1 MYKQSNEAKLAYQSA
16 ERTLDIV
23 VNVNGVD
30 YKATDIEQ
38 FDYDSGG
45 YTGDTFSIGSTY
57 ENNITVKFIHLV
69 EGLKRGMIVKPRIG
83 IKLPNGTFEY
93 TPLGVFIIADE
104 IQMDRNN
111 NSTTIKAY
119 DKFVVMEGQYISK
132 LTYPANAVDII
143 TEIAQMCK
151 VDVNTNDLAHLPTIK
166 VSKAITKQ
174 SYRTAIGW
182 IAQLYVGFASFDRD
196 GKLTIRR
203 VAEPNYT
210 IEPSEY
216 EQQGLVKNEAPYII
230 GGISCNVNVVETTN
244 NGETNETT
252 HKLHSGSV
260 NGSQI
265 ELTNDIM
272 TQELLDSIWNSLKAV
287 TFYPFSLNW
296 FGNPAIEAGDWLSLK
311 DMKGNV
317 FVVPN
322 NGYTISFNG
331 GLSSTSKADQNATD
345 SSTVKYTGELTRA
358 IENYSRRQAPDG
370 TNIYT
375 DVKEPTDAKFNDVWF
390 KPNGNSTELW
400 IFERQSDGT
409 GKWVKQP
416 VNGEVEQKIN
426 DALKDFDELDKS
438 FKNNANTQS
447 ATNEL
452 MKSRIDSI
460 SNQIP
465 NLSDEISRVNGSV
478 TSLKTQTDKD
488 RQQLQ
493 STSQNLD
500 QARQD
505 LLSNSDRIDK
515 LSIQTDKDRQ
525 QLQTTSQNLDKARQ
539 DVLSNS
545 SRIDKLSVGLDNVN
559 INVNNVNSKV
569 DNIKVGGTNLAKHT
583 SNTLTNRMQVSEWV
597 FVASGGNVA
606 NFNLDNYKGQ
616 TLTMRAWIDK
626 PTVDAHL
633 QVWTNASNNGYAV
646 GNTIKAGQSGYSS
659 LTFKVPSS
667 FTTWNVAIGNG
678 KATELAYKEFKVEKG
693 TIATDWSPA
702 PEDEIERVAQLRVDL
717 NGMNATVATNKGDIA
732 QIKLT
737 ENGMQQ
743 SIKDAQGN
751 ISTLQNDSKQFK
763 QQFQDVNGNITTIKN
778 DAKSLSSQLSTKVGT
793 SEYNSFK
800 EQTAQELR
808 TKLIASDLNG
818 YAKSADVKVSVD
830 GLNARFDNLNVGGV
844 NLVRNSA
851 HDPINLDHWT
861 TNGVGNVWY
870 ATNAFFRNG
879 TTKMFLLNNPNTDR
893 EMLIQTEYI
902 DIEPDTDYTLS
913 MIVFGASGVSSGDIY
928 YNIKYA
934 DGSNTYFNVDGRFKY
949 NPYRAERKVYHFH
962 TSPNSSGSKATQVF
976 IRVDNNGLIPG
987 HVDGTSM
994 LGDVKLEKGT
1004 IATDWSPAPEDEI
1017 ERVSQLR
1024 VDLNGMNATVATNKG
1039 DIAQIKLTETG
1050 MQQSI
1055 KDAQGNIST
1064 LQNDSKQFKQQ
1075 FLDVNGNITTIKNDA
1090 KSLSSQLSTKVGTSE
1105 YNSFKEQTAQEL
1117 RTKLIASDLNGY
1129 AKSADVKVSVDGL
1142 NARFDNLNVGGTNM
1156 VRNGA
1161 YNSDNTEHW
1170 TTNGVGKLYV
1180 LKHAFFK
1187 NSSVN
1192 HFGLANNTSNEMIIY
1207 SDWIDVQ
1214 PNTSYTL
1221 SYYRYGY
1228 GSVSSGDT
1236 YIQFK
1241 HGDGATRWQGV
1252 ENGYKFNPSYAEYKK
1267 FTFRTDGSDKQ
1278 LQLRFDNNGGGDC
1291 MFAAI
1296 KLEKGTIA
1304 SDYSP
1309 NPEDELEQLEVL
1321 SGKITANSNEF
1332 STVYTKITNAKNDAI
1347 NAIKGDSQWQSI
1359 GKIVTNASFLQNSDG
1374 FAQEVV
1380 KTTTPMVSGG
1390 GVNLVP
1396 LSSNPQLN
1404 DWNGGTVGR
1413 HAFWKNG
1420 SENIFMIYN
1429 RTSNEK
1435 SSSSPRFK
1443 VNSNQKY
1450 TISFYGAMSGNTV
1463 NYDVIFL
1470 GRKNGEKSDY
1480 TQVVSIVN
1488 KQRLSA
1494 SYMEYK
1500 QFIFNVGNSDEGYI
1514 RFDNNGYTGGSD
1526 DSVLLWTCVKVEKG
1540 TVATPYSPAPEDL
1553 ATKLQ
1558 LNQVIDTAD
1567 SHTRTISDYLTGS
1580 NSRFVQMAN
1589 YLNMNVKN
1597 SSVSING
1604 DGVMLSGNRIKIT
1617 GKTLIDNAVI
1627 LDALIKDINAN
1638 TVKTKELDAS
1648 KINVT
1653 NLNANNITTGTISG
1667 TNLNINLDSGDV
1679 SFQKGVLYNNKN
1691 FKIDLTNGFLEIQ
1704 DAKKTRGLLID
1715 DGCIYISK
1723 DLSSIDADKQFGVIG
1738 FNAGEGIM
1746 IDAYKVGK
1754 LNFYYSEIMEK
1765 VNVLQLET
1773 KPVNWVGKE
1782 YGGPELYMHAGET
1795 QNTHTFAIRTN
1806 GDGLGASILGDNDKI
1821 TITASDVSI
1830 SKIKNTYIENLD
1842 ATNLHVYGSKN
1853 SVVPSS
1859 KGYIAIN
1866 AYETAEYYFGDIGES
1881 QTDKQGIKIINLE
1894 PLFLETVNTNVPYQV
1909 FLSSYDD
1916 AKVWVFARNNNMFIV
1931 KSDKPNVKFAWEIKA
1946 KRKDYENVRLETVD
1960 LKNERN

>member
-83 IKLPNGTFEY
+83 IKLPSGTFEY

-119 DKFVVMEGQYISK
+119 DKFVVMEGHYVSK

-252 HKLHSGSV
+252 HKIHSGSV

-272 TQELLDSIWNSLKAV
+272 TQSLLDSIWDSLKTI

-358 IENYSRRQAPDG
+358 IENYSKRQAPDG

-438 FKNNANTQS
+438 FKDNANTQS

-500 QARQD
+500 
-505 LLSNSDRIDK
+505 
-515 LSIQTDKDRQ
+515 
-525 QLQTTSQNLDKARQ
+525 KARQ

-545 SRIDKLSVGLDNVN
+545 SRIDKLSVGLDSVN

-569 DNIKVGGTNLAKHT
+569 DNIKVGGTNLITGTSSDWKTNDKATAMNGGLTEGNGLHTLNWVMTEPTTFTYRAKLWTELHEMT
-583 SNTLTNRMQVSEWV
+583 VKLQYKPKGSNRTVDKYGQPFSN
-597 FVASGGNVA
+597 ANSGERYSSVTV
-606 NFNLDNYKGQ
+606 NLDKGD
-616 TLTMRAWIDK
+616 TL
-626 PTVDAHL
+626 VYVS
-633 QVWTNASNNGYAV
+633 Q
-646 GNTIKAGQSGYSS
+646 
-659 LTFKVPSS
+659 S
-667 FTTWNVAIGNG
+667 FTNNHSDISTYH
-678 KATELAYKEFKVEKG
+678 YKEEKLEKG
-693 TIATDWSPA
+693 NIPTDWSPA

-737 ENGMQQ
+737 EN
-743 SIKDAQGN
+743 
-751 ISTLQNDSKQFK
+751 
-763 QQFQDVNGNITTIKN
+763 
-778 DAKSLSSQLSTKVGT
+778 
-793 SEYNSFK
+793 
-800 EQTAQELR
+800 
-808 TKLIASDLNG
+808 
-818 YAKSADVKVSVD
+818 
-830 GLNARFDNLNVGGV
+830 
-844 NLVRNSA
+844 
-851 HDPINLDHWT
+851 
-861 TNGVGNVWY
+861 
-870 ATNAFFRNG
+870 
-879 TTKMFLLNNPNTDR
+879 
-893 EMLIQTEYI
+893 
-902 DIEPDTDYTLS
+902 
-913 MIVFGASGVSSGDIY
+913 
-928 YNIKYA
+928 
-934 DGSNTYFNVDGRFKY
+934 
-949 NPYRAERKVYHFH
+949 
-962 TSPNSSGSKATQVF
+962 
-976 IRVDNNGLIPG
+976 
-987 HVDGTSM
+987 
-994 LGDVKLEKGT
+994 
-1004 IATDWSPAPEDEI
+1004 
-1017 ERVSQLR
+1017 
-1024 VDLNGMNATVATNKG
+1024 
-1039 DIAQIKLTETG
+1039 G

-1117 RTKLIASDLNGY
+1117 RTKLTASDLSGY

-1142 NARFDNLNVGGTNM
+1142 NARFDNLNVGGTNLLKDSLVPLTASDVWIADGVSNQIVDDY
-1156 VRNGA
+1156 VRIRGNG
-1161 YNSDNTEHW
+1161 DNNRIYQPFSN
-1170 TTNGVGKLYV
+1170 NGLNADGYYSISFW
-1180 LKHAFFK
+1180 AS
-1187 NSSVN
+1187 ND
-1192 HFGLANNTSNEMIIY
+1192 GNNEEF
-1207 SDWIDVQ
+1207 DVQ
-1214 PNTSYTL
+1214 VGTWNSLQTVHITTGMMKQY
-1221 SYYRYGY
+1221 
-1228 GSVSSGDT
+1228 
-1236 YIQFK
+1236 K
-1241 HGDGATRWQGV
+1241 V
-1252 ENGYKFNPSYAEYKK
+1252 ENVWLGGNPSFSFVAPFNKVVRLKK
-1267 FTFRTDGSDKQ
+1267 
-1278 LQLRFDNNGGGDC
+1278 
-1291 MFAAI
+1291 I

-1304 SDYSP
+1304 TDWSP
-1309 NPEDELEQLEVL
+1309 APEDIDNKIEVL
-1321 SGKITANSNEF
+1321 SGEITANSNEF

-1347 NAIKGDSQWQSI
+1347 NAIKGDSQWQSM
-1359 GKIVTNASFLQNSDG
+1359 GKIVTNASFLQNANG

-1380 KTTTPMVSGG
+1380 KTTTPMISGG
-1390 GVNLVP
+1390 GVNLLKDSLIP
-1396 LSSNPQLN
+1396 LTANN
-1404 DWNGGTVGR
+1404 VWIADGV
-1413 HAFWKNG
+1413 
-1420 SENIFMIYN
+1420 
-1429 RTSNEK
+1429 
-1435 SSSSPRFK
+1435 
-1443 VNSNQKY
+1443 SNQIVNDY
-1450 TISFYGAMSGNTV
+1450 VRIRGIGNNNRIYQPFSNNGLNADGYYSISFWASNDGNNEEFDVQVGTWNSLQTV
-1463 NYDVIFL
+1463 HITTGMMKQYKVENVWL
-1470 GRKNGEKSDY
+1470 GGNPSFSFVAPFNK
-1480 TQVVSIVN
+1480 VV
-1488 KQRLSA
+1488 RL
-1494 SYMEYK
+1494 K
-1500 QFIFNVGNSDEGYI
+1500 KIK
-1514 RFDNNGYTGGSD
+1514 
-1526 DSVLLWTCVKVEKG
+1526 LEKG
-1540 TVATPYSPAPEDL
+1540 TIATDWSPAPEDL

-1589 YLNMNVKN
+1589 YLNMNVGN
-1597 SSVSING
+1597 SSVSVNG

-1653 NLNANNITTGTISG
+1653 HLNANNITTGTISG
-1667 TNLNINLDSGDV
+1667 ANLNINLDSGNV
-1679 SFQKGVLYNNKN
+1679 SFQKGRIHSSNDY
-1691 FKIDLTNGFLEIQ
+1691 IDIN
-1704 DAKKTRGLLID
+1704 ID
-1715 DGCIYISK
+1715 QQYISTADNLGRLLFK
-1723 DLSSIDADKQFGVIG
+1723 GSSLQIAGSNIFDNSDDYYLKISNGLSGGSYRGANI
-1738 FNAGEGIM
+1738 
-1746 IDAYKVGK
+1746 VG
-1754 LNFYYSEIMEK
+1754 
-1765 VNVLQLET
+1765 
-1773 KPVNWVGKE
+1773 
-1782 YGGPELYMHAGET
+1782 
-1795 QNTHTFAIRTN
+1795 R
-1806 GDGLGASILGDNDKI
+1806 D
-1821 TITASDVSI
+1821 
-1830 SKIKNTYIENLD
+1830 
-1842 ATNLHVYGSKN
+1842 
-1853 SVVPSS
+1853 
-1859 KGYIAIN
+1859 YIAIAN
-1866 AYETAEYYFGDIGES
+1866 KANYLGDYLTMRIDFSGLAAGES
-1881 QTDKQGIKIINLE
+1881 NTGWQPTLVGGADRGVLIAGGNVFSSNYAIGSSPFIAVGTNNDGPSTLGAREWYGKNIVINGEYTYIPSSYNKTTSSASNVFVDSNGILMRSTSASKYKSDISRTHDMDYGNKLLELPVATWIDKAEFERYARKESEQPPIRHFGMIAEDLADVGLEMLVTRNESGELEGIQYDRIAPALIPVIADLKRRLENLE
-1894 PLFLETVNTNVPYQV
+1894 RKQQTN
-1909 FLSSYDD
+1909 
-1916 AKVWVFARNNNMFIV
+1916 
-1931 KSDKPNVKFAWEIKA
+1931 E
-1946 KRKDYENVRLETVD
+1946 
-1960 LKNERN
+1960 

>member
-83 IKLPNGTFEY
+83 IKLPSGTFEY

-119 DKFVVMEGQYISK
+119 DKFVVMEGQYVSK

-244 NGETNETT
+244 NGEINETT
-252 HKLHSGSV
+252 HKIHSGSV

-272 TQELLDSIWNSLKAV
+272 TQELLDSIWNSLKTV

-409 GKWVKQP
+409 GKWIKQP

-426 DALKDFDELDKS
+426 DALKDFDELDKN
-438 FKNNANTQS
+438 FKDNASTQS

-493 STSQNLD
+493 
-500 QARQD
+500 
-505 LLSNSDRIDK
+505 
-515 LSIQTDKDRQ
+515 
-525 QLQTTSQNLDKARQ
+525 TTSQNLDKARQ

-545 SRIDKLSVGLDNVN
+545 SRIDKLSVGLDSVN
-559 INVNNVNSKV
+559 INVNNINSKV
-569 DNIKVGGTNLAKHT
+569 DGIQIGGGKNLVRGTSGDWTGVGRDEFNGSNNQTHIIGLAYLDQLKVGDSVTVTCNYQYSGVTNSNAEAQIQGWGNVDAWGSGQFPRQTPFAMQTGNDLYKGSINYTFKLTADMVKNRYWQLAWRF
-583 SNTLTNRMQVSEWV
+583 NYVNQGAWFQWV
-597 FVASGGNVA
+597 F
-606 NFNLDNYKGQ
+606 
-616 TLTMRAWIDK
+616 
-626 PTVDAHL
+626 
-633 QVWTNASNNGYAV
+633 
-646 GNTIKAGQSGYSS
+646 
-659 LTFKVPSS
+659 FKM
-667 FTTWNVAIGNG
+667 
-678 KATELAYKEFKVEKG
+678 EKG
-693 TIATDWSPA
+693 TTATPWTPA
-702 PEDEIERVAQLRVDL
+702 PEDEIERVAQLKVDL
-717 NGMNATVATNKGDIA
+717 NGINATVATNKGDIA

-808 TKLIASDLNG
+808 TKLIASDLSG

-830 GLNARFDNLNVGGV
+830 GLNARFDNLNVGGRNLLYKTKDIDV
-844 NLVRNSA
+844 NNKNWYQKGSSA
-851 HDPINLDHWT
+851 YEKRYDKKAIHAWRDWSTYVSNQTIHLEANTDYVVSASLLSYQAG
-861 TNGVGNVWY
+861 NGGSNGSGILFGIYAKNTADNQTFSLGTLETKGKLSNTEWKRFSSVYHNDTAKDITDFRIEAFGDWSTVSGNVWI
-870 ATNAFFRNG
+870 AEIKLETGNIA
-879 TTKMFLLNNPNTDR
+879 
-893 EMLIQTEYI
+893 
-902 DIEPDTDYTLS
+902 TDYT
-913 MIVFGASGVSSGDIY
+913 
-928 YNIKYA
+928 
-934 DGSNTYFNVDGRFKY
+934 
-949 NPYRAERKVYHFH
+949 
-962 TSPNSSGSKATQVF
+962 Q
-976 IRVDNNGLIPG
+976 
-987 HVDGTSM
+987 
-994 LGDVKLEKGT
+994 
-1004 IATDWSPAPEDEI
+1004 APED
-1017 ERVSQLR
+1017 
-1024 VDLNGMNATVATNKG
+1024 M
-1039 DIAQIKLTETG
+1039 
-1050 MQQSI
+1050 
-1055 KDAQGNIST
+1055 
-1064 LQNDSKQFKQQ
+1064 
-1075 FLDVNGNITTIKNDA
+1075 
-1090 KSLSSQLSTKVGTSE
+1090 
-1105 YNSFKEQTAQEL
+1105 
-1117 RTKLIASDLNGY
+1117 
-1129 AKSADVKVSVDGL
+1129 
-1142 NARFDNLNVGGTNM
+1142 
-1156 VRNGA
+1156 
-1161 YNSDNTEHW
+1161 
-1170 TTNGVGKLYV
+1170 
-1180 LKHAFFK
+1180 
-1187 NSSVN
+1187 
-1192 HFGLANNTSNEMIIY
+1192 
-1207 SDWIDVQ
+1207 
-1214 PNTSYTL
+1214 
-1221 SYYRYGY
+1221 
-1228 GSVSSGDT
+1228 
-1236 YIQFK
+1236 
-1241 HGDGATRWQGV
+1241 
-1252 ENGYKFNPSYAEYKK
+1252 
-1267 FTFRTDGSDKQ
+1267 SDKIE
-1278 LQLRFDNNGGGDC
+1278 
-1291 MFAAI
+1291 A
-1296 KLEKGTIA
+1296 
-1304 SDYSP
+1304 
-1309 NPEDELEQLEVL
+1309 L
-1321 SGKITANSNEF
+1321 SGKVTANSNEF

-1347 NAIKGDSQWQSI
+1347 NAIKGDSQWQSM
-1359 GKIVTNASFLQNSDG
+1359 GKIVTNASFLQNSNG

-1380 KTTTPMVSGG
+1380 KTTTPMVNGG
-1390 GVNLVP
+1390 GKNLARGTSDSWTGVYTKEFDGSTNFTKQVADVY
-1396 LSSNPQLN
+1396 LGDLN
-1404 DWNGGTVGR
+1404 VGDKVTVQITYQYSGV
-1413 HAFWKNG
+1413 
-1420 SENIFMIYN
+1420 
-1429 RTSNEK
+1429 TSNNAKCWLQGYGDVTVWGRGQFYGTPTTINMETGTDLK
-1435 SSSSPRFK
+1435 SGSK
-1443 VNSNQKY
+1443 KY
-1450 TISFYGAMSGNTV
+1450 TFTIDSEMK
-1463 NYDVIFL
+1463 
-1470 GRKNGEKSDY
+1470 KNRFWRVTY
-1480 TQVVSIVN
+1480 
-1488 KQRLSA
+1488 
-1494 SYMEYK
+1494 
-1500 QFIFNVGNSDEGYI
+1500 
-1514 RFDNNGYTGGSD
+1514 RFDNVNKGAWFQW
-1526 DSVLLWTCVKVEKG
+1526 LKFKVERG
-1540 TVATPYSPAPEDL
+1540 SVATPWSPAPEDL

-1589 YLNMNVKN
+1589 YLNMNVGN
-1597 SSVSING
+1597 SSVSVNG
-1604 DGVMLSGNRIKIT
+1604 NGVMLSGNRIKIT

-1653 NLNANNITTGTISG
+1653 NLNANNITSGAISG
-1667 TNLNINLDSGDV
+1667 ANLNINLDSGNV
-1679 SFQKGVLYNNKN
+1679 SFQKGRIHSSNDY
-1691 FKIDLTNGFLEIQ
+1691 IDIN
-1704 DAKKTRGLLID
+1704 ID
-1715 DGCIYISK
+1715 QQYISTADNLGRLLFK
-1723 DLSSIDADKQFGVIG
+1723 GSSLQI
-1738 FNAGEGIM
+1738 AGSNIF
-1746 IDAYKVGK
+1746 DDSDD
-1754 LNFYYSEIMEK
+1754 YYLKISNS
-1765 VNVLQLET
+1765 VT
-1773 KPVNWVGKE
+1773 
-1782 YGGPELYMHAGET
+1782 GGSY
-1795 QNTHTFAIRTN
+1795 R
-1806 GDGLGASILGDNDKI
+1806 GASIVGRD
-1821 TITASDVSI
+1821 
-1830 SKIKNTYIENLD
+1830 
-1842 ATNLHVYGSKN
+1842 
-1853 SVVPSS
+1853 
-1859 KGYIAIN
+1859 YIAIAN
-1866 AYETAEYYFGDIGES
+1866 KANYLGDYLIMKINFSGLAAGES
-1881 QTDKQGIKIINLE
+1881 NTGWQPTLVGGADRGVLIAGGNVFSSNYAIGSSPFIAVGTNNDGPSTLGAREWYGKNIVINGEYTYIPSSYNKTTSSASNVFVDSNGILMRSTSASKYKSDISRTYDMDYGNKLLELPIATWIDKAEFERYAKKESEQPPIRHFGMIAEDLADVGLEMLVTRNESGELEGIQYDRIAPALIPVIADLKRRLENLE
-1894 PLFLETVNTNVPYQV
+1894 RKQQTN
-1909 FLSSYDD
+1909 
-1916 AKVWVFARNNNMFIV
+1916 
-1931 KSDKPNVKFAWEIKA
+1931 E
-1946 KRKDYENVRLETVD
+1946 
-1960 LKNERN
+1960 

>member
-69 EGLKRGMIVKPRIG
+69 EGLKRGMIVKPKIG
-83 IKLPNGTFEY
+83 IKLPSGTFEY

-119 DKFVVMEGQYISK
+119 DKFVVMEGQYVSK

-272 TQELLDSIWNSLKAV
+272 TQELLDSIWDSLKTI

-438 FKNNANTQS
+438 FKDNANTQS

-493 STSQNLD
+493 TTSQNLD
-500 QARQD
+500 Q
-505 LLSNSDRIDK
+505 
-515 LSIQTDKDRQ
+515 
-525 QLQTTSQNLDKARQ
+525 ARQ

-545 SRIDKLSVGLDNVN
+545 SRIDKLSVSLDSVN

-569 DNIKVGGTNLAKHT
+569 DNIKVGGTNLVRNSGNPNNTDSWAIGGMSNDRKLIVWSHSFWKNRQENLFSLFNRDSNEVYMCSNRIKVERNTEYTLSYWAFADSKVISSDTFFLCRKNGET
-583 SNTLTNRMQVSEWV
+583 SDFTVIKQLIKERRY
-597 FVASGGNVA
+597 SGGHAEYVSVT
-606 NFNLDNYKGQ
+606 FNTDESDEGYI
-616 TLTMRAWIDK
+616 RFD
-626 PTVDAHL
+626 
-633 QVWTNASNNGYAV
+633 NNGSKEVGKDAV
-646 GNTIKAGQSGYSS
+646 LFLANIK
-659 LTFKVPSS
+659 L
-667 FTTWNVAIGNG
+667 
-678 KATELAYKEFKVEKG
+678 EKG
-693 TIATDWSPA
+693 NIATDWSPA

-763 QQFQDVNGNITTIKN
+763 QQFKDVNGNITTIKN
-778 DAKSLSSQLSTKVGT
+778 GAKSLSSQLSTKVGT

-808 TKLIASDLNG
+808 TKLIASDL
-818 YAKSADVKVSVD
+818 S
-830 GLNARFDNLNVGGV
+830 
-844 NLVRNSA
+844 
-851 HDPINLDHWT
+851 
-861 TNGVGNVWY
+861 
-870 ATNAFFRNG
+870 
-879 TTKMFLLNNPNTDR
+879 
-893 EMLIQTEYI
+893 
-902 DIEPDTDYTLS
+902 
-913 MIVFGASGVSSGDIY
+913 
-928 YNIKYA
+928 
-934 DGSNTYFNVDGRFKY
+934 
-949 NPYRAERKVYHFH
+949 
-962 TSPNSSGSKATQVF
+962 
-976 IRVDNNGLIPG
+976 
-987 HVDGTSM
+987 
-994 LGDVKLEKGT
+994 
-1004 IATDWSPAPEDEI
+1004 
-1017 ERVSQLR
+1017 
-1024 VDLNGMNATVATNKG
+1024 
-1039 DIAQIKLTETG
+1039 
-1050 MQQSI
+1050 
-1055 KDAQGNIST
+1055 
-1064 LQNDSKQFKQQ
+1064 
-1075 FLDVNGNITTIKNDA
+1075 
-1090 KSLSSQLSTKVGTSE
+1090 
-1105 YNSFKEQTAQEL
+1105 
-1117 RTKLIASDLNGY
+1117 GY

-1142 NARFDNLNVGGTNM
+1142 NARFDNLNVGGTNL
-1156 VRNGA
+1156 VRNSG
-1161 YNSDNTEHW
+1161 NPQNTKGWNANGSTDILMVTKHSYWKNGQENLFLLLNRN
-1170 TTNGVGKLYV
+1170 TNGNG
-1180 LKHAFFK
+1180 AIF
-1187 NSSVN
+1187 SSDIIKVDR
-1192 HFGLANNTSNEMIIY
+1192 NT
-1207 SDWIDVQ
+1207 D
-1214 PNTSYTL
+1214 YTL
-1221 SYYRYGY
+1221 SYWAFEDSYVPNSNTWFLGRKNGETSNFNVIKRLVRERKY
-1228 GSVSSGDT
+1228 SGG
-1236 YIQFK
+1236 
-1241 HGDGATRWQGV
+1241 H
-1252 ENGYKFNPSYAEYKK
+1252 AEYVSV
-1267 FTFRTDGSDKQ
+1267 TFNTGDCDEGYI
-1278 LQLRFDNNGGGDC
+1278 RFDNNGNSGNNQSGLYI
-1291 MFAAI
+1291 ANI
-1296 KLEKGTIA
+1296 KLEKGNIA
-1304 SDYSP
+1304 TDWSP
-1309 NPEDELEQLEVL
+1309 APEDIDNKIEVL

-1332 STVYTKITNAKNDAI
+1332 STVYSKITNAKNDAV
-1347 NAIKGDSQWQSI
+1347 NAIKGDSQWQSM
-1359 GKIVTNASFLQNSDG
+1359 GKIVTNAAFLQNSDG

-1380 KTTTPMVSGG
+1380 KTTTPMVNGG
-1390 GVNLVP
+1390 GKNLARGTSDSWTGVGT
-1396 LSSNPQLN
+1396 QEF
-1404 DWNGGTVGR
+1404 NGGTNFAKHVAYVYLDELSVGDR
-1413 HAFWKNG
+1413 VSVQIIYQYSGVTSTNAKCWLQGYGDVTVWGRGQFYGTPTTINMETGTDLKSG
-1420 SENIFMIYN
+1420 S
-1429 RTSNEK
+1429 K
-1435 SSSSPRFK
+1435 
-1443 VNSNQKY
+1443 KY
-1450 TISFYGAMSGNTV
+1450 TFTIDSEMK
-1463 NYDVIFL
+1463 
-1470 GRKNGEKSDY
+1470 KNRFWR
-1480 TQVVSIVN
+1480 V
-1488 KQRLSA
+1488 A
-1494 SYMEYK
+1494 W
-1500 QFIFNVGNSDEGYI
+1500 
-1514 RFDNNGYTGGSD
+1514 RFDNVNKGARFQW
-1526 DSVLLWTCVKVEKG
+1526 LKFKVEKG

-1604 DGVMLSGNRIKIT
+1604 NGVMLSGNRIKIT

-1638 TVKTKELDAS
+1638 TVKTKTLDAS

-1667 TNLNINLDSGDV
+1667 ANLNINLDSGDV

-1691 FKIDLTNGFLEIQ
+1691 LKIDLTNGFLEIQ
-1704 DAKKTRGLLID
+1704 DTKKTRGLLIT
-1715 DGCIYISK
+1715 DGNIFISK
-1723 DLSSIDADKQFGVIG
+1723 DLSSIDPSKQIANIG
-1738 FNAGEGIM
+1738 YNDGSGMDLDVFN
-1746 IDAYKVGK
+1746 VGK
-1754 LNFYYSEIMEK
+1754 MSFTYSEIVDK
-1765 VNVLQLET
+1765 SNNVSLET
-1773 KPVNWVGKE
+1773 RPVNWRNKD
-1782 YGGPELYMHAGET
+1782 YLGPQLYMKAGEYK
-1795 QNTHTFAIRTN
+1795 NTHTFAIRTN

-1821 TITASDVSI
+1821 TISASDVSI
-1830 SKIKNTYIENLD
+1830 SKIKYTYIENLD

-1881 QTDKQGIKIINLE
+1881 QTDKQGVKIINLD
-1894 PLFLETVNTNVPYQV
+1894 PLFLETVNTSVPYQV

-1916 AKVWVFARNNNMFIV
+1916 AKVWVFARNDNMFIV

-1946 KRKDYENVRLETVD
+1946 KRKDYENVRLKTVD

>member
-69 EGLKRGMIVKPRIG
+69 EGLKRGMIVKPKIG
-83 IKLPNGTFEY
+83 IKLPSGTFEY

-119 DKFVVMEGQYISK
+119 DKFVVMEGQYVSK

-252 HKLHSGSV
+252 HKIHSGSV

-272 TQELLDSIWNSLKAV
+272 TQELLDSIWNSLKTV

-358 IENYSRRQAPDG
+358 IEDYSRRQAPDG

-438 FKNNANTQS
+438 FKDNASTQS

-493 STSQNLD
+493 TTSQNLD

-505 LLSNSDRIDK
+505 
-515 LSIQTDKDRQ
+515 
-525 QLQTTSQNLDKARQ
+525 
-539 DVLSNS
+539 VLSNS
-545 SRIDKLSVGLDNVN
+545 NRIDKLSVGLDSVN

-569 DNIKVGGTNLAKHT
+569 DNIKVGGVNLVRNSAHDPSSLDHWITNGVGKIWYGTHLFFRNGTTKMFILNNPNTNQEMLIQTEYMDIEPDTDYTLSMVVFGASGVSSGDVYYNIKYADGSNTYFNVDGRFKYNPYRAERKAYKFHT
-583 SNTLTNRMQVSEWV
+583 SPNSSGSKATQV
-597 FVASGGNVA
+597 FI
-606 NFNLDNYKGQ
+606 
-616 TLTMRAWIDK
+616 R
-626 PTVDAHL
+626 VD
-633 QVWTNASNNGYAV
+633 NNGL
-646 GNTIKAGQSGYSS
+646 IPGYS
-659 LTFKVPSS
+659 
-667 FTTWNVAIGNG
+667 NG
-678 KATELAYKEFKVEKG
+678 TSMLGDVKLEKG
-693 TIATDWSPA
+693 TIATDWSPS
-702 PEDEIERVAQLRVDL
+702 PEDEIERVSQLKVDL

-751 ISTLQNDSKQFK
+751 ISTLQNDSKQFR

-808 TKLIASDLNG
+808 TKLTASDL
-818 YAKSADVKVSVD
+818 S
-830 GLNARFDNLNVGGV
+830 
-844 NLVRNSA
+844 
-851 HDPINLDHWT
+851 
-861 TNGVGNVWY
+861 
-870 ATNAFFRNG
+870 
-879 TTKMFLLNNPNTDR
+879 
-893 EMLIQTEYI
+893 
-902 DIEPDTDYTLS
+902 
-913 MIVFGASGVSSGDIY
+913 
-928 YNIKYA
+928 
-934 DGSNTYFNVDGRFKY
+934 
-949 NPYRAERKVYHFH
+949 
-962 TSPNSSGSKATQVF
+962 
-976 IRVDNNGLIPG
+976 
-987 HVDGTSM
+987 
-994 LGDVKLEKGT
+994 
-1004 IATDWSPAPEDEI
+1004 
-1017 ERVSQLR
+1017 
-1024 VDLNGMNATVATNKG
+1024 
-1039 DIAQIKLTETG
+1039 
-1050 MQQSI
+1050 
-1055 KDAQGNIST
+1055 
-1064 LQNDSKQFKQQ
+1064 
-1075 FLDVNGNITTIKNDA
+1075 
-1090 KSLSSQLSTKVGTSE
+1090 
-1105 YNSFKEQTAQEL
+1105 
-1117 RTKLIASDLNGY
+1117 GY

-1142 NARFDNLNVGGTNM
+1142 NARFDNLNVGGTNL

-1161 YNSDNTEHW
+1161 YNSNDTSHW
-1170 TTNGVGKLYV
+1170 TTNGKGRLYV
-1180 LKHAFFK
+1180 LKHAYIK

-1192 HFGLANNTSNEMIIY
+1192 HFGLKNNTSDEMCIF
-1207 SDWIDVQ
+1207 SDWIDIQ

-1228 GSVSSGDT
+1228 SSVSSGDT

-1241 HGDGATRWQGV
+1241 HGDGATRWQGI
-1252 ENGYKFNPSYAEYKK
+1252 ETGYKFNPNYAEYKK

-1309 NPEDELEQLEVL
+1309 NPEDELEQLQVL

-1420 SENIFMIYN
+1420 SENVFIIRN

-1435 SSSSPRFK
+1435 LSSSPRFK
-1443 VNSNQKY
+1443 VDSNQKY

-1463 NYDVIFL
+1463 NYDVLFL
-1470 GRKNGEKSDY
+1470 GRKNGETSDF
-1480 TQVVSIVN
+1480 TQIVSIVN

-1500 QFIFNVGNSDEGYI
+1500 QFTFNVGNSDEGYI

-1540 TVATPYSPAPEDL
+1540 TIATPYSPAPEDL

-1638 TVKTKELDAS
+1638 TVKTKTLDAS

-1653 NLNANNITTGTISG
+1653 NLNANNITSG
-1667 TNLNINLDSGDV
+1667 TLSGPNFSLNLD
-1679 SFQKGVLYNNKN
+1679 KGNMKIGIADKSKSIVLDNG
-1691 FKIDLTNGFLEIQ
+1691 KIDLYSSDVLSSSDYVGTITTVKGGPVNHAIRIAGNDGFLIGTE
-1704 DAKKTRGLLID
+1704 DFTNNFFA
-1715 DGCIYISK
+1715 DGGYSWGTTPSNYISGAGIFGHNQNLTIAAGPTRDHNTLAMVAGAIPSTDLGNIFGARAQPGFYVYGRDEAHK
-1723 DLSSIDADKQFGVIG
+1723 DLSFSAAVAPLGVTLSSSYGSI
-1738 FNAGEGIM
+1738 
-1746 IDAYKVGK
+1746 KVGNTSITAGTNK
-1754 LNFYYSEIMEK
+1754 TDTSLSSSEIS
-1765 VNVLQLET
+1765 L
-1773 KPVNWVGKE
+1773 
-1782 YGGPELYMHAGET
+1782 ELYAPNNKHPGLTIKPTYITLGEL
-1795 QNTHTFAIRTN
+1795 A
-1806 GDGLGASILGDNDKI
+1806 DGLGGLGNPELSLQLDNKSLHLEADNI
-1821 TITASDVSI
+1821 TVNANKELVLINLKTLYVESTVTTNRISADHTSTKDLYVS
-1830 SKIKNTYIENLD
+1830 
-1842 ATNLHVYGSKN
+1842 GSKN
-1853 SVVPSS
+1853 AVVPSS

-1881 QTDKQGIKIINLE
+1881 QTDKQGVKIINLD
-1894 PLFLETVNTNVPYQV
+1894 PLFLETVNTSVPYQV

-1916 AKVWVFARNNNMFIV
+1916 AKVWVFARNDNMFIV

-1946 KRKDYENVRLETVD
+1946 KRKDYENVRLKTVNY
-1960 LKNERN
+1960 KGERN

>member
-83 IKLPNGTFEY
+83 IKLPNETFEY

-119 DKFVVMEGQYISK
+119 DKFVVMEGQYVSK

-151 VDVNTNDLAHLPTIK
+151 VDVNTDDLAHLPTIK

-272 TQELLDSIWNSLKAV
+272 TQSLLDSIWDSLKSI

-331 GLSSTSKADQNATD
+331 GLSSKSKADQNATD

-375 DVKEPTDAKFNDVWF
+375 DVQEPTDAKFNDVWF

-400 IFERQSDGT
+400 IFERQTDGS

-426 DALKDFDELDKS
+426 DTLKEFDELDKS
-438 FKNNANTQS
+438 FKDNANAQS
-447 ATNEL
+447 STNEL

-465 NLSDEISRVNGSV
+465 NLSDEISRVNGNV

-488 RQQLQ
+488 HQQLQ
-493 STSQNLD
+493 TTSQNLD

-505 LLSNSDRIDK
+505 LLSNSNRIDK
-515 LSIQTDKDRQ
+515 LTVD
-525 QLQTTSQNLDKARQ
+525 LD
-539 DVLSNS
+539 S
-545 SRIDKLSVGLDNVN
+545 VN
-559 INVNNVNSKV
+559 INVNNINSKV
-569 DNIKVGGTNLAKHT
+569 DNMQVGGTNLIPHSEVDTIKEGIDYWVFST
-583 SNTLTNRMQVSEWV
+583 GSNTNY
-597 FVASGGNVA
+597 GGRYNS
-606 NFNLDNYKGQ
+606 
-616 TLTMRAWIDK
+616 TDK
-626 PTVDAHL
+626 SLELEAHL
-633 QVWTNASNNGYAV
+633 KDTNYQFMQWQQQNNV
-646 GNTIKAGQSGYSS
+646 LLN
-659 LTFKVPSS
+659 
-667 FTTWNVAIGNG
+667 
-678 KATELAYKEFKVEKG
+678 TELAHLKVGDTITVSAEVYIENKDMSGNITLGFRVNPKTNYDNYFSTERAIDLRDLKNGWQRVSATGTITQKYLDCMNNLQLMRVLLAANGIKVNTKIAFRKIKVEKG
-693 TIATDWSPA
+693 NVPTDWSPA

-763 QQFQDVNGNITTIKN
+763 QQFQDINGNIADIN
-778 DAKSLSSQLSTKVGT
+778 NNAKSLNSQLSTKVGT

-808 TKLIASDLNG
+808 TKLTASDLNG
-818 YAKSADVKVSVD
+818 YAKSV
-830 GLNARFDNLNVGGV
+830 
-844 NLVRNSA
+844 
-851 HDPINLDHWT
+851 
-861 TNGVGNVWY
+861 
-870 ATNAFFRNG
+870 
-879 TTKMFLLNNPNTDR
+879 
-893 EMLIQTEYI
+893 
-902 DIEPDTDYTLS
+902 
-913 MIVFGASGVSSGDIY
+913 
-928 YNIKYA
+928 
-934 DGSNTYFNVDGRFKY
+934 
-949 NPYRAERKVYHFH
+949 
-962 TSPNSSGSKATQVF
+962 
-976 IRVDNNGLIPG
+976 
-987 HVDGTSM
+987 
-994 LGDVKLEKGT
+994 
-1004 IATDWSPAPEDEI
+1004 
-1017 ERVSQLR
+1017 
-1024 VDLNGMNATVATNKG
+1024 
-1039 DIAQIKLTETG
+1039 
-1050 MQQSI
+1050 
-1055 KDAQGNIST
+1055 
-1064 LQNDSKQFKQQ
+1064 
-1075 FLDVNGNITTIKNDA
+1075 
-1090 KSLSSQLSTKVGTSE
+1090 
-1105 YNSFKEQTAQEL
+1105 
-1117 RTKLIASDLNGY
+1117 
-1129 AKSADVKVSVDGL
+1129 DVKVSVDGL
-1142 NARFDNLNVGGTNM
+1142 NARFDNLNVGGTNLLKKTS
-1156 VRNGA
+1156 N
-1161 YNSDNTEHW
+1161 DWKTW
-1170 TTNGVGKLYV
+1170 TGTGW
-1180 LKHAFFK
+1180 
-1187 NSSVN
+1187 
-1192 HFGLANNTSNEMIIY
+1192 ANNTVDGGYINLEPGTY
-1207 SDWIDVQ
+1207 TFRAEID
-1214 PNTSYTL
+1214 NTGNTQRGVHTELYVVSEKKFLDQIAKSYTQTFVNAG
-1221 SYYRYGY
+1221 SKGY
-1228 GSVSSGDT
+1228 VTTTFTIDKALTDVAIHPHAAVNSA
-1236 YIQFK
+1236 I
-1241 HGDGATRWQGV
+1241 
-1252 ENGYKFNPSYAEYKK
+1252 PSTVTIKWRRE
-1267 FTFRTDGSDKQ
+1267 
-1278 LQLRFDNNGGGDC
+1278 
-1291 MFAAI
+1291 
-1296 KLEKGTIA
+1296 KLEKGNIA
-1304 SDYSP
+1304 TDWSP
-1309 NPEDELEQLEVL
+1309 APEDMTDRIEVL
-1321 SGKITANSNEF
+1321 SGKITTNSNEF

-1347 NAIKGDSQWQSI
+1347 NTIKGDSQWQSM
-1359 GKIVTNASFLQNSDG
+1359 GKIVTNASFLQNANG
-1374 FAQEVV
+1374 FAQEVSKRITNDTGQTNLYYNSEFTYSGNDPHNIDGISSTGNVAYSKNDRWSNYKGSNAVFASTRGTLSDYYYIEHKKDKYV
-1380 KTTTPMVSGG
+1380 KVQPGEVVSASVVTWVTGG
-1390 GVNLVP
+1390 SDVP
-1396 LSSNPQLN
+1396 R
-1404 DWNGGTVGR
+1404 DGY
-1413 HAFWKNG
+1413 A
-1420 SENIFMIYN
+1420 IC
-1429 RTSNEK
+1429 
-1435 SSSSPRFK
+1435 
-1443 VNSNQKY
+1443 
-1450 TISFYGAMSGNTV
+1450 TISFYKDLNSSRMGYKETSVAAKDI
-1463 NYDVIFL
+1463 NYPYYRTL
-1470 GRKNGEKSDY
+1470 
-1480 TQVVSIVN
+1480 
-1488 KQRLSA
+1488 
-1494 SYMEYK
+1494 
-1500 QFIFNVGNSDEGYI
+1500 
-1514 RFDNNGYTGGSD
+1514 
-1526 DSVLLWTCVKVEKG
+1526 KVENV
-1540 TVATPYSPAPEDL
+1540 TVPDGANYMTLHLIIRGASNWQFSQPMLVKDDHVGVYVPS
-1553 ATKLQ
+1553 TQLQ

-1567 SHTRTISDYLTGS
+1567 SHTRTITDYLTGS

-1589 YLNMNVKN
+1589 YLNMNVGN

-1638 TVKTKELDAS
+1638 TIKTKTLDAS

-1653 NLNANNITTGTISG
+1653 NLNANNITSG
-1667 TNLNINLDSGDV
+1667 TLSGPNFRLNLDEGNMKIGIADKSKSIILDNG
-1679 SFQKGVLYNNKN
+1679 
-1691 FKIDLTNGFLEIQ
+1691 KIDLYSSDVLSSSDYVGTITTVKGGPANHAIRIAGNDGFLIGTEDFTNNFFADGGYPWGTDPKNYVSGSGIFGYKQ
-1704 DAKKTRGLLID
+1704 NMTITTGPTRDNSTLAMVAGAIPSDNLGNIF
-1715 DGCIYISK
+1715 GARAQPGVYIFGRDNAHK
-1723 DLSSIDADKQFGVIG
+1723 DLSFAAITAPLATAFNTRYGSIRVGNRLFTAGWDGTDTSLDKGEIALSLYAPNNNYPGLSIKPWRISLGAVPGGFVVSDPELSLDLENKKANLNATSISISADKELDLFG
-1738 FNAGEGIM
+1738 
-1746 IDAYKVGK
+1746 
-1754 LNFYYSEIMEK
+1754 
-1765 VNVLQLET
+1765 
-1773 KPVNWVGKE
+1773 KPVSV
-1782 YGGPELYMHAGET
+1782 YGDL
-1795 QNTHTFAIRTN
+1795 
-1806 GDGLGASILGDNDKI
+1806 S
-1821 TITASDVSI
+1821 V
-1830 SKIKNTYIENLD
+1830 
-1842 ATNLHVYGSKN
+1842 VGSKN
-1853 SVVPSS
+1853 AVVPSS

-1881 QTDKQGIKIINLE
+1881 QTDKQGVKIINLD
-1894 PLFLETVNTNVPYQV
+1894 PLFLETVNTSVPYQV

-1946 KRKDYENVRLETVD
+1946 KRKDYENVRLKTVD

>member
-119 DKFVVMEGQYISK
+119 DKFVVMEGQYVSK
-132 LTYPANAVDII
+132 LAYPANAVDII

-252 HKLHSGSV
+252 HKIHSGSV

-272 TQELLDSIWNSLKAV
+272 TQELLDSIWNSLKTI

-438 FKNNANTQS
+438 FKDNANTQS

-493 STSQNLD
+493 TTSQNLD

-505 LLSNSDRIDK
+505 LLSNSNR
-515 LSIQTDKDRQ
+515 L
-525 QLQTTSQNLDKARQ
+525 
-539 DVLSNS
+539 
-545 SRIDKLSVGLDNVN
+545 DKLSVGLDSVN

-569 DNIKVGGTNLAKHT
+569 DNIKIGGTNLMQNTTKDYVKFTGNGWSVSFMTLNNQPIDVSVEGGETYTFSAWVKNDSSSAGRIDLEIYQYNAKGENNPNGSSSEVSAWVSPGEEKRLVFTKTLLADTTRVRLHT
-583 SNTLTNRMQVSEWV
+583 RNRDNNGTVTYWTKMAKIEK
-597 FVASGGNVA
+597 GNV
-606 NFNLDNYKGQ
+606 
-616 TLTMRAWIDK
+616 
-626 PTVDAHL
+626 P
-633 QVWTNASNNGYAV
+633 
-646 GNTIKAGQSGYSS
+646 
-659 LTFKVPSS
+659 
-667 FTTWNVAIGNG
+667 
-678 KATELAYKEFKVEKG
+678 
-693 TIATDWSPA
+693 TDWSPA
-702 PEDEIERVAQLRVDL
+702 PEDEIERVSQLRVDL
-717 NGMNATVATNKGDIA
+717 DGLSGTVANNKGDIA

-763 QQFQDVNGNITTIKN
+763 QQFQDVNGSIATITNTAN
-778 DAKSLSSQLSTKVGT
+778 SLSSQLSTKVGT

-808 TKLIASDLNG
+808 TKLTASDL
-818 YAKSADVKVSVD
+818 S
-830 GLNARFDNLNVGGV
+830 
-844 NLVRNSA
+844 
-851 HDPINLDHWT
+851 
-861 TNGVGNVWY
+861 
-870 ATNAFFRNG
+870 
-879 TTKMFLLNNPNTDR
+879 
-893 EMLIQTEYI
+893 
-902 DIEPDTDYTLS
+902 
-913 MIVFGASGVSSGDIY
+913 
-928 YNIKYA
+928 
-934 DGSNTYFNVDGRFKY
+934 
-949 NPYRAERKVYHFH
+949 
-962 TSPNSSGSKATQVF
+962 
-976 IRVDNNGLIPG
+976 
-987 HVDGTSM
+987 
-994 LGDVKLEKGT
+994 
-1004 IATDWSPAPEDEI
+1004 
-1017 ERVSQLR
+1017 
-1024 VDLNGMNATVATNKG
+1024 
-1039 DIAQIKLTETG
+1039 
-1050 MQQSI
+1050 
-1055 KDAQGNIST
+1055 
-1064 LQNDSKQFKQQ
+1064 
-1075 FLDVNGNITTIKNDA
+1075 
-1090 KSLSSQLSTKVGTSE
+1090 
-1105 YNSFKEQTAQEL
+1105 
-1117 RTKLIASDLNGY
+1117 GY

-1142 NARFDNLNVGGTNM
+1142 NARFDNLNVGGTNLLKDSLVPLTASDVWIADGVSNQIVDDY
-1156 VRNGA
+1156 VRIRGNGDNNRIYQPFSNNGLNA
-1161 YNSDNTEHW
+1161 DGYYSISFWASNDGNNEEFDVQVGTWNSLQTVHI
-1170 TTNGVGKLYV
+1170 TGSFKLYKLENV
-1180 LKHAFFK
+1180 WLGGTPMFSFVAPFNKVVRLKK
-1187 NSSVN
+1187 
-1192 HFGLANNTSNEMIIY
+1192 
-1207 SDWIDVQ
+1207 
-1214 PNTSYTL
+1214 
-1221 SYYRYGY
+1221 
-1228 GSVSSGDT
+1228 
-1236 YIQFK
+1236 
-1241 HGDGATRWQGV
+1241 
-1252 ENGYKFNPSYAEYKK
+1252 
-1267 FTFRTDGSDKQ
+1267 
-1278 LQLRFDNNGGGDC
+1278 
-1291 MFAAI
+1291 I

-1304 SDYSP
+1304 TDWSP
-1309 NPEDELEQLEVL
+1309 APEDIDNKIEVL
-1321 SGKITANSNEF
+1321 SGKVTANSNEF

-1347 NAIKGDSQWQSI
+1347 NTIKGDNNWQKM
-1359 GKIVTNASFLQNSDG
+1359 GKIVTNASFLQNANG

-1380 KTTTPMVSGG
+1380 KTTTPMISGG
-1390 GVNLVP
+1390 GVNLLKDSSVP
-1396 LSSNPQLN
+1396 LTTSNIWMNDGVSNQIVDDYVRIRGNGDNNRIYQPFSNNGLN
-1404 DWNGGTVGR
+1404 ADGYYSISFWASNDGNNEEFDVQVGTWNSLQTVHITGSFKLYKLENVWLGGTPMFSFV
-1413 HAFWKNG
+1413 APFN
-1420 SENIFMIYN
+1420 
-1429 RTSNEK
+1429 
-1435 SSSSPRFK
+1435 K
-1443 VNSNQKY
+1443 V
-1450 TISFYGAMSGNTV
+1450 V
-1463 NYDVIFL
+1463 
-1470 GRKNGEKSDY
+1470 
-1480 TQVVSIVN
+1480 
-1488 KQRLSA
+1488 RL
-1494 SYMEYK
+1494 K
-1500 QFIFNVGNSDEGYI
+1500 KIK
-1514 RFDNNGYTGGSD
+1514 
-1526 DSVLLWTCVKVEKG
+1526 LEKG
-1540 TVATPYSPAPEDL
+1540 TIATDWSPAPEDL

-1638 TVKTKELDAS
+1638 TVKTKTLDAS

-1653 NLNANNITTGTISG
+1653 NLNANNITSG
-1667 TNLNINLDSGDV
+1667 TLNGPNFSLNLD
-1679 SFQKGVLYNNKN
+1679 KGNMKIGIADKSKSIVLDNG
-1691 FKIDLTNGFLEIQ
+1691 KIDLYSSDVLSSSDYVGTITTVKGGPANHAIRIAGNDGFLIGTEDFTNNFFADGGYPWGTDPKNYVSGSGIFGYKQ
-1704 DAKKTRGLLID
+1704 NMTIATGPTRDHSTLAMVAGAIPSDNLGNMFGSRTQPGVYIYGRDDAH
-1715 DGCIYISK
+1715 K
-1723 DLSSIDADKQFGVIG
+1723 DLSFATMAAPLAATFNTRYGSIGVGNRLIFSGLDTTDTSLDYGKISLTLNAPNKKYPGLSITPNSINLGIDPDGIIPNNPYFSMRLNENRVFLDANKISIAAD
-1738 FNAGEGIM
+1738 EEL
-1746 IDAYKVGK
+1746 Y
-1754 LNFYYSEIMEK
+1754 
-1765 VNVLQLET
+1765 LQG
-1773 KPVNWVGKE
+1773 KPVS
-1782 YGGPELYMHAGET
+1782 
-1795 QNTHTFAIRTN
+1795 IN
-1806 GDGLGASILGDNDKI
+1806 GDLSVI
-1821 TITASDVSI
+1821 
-1830 SKIKNTYIENLD
+1830 
-1842 ATNLHVYGSKN
+1842 GSKN
-1853 SVVPSS
+1853 AIVPSS

-1881 QTDKQGIKIINLE
+1881 QTDKQGVKIINLD
-1894 PLFLETVNTNVPYQV
+1894 PLFLETVNTSVPYQV

-1946 KRKDYENVRLETVD
+1946 KRKDYENVRLKTVNY
-1960 LKNERN
+1960 KGERN

>member
-69 EGLKRGMIVKPRIG
+69 EGLKRGMIVKPKIG
-83 IKLPNGTFEY
+83 IKLPSGTFEY

-119 DKFVVMEGQYISK
+119 DKFVVMEGHYVSK

-230 GGISCNVNVVETTN
+230 GGISCNVTVVETTN
-244 NGETNETT
+244 NGETSETT
-252 HKLHSGSV
+252 HKIHSGSV

-272 TQELLDSIWNSLKAV
+272 TQELLDSIWNSLKTV

-438 FKNNANTQS
+438 FKENANTQS

-493 STSQNLD
+493 TTSQNLD
-500 QARQD
+500 QTRQD
-505 LLSNSDRIDK
+505 LLSNS
-515 LSIQTDKDRQ
+515 
-525 QLQTTSQNLDKARQ
+525 N
-539 DVLSNS
+539 
-545 SRIDKLSVGLDNVN
+545 RIDKLSVGLDSVN

-569 DNIKVGGTNLAKHT
+569 DNIKVGGTNLVRNSAHDPSSLEHWTTNNIGKVWYATHSFFRNNTTKMFFLSNTNTNQEMTIQTEYIDIEPDTDYTLSMVVFGASGVSSGDVYYNIKYKDGSNTYFIVDGRFKYNPYHAERKVYKFHT
-583 SNTLTNRMQVSEWV
+583 SPNSSGSPATQV
-597 FVASGGNVA
+597 FI
-606 NFNLDNYKGQ
+606 
-616 TLTMRAWIDK
+616 RID
-626 PTVDAHL
+626 
-633 QVWTNASNNGYAV
+633 NNGMLA
-646 GNTIKAGQSGYSS
+646 GYSDGTS
-659 LTFKVPSS
+659 MLGDVK
-667 FTTWNVAIGNG
+667 
-678 KATELAYKEFKVEKG
+678 LEKG

-702 PEDEIERVAQLRVDL
+702 PEDEIERVAQIKIDL
-717 NGMNATVATNKGDIA
+717 NGINATVATNKGDIA

-737 ENGMQQ
+737 ETGMQQ

-793 SEYNSFK
+793 SEYSSFK

-808 TKLIASDLNG
+808 TKLTASDL
-818 YAKSADVKVSVD
+818 S
-830 GLNARFDNLNVGGV
+830 
-844 NLVRNSA
+844 
-851 HDPINLDHWT
+851 
-861 TNGVGNVWY
+861 
-870 ATNAFFRNG
+870 
-879 TTKMFLLNNPNTDR
+879 
-893 EMLIQTEYI
+893 
-902 DIEPDTDYTLS
+902 
-913 MIVFGASGVSSGDIY
+913 
-928 YNIKYA
+928 
-934 DGSNTYFNVDGRFKY
+934 
-949 NPYRAERKVYHFH
+949 
-962 TSPNSSGSKATQVF
+962 
-976 IRVDNNGLIPG
+976 
-987 HVDGTSM
+987 
-994 LGDVKLEKGT
+994 
-1004 IATDWSPAPEDEI
+1004 
-1017 ERVSQLR
+1017 
-1024 VDLNGMNATVATNKG
+1024 
-1039 DIAQIKLTETG
+1039 
-1050 MQQSI
+1050 
-1055 KDAQGNIST
+1055 
-1064 LQNDSKQFKQQ
+1064 
-1075 FLDVNGNITTIKNDA
+1075 
-1090 KSLSSQLSTKVGTSE
+1090 
-1105 YNSFKEQTAQEL
+1105 
-1117 RTKLIASDLNGY
+1117 GY

-1142 NARFDNLNVGGTNM
+1142 NARFDNLNVGGTNLLKGTS
-1156 VRNGA
+1156 RDLQQK
-1161 YNSDNTEHW
+1161 S
-1170 TTNGVGKLYV
+1170 TTNDWVRLPYNTD
-1180 LKHAFFK
+1180 FFRSIYPLDNFTVRVWIEK
-1187 NSSVN
+1187 PNKDSWLQTYIGGNGLFKGNVIKAGQSGYSEVHGTLN
-1192 HFGLANNTSNEMIIY
+1192 KDTDLANLVIGAG
-1207 SDWIDVQ
+1207 DRV
-1214 PNTSYTL
+1214 
-1221 SYYRYGY
+1221 
-1228 GSVSSGDT
+1228 SVSLSW
-1236 YIQFK
+1236 K
-1241 HGDGATRWQGV
+1241 
-1252 ENGYKFNPSYAEYKK
+1252 E
-1267 FTFRTDGSDKQ
+1267 
-1278 LQLRFDNNGGGDC
+1278 L
-1291 MFAAI
+1291 

-1304 SDYSP
+1304 TDWSP
-1309 NPEDELEQLEVL
+1309 SPEDMTDKIEVL
-1321 SGKITANSNEF
+1321 SGKVTANSNEF

-1347 NAIKGDSQWQSI
+1347 NAIKGDSQWQSM
-1359 GKIVTNASFLQNSDG
+1359 GKIVTNASFLQNANG

-1380 KTTTPMVSGG
+1380 RTATPMIEGG
-1390 GVNLVP
+1390 GINL
-1396 LSSNPQLN
+1396 LRNSGNPKNTDGWQN
-1404 DWNGGTVGR
+1404 TNGSILTVTK
-1413 HAFWKNG
+1413 HSYWKNG
-1420 SENIFMIYN
+1420 QENLFLLTN
-1429 RTSNEK
+1429 RLTNGSGVSF
-1435 SSSSPRFK
+1435 SSGRIKVERNTNYTLSYWAFK
-1443 VNSNQKY
+1443 DSYVPNSDTY
-1450 TISFYGAMSGNTV
+1450 
-1463 NYDVIFL
+1463 FL
-1470 GRKNGEKSDY
+1470 GRRNGETSDFTIIKRLVRERVY
-1480 TQVVSIVN
+1480 SGGHAEYVSVT
-1488 KQRLSA
+1488 
-1494 SYMEYK
+1494 
-1500 QFIFNVGNSDEGYI
+1500 FNTDESDEGYI
-1514 RFDNNGYTGGSD
+1514 RFDNKGNTGTQSG
-1526 DSVLLWTCVKVEKG
+1526 LYIANIKLEKG
-1540 TVATPYSPAPEDL
+1540 TIATDWSPAPEDL

-1567 SHTRTISDYLTGS
+1567 SHTRTINDYLTGS

-1667 TNLNINLDSGDV
+1667 ANLNINLDSGNV
-1679 SFQKGVLYNNKN
+1679 SFQKGRIHSSNDY
-1691 FKIDLTNGFLEIQ
+1691 IDIN
-1704 DAKKTRGLLID
+1704 ID
-1715 DGCIYISK
+1715 QQYISTADNLGRLLFK
-1723 DLSSIDADKQFGVIG
+1723 GSSLQIAGSNIFDNSDDYYLKISNGLSGGSYRGANI
-1738 FNAGEGIM
+1738 
-1746 IDAYKVGK
+1746 VG
-1754 LNFYYSEIMEK
+1754 
-1765 VNVLQLET
+1765 
-1773 KPVNWVGKE
+1773 
-1782 YGGPELYMHAGET
+1782 
-1795 QNTHTFAIRTN
+1795 R
-1806 GDGLGASILGDNDKI
+1806 D
-1821 TITASDVSI
+1821 
-1830 SKIKNTYIENLD
+1830 
-1842 ATNLHVYGSKN
+1842 
-1853 SVVPSS
+1853 
-1859 KGYIAIN
+1859 YIAIAN
-1866 AYETAEYYFGDIGES
+1866 KANYLGDYLTMRIDFSGLAAGKSDTGWQPTLVGGADRGVLIAGGNVFSSNYAIGSSPFIAVGTNNDGPSTLGAREWYGKNIVINGEYTYI
-1881 QTDKQGIKIINLE
+1881 
-1894 PLFLETVNTNVPYQV
+1894 P
-1909 FLSSYDD
+1909 SSYNKTTSS
-1916 AKVWVFARNNNMFIV
+1916 APNVFVDSKGTLMRSTSASKY
-1931 KSDKPNVKFAWEIKA
+1931 KSDISRTYDMDYGNKLLELPIATWIDKA
-1946 KRKDYENVRLETVD
+1946 EFERYAKKESEQPPIRHFGMIAEDLADVGLEMLVTRNESGELEGIQYDRIAPALIPVIADLKRRLEILERKQQT
-1960 LKNERN
+1960 NE

>member
-182 IAQLYVGFASFDRD
+182 IAQLYVGFASFDRN

-216 EQQGLVKNEAPYII
+216 EQQGLIKNEAPYII
-230 GGISCNVNVVETTN
+230 GGISCNVNAVETTN

-252 HKLHSGSV
+252 HKIHSGSV

-272 TQELLDSIWNSLKAV
+272 TQELLDSIWNSLKTV

-317 FVVPN
+317 FIVPN

-400 IFERQSDGT
+400 IFEQQSDGT

-438 FKNNANTQS
+438 FKDNANTQS

-452 MKSRIDSI
+452 MKSRIDGI

-478 TSLKTQTDKD
+478 TSLKTQ
-488 RQQLQ
+488 
-493 STSQNLD
+493 
-500 QARQD
+500 A
-505 LLSNSDRIDK
+505 
-515 LSIQTDKDRQ
+515 DKDRQ

-539 DVLSNS
+539 DLLSNS
-545 SRIDKLSVGLDNVN
+545 NRIDKLTVGLDSVN

-569 DNIKVGGTNLAKHT
+569 DNIKIGGTNLMQNTTKDYVKFTGDGWGVSYLTPNNQAIPVIGGETYTFSAWVKNDSSSAGRVDLEIYQYNAKGENKQNGSSSEFSVWASPGEEKRLVFTKTLLADTTKVRLHT
-583 SNTLTNRMQVSEWV
+583 RNR
-597 FVASGGNVA
+597 
-606 NFNLDNYKGQ
+606 
-616 TLTMRAWIDK
+616 DK
-626 PTVDAHL
+626 NGTVTY
-633 QVWTNASNNGYAV
+633 WTKMA
-646 GNTIKAGQSGYSS
+646 
-659 LTFKVPSS
+659 
-667 FTTWNVAIGNG
+667 
-678 KATELAYKEFKVEKG
+678 KVEKG
-693 TIATDWSPA
+693 NVPTDWSPA
-702 PEDEIERVAQLRVDL
+702 PEDEIERVSQLKVDL

-737 ENGMQQ
+737 ESGMQQ

-751 ISTLQNDSKQFK
+751 ISALQNDSKQFK
-763 QQFQDVNGNITTIKN
+763 QQFQDVNGSIATITNTAN
-778 DAKSLSSQLSTKVGT
+778 SLSSQLSTKVGT

-808 TKLIASDLNG
+808 AKLTASDLSG
-818 YAKSADVKVSVD
+818 YAKSADVRVSVD
-830 GLNARFDNLNVGGV
+830 GLNARFDSLNVGGT
-844 NLVRNSA
+844 NLLRKTSNDWKTWTGTGWA
-851 HDPINLDHWT
+851 NQTLDA
-861 TNGVGNVWY
+861 GSIDLEP
-870 ATNAFFRNG
+870 G
-879 TTKMFLLNNPNTDR
+879 T
-893 EMLIQTEYI
+893 
-902 DIEPDTDYTLS
+902 YT
-913 MIVFGASGVSSGDIY
+913 F
-928 YNIKYA
+928 
-934 DGSNTYFNVDGRFKY
+934 
-949 NPYRAERKVYHFH
+949 RAEIDNTGNTQRGVHVEVYV
-962 TSPNSSGSKATQVF
+962 NSENKFLDKIAKTYTQTFVNAGSKGYVTTTFTIDRSLTDARIHPHAAV
-976 IRVDNNGLIPG
+976 NSPIPST
-987 HVDGTSM
+987 VTIKWRRE
-994 LGDVKLEKGT
+994 KLEKGNV
-1004 IATDWSPAPEDEI
+1004 ATDWSPAPED
-1017 ERVSQLR
+1017 
-1024 VDLNGMNATVATNKG
+1024 M
-1039 DIAQIKLTETG
+1039 
-1050 MQQSI
+1050 
-1055 KDAQGNIST
+1055 
-1064 LQNDSKQFKQQ
+1064 
-1075 FLDVNGNITTIKNDA
+1075 
-1090 KSLSSQLSTKVGTSE
+1090 
-1105 YNSFKEQTAQEL
+1105 
-1117 RTKLIASDLNGY
+1117 
-1129 AKSADVKVSVDGL
+1129 
-1142 NARFDNLNVGGTNM
+1142 
-1156 VRNGA
+1156 
-1161 YNSDNTEHW
+1161 
-1170 TTNGVGKLYV
+1170 
-1180 LKHAFFK
+1180 
-1187 NSSVN
+1187 
-1192 HFGLANNTSNEMIIY
+1192 
-1207 SDWIDVQ
+1207 
-1214 PNTSYTL
+1214 
-1221 SYYRYGY
+1221 
-1228 GSVSSGDT
+1228 
-1236 YIQFK
+1236 
-1241 HGDGATRWQGV
+1241 
-1252 ENGYKFNPSYAEYKK
+1252 
-1267 FTFRTDGSDKQ
+1267 TDK
-1278 LQLRFDNNGGGDC
+1278 
-1291 MFAAI
+1291 I
-1296 KLEKGTIA
+1296 
-1304 SDYSP
+1304 
-1309 NPEDELEQLEVL
+1309 EVL
-1321 SGKITANSNEF
+1321 SGKVTANSNEF
-1332 STVYTKITNAKNDAI
+1332 STVYSKITNVRDIANSTGGGINLAKHTSNKLANVTASPWLYVGSEGSSSFNKLKDYQGKYMTVRVWIERPSRDTWVRIWTDKGAIEGNVIKAGQSGYSTASGVIPTGFSQWNIPVGNSNNGTTTTFGWKEFKIELGNVATPWSPNPDDVDNNIDTAANNARTNAKNDAV
-1347 NAIKGDSQWQSI
+1347 NAIKSDSQWQSM

-1374 FAQEVV
+1374 FAQEVSKRIV
-1380 KTTTPMVSGG
+1380 GSTGQT
-1390 GVNLVP
+1390 NLYYNSEFAYTGTDPHNMDGIHSTRNVAY
-1396 LSSNPQLN
+1396 SKNDRWANYKGSNAVFASTRGTLN
-1404 DWNGGTVGR
+1404 DYYYIEHKKDKYVKVQPGEVVSASVVTWVTGGSYV
-1413 HAFWKNG
+1413 
-1420 SENIFMIYN
+1420 
-1429 RTSNEK
+1429 
-1435 SSSSPRFK
+1435 PRDG
-1443 VNSNQKY
+1443 Y
-1450 TISFYGAMSGNTV
+1450 AICTISFYKDLNSSRMGYKETSVAAKDI
-1463 NYDVIFL
+1463 NYPHYRTL
-1470 GRKNGEKSDY
+1470 
-1480 TQVVSIVN
+1480 
-1488 KQRLSA
+1488 
-1494 SYMEYK
+1494 
-1500 QFIFNVGNSDEGYI
+1500 
-1514 RFDNNGYTGGSD
+1514 
-1526 DSVLLWTCVKVEKG
+1526 KVENV
-1540 TVATPYSPAPEDL
+1540 TVPNGANYMILHLIARGSSNWQFSQPMLVKDNHVGVYVPSTQ
-1553 ATKLQ
+1553 LQ

-1638 TVKTKELDAS
+1638 TIKTKKLDAS

-1653 NLNANNITTGTISG
+1653 NLNANNITSGTISG

-1691 FKIDLTNGFLEIQ
+1691 LKIDLTNGFLEIQ
-1704 DAKKTRGLLID
+1704 DTKKTRGLLIT
-1715 DGCIYISK
+1715 DGNIFISK
-1723 DLSSIDADKQFGVIG
+1723 DLSSIDPSKQIANIG
-1738 FNAGEGIM
+1738 YNGGSGI
-1746 IDAYKVGK
+1746 DLDVYNVGK
-1754 LNFYYSEIMEK
+1754 MSFTYSEIVDK
-1765 VNVLQLET
+1765 SNNVSLET
-1773 KPVNWVGKE
+1773 RPVNWRSK
-1782 YGGPELYMHAGET
+1782 YYLGPQLYMKAGEYK
-1795 QNTHTFAIRTN
+1795 NTHTFAIRTN

-1821 TITASDVSI
+1821 TITASEVSI

-1859 KGYIAIN
+1859 KGYVAIN

-1881 QTDKQGIKIINLE
+1881 QTDKQGVKIINLE
-1894 PLFLETVNTNVPYQV
+1894 PLFLETVNTSVPYQV

-1946 KRKDYENVRLETVD
+1946 KRKGYENVRLETVD

>member
-83 IKLPNGTFEY
+83 IKLPSGTFEY

-119 DKFVVMEGQYISK
+119 DKFVVMEGQYVSK

-151 VDVNTNDLAHLPTIK
+151 IDVNTNDLAHLPTIK

-244 NGETNETT
+244 NGETSETT

-272 TQELLDSIWNSLKAV
+272 TQGLLDSIWDSLKTI

-438 FKNNANTQS
+438 FKDNANTQS

-478 TSLKTQTDKD
+478 TSLKTQADKD

-493 STSQNLD
+493 L
-500 QARQD
+500 
-505 LLSNSDRIDK
+505 
-515 LSIQTDKDRQ
+515 
-525 QLQTTSQNLDKARQ
+525 TSQNLDKARQ

-545 SRIDKLSVGLDNVN
+545 SRIDKLSVGLDSVN

-569 DNIKVGGTNLAKHT
+569 DNIKIGGTNLMQNTTKDYVKFTGNGWGVSFMTLNNQPIDVSVEGGETYTFSAWVKNDSSSAGRIDLEIYQYNAKGENKENGSSSEVGVWVSPGEEKRLVFTKTLLADTTRVKFHT
-583 SNTLTNRMQVSEWV
+583 RNRDKNGTVTYWTKMAKIEK
-597 FVASGGNVA
+597 GNV
-606 NFNLDNYKGQ
+606 
-616 TLTMRAWIDK
+616 
-626 PTVDAHL
+626 P
-633 QVWTNASNNGYAV
+633 
-646 GNTIKAGQSGYSS
+646 
-659 LTFKVPSS
+659 
-667 FTTWNVAIGNG
+667 
-678 KATELAYKEFKVEKG
+678 
-693 TIATDWSPA
+693 TDWSPA
-702 PEDEIERVAQLRVDL
+702 PEDEIERVAQLKVDL

-830 GLNARFDNLNVGGV
+830 GLNARFDNLNIGGTNLMQNTTKDYVKFTGNGWGVSFMTLNNQPIDVSVEGGETYTFSAWVKNDSSSAGRIDLEIYQYNAKGENKENGSSSEVGVWVSPGEEKR
-844 NLVRNSA
+844 LVFTKTLLADTTRVKFHTRNR
-851 HDPINLDHWT
+851 DKNGTVTYWT
-861 TNGVGNVWY
+861 KMAKIEKGNV
-870 ATNAFFRNG
+870 
-879 TTKMFLLNNPNTDR
+879 P
-893 EMLIQTEYI
+893 
-902 DIEPDTDYTLS
+902 
-913 MIVFGASGVSSGDIY
+913 
-928 YNIKYA
+928 
-934 DGSNTYFNVDGRFKY
+934 
-949 NPYRAERKVYHFH
+949 
-962 TSPNSSGSKATQVF
+962 
-976 IRVDNNGLIPG
+976 
-987 HVDGTSM
+987 
-994 LGDVKLEKGT
+994 
-1004 IATDWSPAPEDEI
+1004 TDWSPAPED
-1017 ERVSQLR
+1017 
-1024 VDLNGMNATVATNKG
+1024 M
-1039 DIAQIKLTETG
+1039 
-1050 MQQSI
+1050 
-1055 KDAQGNIST
+1055 
-1064 LQNDSKQFKQQ
+1064 
-1075 FLDVNGNITTIKNDA
+1075 
-1090 KSLSSQLSTKVGTSE
+1090 
-1105 YNSFKEQTAQEL
+1105 
-1117 RTKLIASDLNGY
+1117 
-1129 AKSADVKVSVDGL
+1129 
-1142 NARFDNLNVGGTNM
+1142 
-1156 VRNGA
+1156 
-1161 YNSDNTEHW
+1161 
-1170 TTNGVGKLYV
+1170 
-1180 LKHAFFK
+1180 
-1187 NSSVN
+1187 
-1192 HFGLANNTSNEMIIY
+1192 
-1207 SDWIDVQ
+1207 
-1214 PNTSYTL
+1214 
-1221 SYYRYGY
+1221 
-1228 GSVSSGDT
+1228 
-1236 YIQFK
+1236 
-1241 HGDGATRWQGV
+1241 
-1252 ENGYKFNPSYAEYKK
+1252 
-1267 FTFRTDGSDKQ
+1267 TDK
-1278 LQLRFDNNGGGDC
+1278 
-1291 MFAAI
+1291 I
-1296 KLEKGTIA
+1296 
-1304 SDYSP
+1304 
-1309 NPEDELEQLEVL
+1309 EVL
-1321 SGKITANSNEF
+1321 SGKVTANSNEF

-1374 FAQEVV
+1374 FAQEVSKRITNDTGQTNLYYNSEFAYTGTDPHNMDGIQSTRNVAFSRNDRWSNYKGSNAVFALTRGTLSDYYYIEHKKDKYV
-1380 KTTTPMVSGG
+1380 KVQPGEVVSASVVTWVTGG
-1390 GVNLVP
+1390 SDVP
-1396 LSSNPQLN
+1396 RDGYALC
-1404 DWNGGTVGR
+1404 
-1413 HAFWKNG
+1413 
-1420 SENIFMIYN
+1420 
-1429 RTSNEK
+1429 
-1435 SSSSPRFK
+1435 
-1443 VNSNQKY
+1443 
-1450 TISFYGAMSGNTV
+1450 TISFYKDLSSSRISWKEASAAAKDMAYP
-1463 NYDVIFL
+1463 NYKTL
-1470 GRKNGEKSDY
+1470 
-1480 TQVVSIVN
+1480 
-1488 KQRLSA
+1488 
-1494 SYMEYK
+1494 
-1500 QFIFNVGNSDEGYI
+1500 
-1514 RFDNNGYTGGSD
+1514 
-1526 DSVLLWTCVKVEKG
+1526 KVENV
-1540 TVATPYSPAPEDL
+1540 TVPDGANYMTLHLIIRGASNWQFSQPMLVKDDHVGVYVPS
-1553 ATKLQ
+1553 TQLQ

-1580 NSRFVQMAN
+1580 NSRLVQMAN
-1589 YLNMNVKN
+1589 YFNMNVGN
-1597 SSVSING
+1597 SSVSVNG

-1638 TVKTKELDAS
+1638 TIKTKTLDAS

-1653 NLNANNITTGTISG
+1653 NLNANNITSGTISG

-1679 SFQKGVLYNNKN
+1679 SFQKGRIHDSNNY
-1691 FKIDLTNGFLEIQ
+1691 IDIN
-1704 DAKKTRGLLID
+1704 ID
-1715 DGCIYISK
+1715 QRYISTSNLFTRVILK
-1723 DLSSIDADKQFGVIG
+1723 NGKMQLMDQKLFDITDDYYFEISNEGKGGTQWLTGATLLGKNSVFLGTKNGAANGSVTEASPMGQTKSSGISVDDYQPTLITGSSRGVMIKGGKTFRLATGDTTPYISVGTGQGGISKNRIIIDADYVHFPSVNLKTTSSSPNVYVASDGALVRSTSASKYKSDISRTHDMDYGNKLLELPVATWIDKAEFERYAKKESEQPPIRHFGMIAEDLADVG
-1738 FNAGEGIM
+1738 LEMLVTRNESGELEGIQYDR
-1746 IDAYKVGK
+1746 IAPA
-1754 LNFYYSEIMEK
+1754 LI
-1765 VNVLQLET
+1765 
-1773 KPVNWVGKE
+1773 PVIADLKKR
-1782 YGGPELYMHAGET
+1782 L
-1795 QNTHTFAIRTN
+1795 
-1806 GDGLGASILGDNDKI
+1806 
-1821 TITASDVSI
+1821 
-1830 SKIKNTYIENLD
+1830 ENLERKQQ
-1842 ATNLHVYGSKN
+1842 TN
-1853 SVVPSS
+1853 
-1859 KGYIAIN
+1859 
-1866 AYETAEYYFGDIGES
+1866 E
-1881 QTDKQGIKIINLE
+1881 
-1894 PLFLETVNTNVPYQV
+1894 
-1909 FLSSYDD
+1909 
-1916 AKVWVFARNNNMFIV
+1916 
-1931 KSDKPNVKFAWEIKA
+1931 
-1946 KRKDYENVRLETVD
+1946 
-1960 LKNERN
+1960 

>member
-119 DKFVVMEGQYISK
+119 DKFVVMEGQYVSK

-151 VDVNTNDLAHLPTIK
+151 VDINTDDLAHLPTIK

-252 HKLHSGSV
+252 HKIHSGSV

-272 TQELLDSIWNSLKAV
+272 TQELLDSIWDSLKTI

-438 FKNNANTQS
+438 FKDNASTQS

-465 NLSDEISRVNGSV
+465 NLSDEISRVNGNV
-478 TSLKTQTDKD
+478 TSLKT
-488 RQQLQ
+488 
-493 STSQNLD
+493 
-500 QARQD
+500 
-505 LLSNSDRIDK
+505 
-515 LSIQTDKDRQ
+515 QTDKDRQ
-525 QLQTTSQNLDKARQ
+525 QLQTTSQNLDQARK
-539 DVLSNS
+539 DLLSNS
-545 SRIDKLSVGLDNVN
+545 NRIDKLSVGLDSVN
-559 INVNNVNSKV
+559 INVNNVNIKV
-569 DNIKVGGTNLAKHT
+569 DGIQIGGGKNLVRGTSGDWTGVGRDEFYGSNNQTHIIGLAYLDQLKVGDSVTVTCNYQYSGVTNSNAEAQIQGWGNVTKWESGQFPRQTPFAMQTGNDLYKGSINYTFKLTADMLKNRYWELAWRF
-583 SNTLTNRMQVSEWV
+583 NYVNQGAWFQWV
-597 FVASGGNVA
+597 F
-606 NFNLDNYKGQ
+606 
-616 TLTMRAWIDK
+616 
-626 PTVDAHL
+626 
-633 QVWTNASNNGYAV
+633 
-646 GNTIKAGQSGYSS
+646 
-659 LTFKVPSS
+659 FKM
-667 FTTWNVAIGNG
+667 
-678 KATELAYKEFKVEKG
+678 EKG
-693 TIATDWSPA
+693 TTATPWTPA
-702 PEDEIERVAQLRVDL
+702 PEDEIERVSQLKVDL
-717 NGMNATVATNKGDIA
+717 DGLSGTVANNKGDIA

-800 EQTAQELR
+800 TQTAQELR
-808 TKLIASDLNG
+808 TKLTASDLSG

-830 GLNARFDNLNVGGV
+830 GLNARFD
-844 NLVRNSA
+844 S
-851 HDPINLDHWT
+851 
-861 TNGVGNVWY
+861 
-870 ATNAFFRNG
+870 
-879 TTKMFLLNNPNTDR
+879 
-893 EMLIQTEYI
+893 
-902 DIEPDTDYTLS
+902 
-913 MIVFGASGVSSGDIY
+913 
-928 YNIKYA
+928 
-934 DGSNTYFNVDGRFKY
+934 
-949 NPYRAERKVYHFH
+949 
-962 TSPNSSGSKATQVF
+962 
-976 IRVDNNGLIPG
+976 
-987 HVDGTSM
+987 
-994 LGDVKLEKGT
+994 
-1004 IATDWSPAPEDEI
+1004 
-1017 ERVSQLR
+1017 
-1024 VDLNGMNATVATNKG
+1024 
-1039 DIAQIKLTETG
+1039 
-1050 MQQSI
+1050 
-1055 KDAQGNIST
+1055 
-1064 LQNDSKQFKQQ
+1064 
-1075 FLDVNGNITTIKNDA
+1075 
-1090 KSLSSQLSTKVGTSE
+1090 
-1105 YNSFKEQTAQEL
+1105 
-1117 RTKLIASDLNGY
+1117 
-1129 AKSADVKVSVDGL
+1129 
-1142 NARFDNLNVGGTNM
+1142 LNVGGTNLLYKTKDIDINNKNWYQKGNNVYYDKRYDKKAIHAWGDWSTYASNQTIHLEANTDYTVSAYLM
-1156 VRNGA
+1156 SYQKGTGSSNGSGILFGIYA
-1161 YNSDNTEHW
+1161 KNTADNQGFTIGFLQNTKGNLSNTEWRRFSTVYHN
-1170 TTNGVGKLYV
+1170 TNAKDITDFRIE
-1180 LKHAFFK
+1180 AF
-1187 NSSVN
+1187 
-1192 HFGLANNTSNEMIIY
+1192 G
-1207 SDWIDVQ
+1207 DWS
-1214 PNTSYTL
+1214 T
-1221 SYYRYGY
+1221 
-1228 GSVSSGDT
+1228 VSGNVW
-1236 YIQFK
+1236 I
-1241 HGDGATRWQGV
+1241 
-1252 ENGYKFNPSYAEYKK
+1252 AE
-1267 FTFRTDGSDKQ
+1267 
-1278 LQLRFDNNGGGDC
+1278 
-1291 MFAAI
+1291 I
-1296 KLEKGTIA
+1296 KLETGNIA
-1304 SDYSP
+1304 TDYTQA
-1309 NPEDELEQLEVL
+1309 PEDMSDKIEAL

-1380 KTTTPMVSGG
+1380 KTATPAFNGG
-1390 GVNLVP
+1390 GKNLARGTSDSWTGVSTQEFNGGTNFTKKVADVYLDD
-1396 LSSNPQLN
+1396 LSVGDRVSVQIIYQYSGVTTSNAKAWLQGSG
-1404 DWNGGTVGR
+1404 DVTGWNGGNFYGTPTTINMQTGTGV
-1413 HAFWKNG
+1413 KND
-1420 SENIFMIYN
+1420 SF
-1429 RTSNEK
+1429 
-1435 SSSSPRFK
+1435 
-1443 VNSNQKY
+1443 KY
-1450 TISFYGAMSGNTV
+1450 TFDITSDMK
-1463 NYDVIFL
+1463 
-1470 GRKNGEKSDY
+1470 KNRFWG
-1480 TQVVSIVN
+1480 V
-1488 KQRLSA
+1488 A
-1494 SYMEYK
+1494 W
-1500 QFIFNVGNSDEGYI
+1500 
-1514 RFDNNGYTGGSD
+1514 RFDNVNKGAWFQW
-1526 DSVLLWTCVKVEKG
+1526 LKFKVEKG
-1540 TVATPYSPAPEDL
+1540 TVATPWSPAPEDL

-1589 YLNMNVKN
+1589 YLNMNVNN

-1638 TVKTKELDAS
+1638 TIKTKKLDAS

-1653 NLNANNITTGTISG
+1653 NLNANNITSG
-1667 TNLNINLDSGDV
+1667 TLSGPNFSLNLD
-1679 SFQKGVLYNNKN
+1679 KGNMKIGIADKSKSIVLDNG
-1691 FKIDLTNGFLEIQ
+1691 KIDLYSSDVLSSSDYVGTITTVKGGPANHAIRIAGNDGFLIGTEDFTNNFFADGGYPWGTDPKNYVSGSGIFGYKQ
-1704 DAKKTRGLLID
+1704 NMTIATGPTRDHSTLAMVAGAIPSDNLGNMFGSRAQPGVYIYGRDDAH
-1715 DGCIYISK
+1715 K
-1723 DLSSIDADKQFGVIG
+1723 DLSFATMAAPLAAAFNTRYGSIGVGNRLIFSGLDTTDTSLDYGKISLTLNAPNKKYPGLSITPSSINLGIDPDGIIPDNPYFSMRLNENRVFLDANKISIAADEELYLRG
-1738 FNAGEGIM
+1738 
-1746 IDAYKVGK
+1746 
-1754 LNFYYSEIMEK
+1754 
-1765 VNVLQLET
+1765 
-1773 KPVNWVGKE
+1773 KPVSI
-1782 YGGPELYMHAGET
+1782 GGDLSV
-1795 QNTHTFAIRTN
+1795 
-1806 GDGLGASILGDNDKI
+1806 L
-1821 TITASDVSI
+1821 
-1830 SKIKNTYIENLD
+1830 
-1842 ATNLHVYGSKN
+1842 GSKN
-1853 SVVPSS
+1853 AVVPSS

-1881 QTDKQGIKIINLE
+1881 QTDKQGVKIINLD
-1894 PLFLETVNTNVPYQV
+1894 PLFLETVNTSVPYQV
-1909 FLSSYDD
+1909 FLSPYDD

-1946 KRKDYENVRLETVD
+1946 KRKDYENVRLKTVD

>member
-83 IKLPNGTFEY
+83 IKLSNGTFEY

-119 DKFVVMEGQYISK
+119 DKFVVMEGQYVSK

-151 VDVNTNDLAHLPTIK
+151 VDVNTDDLAHLPTIK

-230 GGISCNVNVVETTN
+230 GGISCNVNVIETTN

-272 TQELLDSIWNSLKAV
+272 TQSLLDSIWDSLKSI

-400 IFERQSDGT
+400 IFERQADGS

-426 DALKDFDELDKS
+426 DALKEFDELDKS
-438 FKNNANTQS
+438 FKDNANTQS
-447 ATNEL
+447 STNEL
-452 MKSRIDSI
+452 MKSQIDSI

-465 NLSDEISRVNGSV
+465 NLSDEISRVNGNV
-478 TSLKTQTDKD
+478 TSLKT
-488 RQQLQ
+488 
-493 STSQNLD
+493 
-500 QARQD
+500 
-505 LLSNSDRIDK
+505 
-515 LSIQTDKDRQ
+515 QTDKDRQ

-545 SRIDKLSVGLDNVN
+545 NRIDKLSVDLDSVN
-559 INVNNVNSKV
+559 INVNNVNNKV
-569 DNIKVGGTNLAKHT
+569 DGIQIGGGKNIVRGTSADWQGVRTNEFDGSNNQTHLIGLAYLDQLKVGDSITVTCNYQYSGVTNA
-583 SNTLTNRMQVSEWV
+583 NAEAQIQGE
-597 FVASGGNVA
+597 GNVTEWGSGQFPHQKPFA
-606 NFNLDNYKGQ
+606 MQTGNDLYKGS
-616 TLTMRAWIDK
+616 I
-626 PTVDAHL
+626 
-633 QVWTNASNNGYAV
+633 NY
-646 GNTIKAGQSGYSS
+646 
-659 LTFKVPSS
+659 TFKLTADMVKNRY
-667 FTTWNVAIGNG
+667 W
-678 KATELAYKEFKVEKG
+678 ELAWRFNYVNQGAWFQWAFFKMEKG
-693 TIATDWSPA
+693 TTATPWSPA
-702 PEDEIERVAQLRVDL
+702 PEDEIERVSQLKVDL
-717 NGMNATVATNKGDIA
+717 NGITETVATNKGDIA

-751 ISTLQNDSKQFK
+751 ISALQNDSKQFK
-763 QQFQDVNGNITTIKN
+763 QQFQDVNGSIATITNTAN
-778 DAKSLSSQLSTKVGT
+778 SLSSQLSTKVGT

-800 EQTAQELR
+800 NQTAQELR
-808 TKLIASDLNG
+808 AKLTASDL
-818 YAKSADVKVSVD
+818 S
-830 GLNARFDNLNVGGV
+830 
-844 NLVRNSA
+844 
-851 HDPINLDHWT
+851 
-861 TNGVGNVWY
+861 
-870 ATNAFFRNG
+870 
-879 TTKMFLLNNPNTDR
+879 
-893 EMLIQTEYI
+893 
-902 DIEPDTDYTLS
+902 
-913 MIVFGASGVSSGDIY
+913 
-928 YNIKYA
+928 
-934 DGSNTYFNVDGRFKY
+934 
-949 NPYRAERKVYHFH
+949 
-962 TSPNSSGSKATQVF
+962 
-976 IRVDNNGLIPG
+976 
-987 HVDGTSM
+987 
-994 LGDVKLEKGT
+994 
-1004 IATDWSPAPEDEI
+1004 
-1017 ERVSQLR
+1017 
-1024 VDLNGMNATVATNKG
+1024 
-1039 DIAQIKLTETG
+1039 
-1050 MQQSI
+1050 
-1055 KDAQGNIST
+1055 
-1064 LQNDSKQFKQQ
+1064 
-1075 FLDVNGNITTIKNDA
+1075 
-1090 KSLSSQLSTKVGTSE
+1090 
-1105 YNSFKEQTAQEL
+1105 
-1117 RTKLIASDLNGY
+1117 GY

-1142 NARFDNLNVGGTNM
+1142 NARFDNLNVGGTNLLFKTKDM
-1156 VRNGA
+1156 DTNNKNWYQKGSNTYYEKRQDKKAIHSWRDWSTYASNQTIHLEANTDYTVSAYIMSYQEGNKGSNGSGIQFGIYA
-1161 YNSDNTEHW
+1161 KNTADNQSFTFGVLQNTKGNLSNTEWRRFSDVYHN
-1170 TTNGVGKLYV
+1170 TTAKDITDFRIE
-1180 LKHAFFK
+1180 A
-1187 NSSVN
+1187 
-1192 HFGLANNTSNEMIIY
+1192 
-1207 SDWIDVQ
+1207 
-1214 PNTSYTL
+1214 
-1221 SYYRYGY
+1221 
-1228 GSVSSGDT
+1228 SGDWST
-1236 YIQFK
+1236 VSGNI
-1241 HGDGATRWQGV
+1241 WI
-1252 ENGYKFNPSYAEYKK
+1252 AE
-1267 FTFRTDGSDKQ
+1267 
-1278 LQLRFDNNGGGDC
+1278 
-1291 MFAAI
+1291 I

-1304 SDYSP
+1304 TDWSP
-1309 NPEDELEQLEVL
+1309 APEDMTDKIEVL
-1321 SGKITANSNEF
+1321 SGKVTANSNEF

-1347 NAIKGDSQWQSI
+1347 NAIKGDSQWQSM

-1380 KTTTPMVSGG
+1380 RTATPMVNGG
-1390 GVNLVP
+1390 GKNLARGTSDAWVGVGT
-1396 LSSNPQLN
+1396 QEF
-1404 DWNGGTVGR
+1404 NGGTNFTKQVADVYLDDLNVGD
-1413 HAFWKNG
+1413 NVTVQITYQYSG
-1420 SENIFMIYN
+1420 V
-1429 RTSNEK
+1429 TSNNAHCWLQG
-1435 SSSSPRFK
+1435 SGDTTGW
-1443 VNSNQKY
+1443 NSGKFNGGTNGVINMQTGTGVKRGSMKY
-1450 TISFYGAMSGNTV
+1450 TFTIDSDMK
-1463 NYDVIFL
+1463 
-1470 GRKNGEKSDY
+1470 KNRYWSVAY
-1480 TQVVSIVN
+1480 
-1488 KQRLSA
+1488 
-1494 SYMEYK
+1494 
-1500 QFIFNVGNSDEGYI
+1500 
-1514 RFDNNGYTGGSD
+1514 RFDNVNKGAWFQW
-1526 DSVLLWTCVKVEKG
+1526 LKFKVEKG
-1540 TVATPYSPAPEDL
+1540 SIATPWSPAPEDL

-1567 SHTRTISDYLTGS
+1567 SHTRTITDYLTGS

-1589 YLNMNVKN
+1589 YFNMNVGN

-1604 DGVMLSGNRIKIT
+1604 NGVMLEGNRIKIT

-1638 TVKTKELDAS
+1638 TIKTKTLDAS

-1653 NLNANNITTGTISG
+1653 NLNANNITSG
-1667 TNLNINLDSGDV
+1667 TLSGANFSLNLD
-1679 SFQKGVLYNNKN
+1679 KGNMKIGVADKSKSIVLDNG
-1691 FKIDLTNGFLEIQ
+1691 KIDLYSSDVLSTTDYVGTITTVKGGPANHAIRIAGNDGFLIGTEDFTNNFFADGGYPWGTDPKNYVSGSGIFGYKQ
-1704 DAKKTRGLLID
+1704 NMTIATGPTRDHSTLAMVAGAIPSDNLGNMFGSRAQPGLY
-1715 DGCIYISK
+1715 IYGRDNAHK
-1723 DLSSIDADKQFGVIG
+1723 DLSFATIAAPLAAAFNTRYGSIGVGNRLIFAGLDTTDTSLDYGKISLTLNAPNKKNPGLSIVPSSINLGIDPDGIIPDNPYFSMRLNENRVFLSASKISITAD
-1738 FNAGEGIM
+1738 EEL
-1746 IDAYKVGK
+1746 Y
-1754 LNFYYSEIMEK
+1754 
-1765 VNVLQLET
+1765 LQG
-1773 KPVNWVGKE
+1773 KPVS
-1782 YGGPELYMHAGET
+1782 
-1795 QNTHTFAIRTN
+1795 IN
-1806 GDGLGASILGDNDKI
+1806 GDLSVI
-1821 TITASDVSI
+1821 
-1830 SKIKNTYIENLD
+1830 
-1842 ATNLHVYGSKN
+1842 GSKN
-1853 SVVPSS
+1853 AIVPSS

-1881 QTDKQGIKIINLE
+1881 QTDKQGVKIINLD
-1894 PLFLETVNTNVPYQV
+1894 PLFLETVNTSVPYQV

-1946 KRKDYENVRLETVD
+1946 KRKDYENVRLKTVNY
-1960 LKNERN
+1960 KGERN

>member
-93 TPLGVFIIADE
+93 TPLGIFIIADE

-119 DKFVVMEGQYISK
+119 DKFVVMEGQYVSK

-252 HKLHSGSV
+252 HKIHSGSV

-272 TQELLDSIWNSLKAV
+272 TQELLDSIWDSLKTI

-438 FKNNANTQS
+438 FKDNANTQS

-505 LLSNSDRIDK
+505 LLSNS
-515 LSIQTDKDRQ
+515 
-525 QLQTTSQNLDKARQ
+525 N
-539 DVLSNS
+539 
-545 SRIDKLSVGLDNVN
+545 RIDKLSVDLDSVN

-569 DNIKVGGTNLAKHT
+569 DNIKVGGTNLVRNSGNPQNTNGWYANGTTDILTVTKHSYWKNGQENLFLLLNRNTNSNGAIFSSDIIKVDRNTDYTLSYWAFEDSYVQNSDTYFLGRKNGET
-583 SNTLTNRMQVSEWV
+583 SNFNVIKRLVRERRY
-597 FVASGGNVA
+597 SGGHAEYVSVT
-606 NFNLDNYKGQ
+606 FNTGDCDEGYI
-616 TLTMRAWIDK
+616 RFD
-626 PTVDAHL
+626 
-633 QVWTNASNNGYAV
+633 NNGNN
-646 GNTIKAGQSGYSS
+646 GNQSGLYIANIK
-659 LTFKVPSS
+659 L
-667 FTTWNVAIGNG
+667 
-678 KATELAYKEFKVEKG
+678 EKG
-693 TIATDWSPA
+693 TVATDWSPA
-702 PEDEIERVAQLRVDL
+702 PEDEIERVAQIKVDL
-717 NGMNATVATNKGDIA
+717 NGINATVATNKGDIA

-737 ENGMQQ
+737 ESGMQQ

-763 QQFQDVNGNITTIKN
+763 QQFQDVNGSIATITNTAN
-778 DAKSLSSQLSTKVGT
+778 SLSSQLSTKVGT

-808 TKLIASDLNG
+808 TKLIASDLSG

-830 GLNARFDNLNVGGV
+830 GLNARFDNLNIGGT
-844 NLVRNSA
+844 NLLRKTSNEWKTWTGTGWANNMVDA
-851 HDPINLDHWT
+851 GLINLD
-861 TNGVGNVWY
+861 
-870 ATNAFFRNG
+870 AG
-879 TTKMFLLNNPNTDR
+879 T
-893 EMLIQTEYI
+893 
-902 DIEPDTDYTLS
+902 YT
-913 MIVFGASGVSSGDIY
+913 F
-928 YNIKYA
+928 
-934 DGSNTYFNVDGRFKY
+934 
-949 NPYRAERKVYHFH
+949 RAEIDNTGNTQREVRVEVYVNSEKKFLSQIA
-962 TSPNSSGSKATQVF
+962 TSYVQTSVNAGSKGYVTTTFTIDRPLTDVKIQPHTAK
-976 IRVDNNGLIPG
+976 DSPIPST
-987 HVDGTSM
+987 VTIKWRRE
-994 LGDVKLEKGT
+994 KLEKGNMP
-1004 IATDWSPAPEDEI
+1004 TDWSPAPED
-1017 ERVSQLR
+1017 
-1024 VDLNGMNATVATNKG
+1024 
-1039 DIAQIKLTETG
+1039 TE
-1050 MQQSI
+1050 
-1055 KDAQGNIST
+1055 NE
-1064 LQNDSKQFKQQ
+1064 LQ
-1075 FLDVNGNITTIKNDA
+1075 
-1090 KSLSSQLSTKVGTSE
+1090 
-1105 YNSFKEQTAQEL
+1105 
-1117 RTKLIASDLNGY
+1117 
-1129 AKSADVKVSVDGL
+1129 
-1142 NARFDNLNVGGTNM
+1142 
-1156 VRNGA
+1156 
-1161 YNSDNTEHW
+1161 
-1170 TTNGVGKLYV
+1170 
-1180 LKHAFFK
+1180 
-1187 NSSVN
+1187 
-1192 HFGLANNTSNEMIIY
+1192 
-1207 SDWIDVQ
+1207 
-1214 PNTSYTL
+1214 
-1221 SYYRYGY
+1221 
-1228 GSVSSGDT
+1228 
-1236 YIQFK
+1236 
-1241 HGDGATRWQGV
+1241 
-1252 ENGYKFNPSYAEYKK
+1252 
-1267 FTFRTDGSDKQ
+1267 
-1278 LQLRFDNNGGGDC
+1278 
-1291 MFAAI
+1291 
-1296 KLEKGTIA
+1296 
-1304 SDYSP
+1304 
-1309 NPEDELEQLEVL
+1309 VL

-1332 STVYTKITNAKNDAI
+1332 SSVYTKITNAKNDAI
-1347 NAIKGDSQWQSI
+1347 NAIKSDSQWQSM

-1390 GVNLVP
+1390 GVNLVRN
-1396 LSSNPQLN
+1396 SGNPQN
-1404 DWNGGTVGR
+1404 ISGWYANGTTDILTVTK
-1413 HAFWKNG
+1413 HSYWKNG
-1420 SENIFMIYN
+1420 QENLFLLLN
-1429 RTSNEK
+1429 RNT
-1435 SSSSPRFK
+1435 
-1443 VNSNQKY
+1443 NSNGAIFSSDIIKVDRNTDY
-1450 TISFYGAMSGNTV
+1450 TLSYWAFEDSYVQNSDT
-1463 NYDVIFL
+1463 YFL
-1470 GRKNGEKSDY
+1470 GRKNGETS
-1480 TQVVSIVN
+1480 N
-1488 KQRLSA
+1488 
-1494 SYMEYK
+1494 
-1500 QFIFNVGNSDEGYI
+1500 FNVIKRLVRERRYSGGHAEYVSVTFNTGDCDEGYI
-1514 RFDNNGYTGGSD
+1514 RFDNNGNNGNQSGLYIANIK
-1526 DSVLLWTCVKVEKG
+1526 LEKG
-1540 TVATPYSPAPEDL
+1540 TVATPWSPAPEDL

-1567 SHTRTISDYLTGS
+1567 SHTRTITDYLTGS
-1580 NSRFVQMAN
+1580 NSRFIQMAN

-1638 TVKTKELDAS
+1638 TIKTKTLDAS

-1691 FKIDLTNGFLEIQ
+1691 FKMDLTNGFLEIQ
-1704 DAKKTRGLLID
+1704 DTKKTRGLLIT
-1715 DGCIYISK
+1715 DGNIFISK
-1723 DLSSIDADKQFGVIG
+1723 DLSSIDPSKQIANIG
-1738 FNAGEGIM
+1738 YNDGSGMDLDVFN
-1746 IDAYKVGK
+1746 VGK
-1754 LNFYYSEIMEK
+1754 MSFTYSEIVDK
-1765 VNVLQLET
+1765 SNNVSLET
-1773 KPVNWVGKE
+1773 RPVNWRSKD
-1782 YGGPELYMHAGET
+1782 YLGPQLYMKAGEYK
-1795 QNTHTFAIRTN
+1795 NTHTFAIRTN

-1821 TITASDVSI
+1821 TITASEVSI

-1859 KGYIAIN
+1859 KGYVAIN

-1881 QTDKQGIKIINLE
+1881 QTDKQGVKIINLE
-1894 PLFLETVNTNVPYQV
+1894 PLFLETVNTSVPYQV

>member
-119 DKFVVMEGQYISK
+119 DKFVVMEGQYVSK

-244 NGETNETT
+244 NGETSETT

-272 TQELLDSIWNSLKAV
+272 TQELLDSIWNSLKTV

-390 KPNGNSTELW
+390 KPNGNSAELW

-426 DALKDFDELDKS
+426 DALKDFDELDKN
-438 FKNNANTQS
+438 FKDNASTQS

-493 STSQNLD
+493 
-500 QARQD
+500 
-505 LLSNSDRIDK
+505 
-515 LSIQTDKDRQ
+515 
-525 QLQTTSQNLDKARQ
+525 TTSQNLDKARQ

-545 SRIDKLSVGLDNVN
+545 SRIDKLSVGLDSVN
-559 INVNNVNSKV
+559 INVNNINSKV
-569 DNIKVGGTNLAKHT
+569 DGIQIGGGKNLVRGTSGDWTGVGRDEFNGSNNQTHIIGLAYLDQLKVGDSVTVTCNYQYSGVTNSNAEAQIQGWGNVDAWGSGQFPRQTPFAMQTGNDLYKGSINYTFKLTADMVKNRYWQLAWRF
-583 SNTLTNRMQVSEWV
+583 NYVNQGAWFQWV
-597 FVASGGNVA
+597 F
-606 NFNLDNYKGQ
+606 
-616 TLTMRAWIDK
+616 
-626 PTVDAHL
+626 
-633 QVWTNASNNGYAV
+633 
-646 GNTIKAGQSGYSS
+646 
-659 LTFKVPSS
+659 FKM
-667 FTTWNVAIGNG
+667 
-678 KATELAYKEFKVEKG
+678 EKG
-693 TIATDWSPA
+693 TTATPWTPA
-702 PEDEIERVAQLRVDL
+702 PEDEIERVAQLKVDL
-717 NGMNATVATNKGDIA
+717 NGINATVATNKGDIA

-808 TKLIASDLNG
+808 TKLIASDLSG

-830 GLNARFDNLNVGGV
+830 GLNARFDNLNVGGRNLLYKTKDIDV
-844 NLVRNSA
+844 NNKNWYQKGSSA
-851 HDPINLDHWT
+851 YEKRYDKKAIHAWRDWSTYVSNQTIHLEANTDYVVSASLLSYQAG
-861 TNGVGNVWY
+861 NGGSNGSGILFGIYAKNTADNQTFSLGTLETKGKLSNTEWKRFSSVYHNDTAKDITDFRIEAFGDWSTVSGNVWI
-870 ATNAFFRNG
+870 AEIKLETGNIA
-879 TTKMFLLNNPNTDR
+879 
-893 EMLIQTEYI
+893 
-902 DIEPDTDYTLS
+902 TDYT
-913 MIVFGASGVSSGDIY
+913 
-928 YNIKYA
+928 
-934 DGSNTYFNVDGRFKY
+934 
-949 NPYRAERKVYHFH
+949 
-962 TSPNSSGSKATQVF
+962 Q
-976 IRVDNNGLIPG
+976 
-987 HVDGTSM
+987 
-994 LGDVKLEKGT
+994 
-1004 IATDWSPAPEDEI
+1004 APED
-1017 ERVSQLR
+1017 
-1024 VDLNGMNATVATNKG
+1024 M
-1039 DIAQIKLTETG
+1039 
-1050 MQQSI
+1050 
-1055 KDAQGNIST
+1055 
-1064 LQNDSKQFKQQ
+1064 
-1075 FLDVNGNITTIKNDA
+1075 
-1090 KSLSSQLSTKVGTSE
+1090 
-1105 YNSFKEQTAQEL
+1105 
-1117 RTKLIASDLNGY
+1117 
-1129 AKSADVKVSVDGL
+1129 
-1142 NARFDNLNVGGTNM
+1142 
-1156 VRNGA
+1156 
-1161 YNSDNTEHW
+1161 
-1170 TTNGVGKLYV
+1170 
-1180 LKHAFFK
+1180 
-1187 NSSVN
+1187 
-1192 HFGLANNTSNEMIIY
+1192 
-1207 SDWIDVQ
+1207 
-1214 PNTSYTL
+1214 
-1221 SYYRYGY
+1221 
-1228 GSVSSGDT
+1228 
-1236 YIQFK
+1236 
-1241 HGDGATRWQGV
+1241 
-1252 ENGYKFNPSYAEYKK
+1252 
-1267 FTFRTDGSDKQ
+1267 SDKIE
-1278 LQLRFDNNGGGDC
+1278 
-1291 MFAAI
+1291 A
-1296 KLEKGTIA
+1296 
-1304 SDYSP
+1304 
-1309 NPEDELEQLEVL
+1309 L
-1321 SGKITANSNEF
+1321 SGKVTANSNEF

-1347 NAIKGDSQWQSI
+1347 NAIKGDSQWQSM
-1359 GKIVTNASFLQNSDG
+1359 GKIVTNASFLQNSNG

-1380 KTTTPMVSGG
+1380 KTTTPMVNGG
-1390 GVNLVP
+1390 GKNLARGTSDSWTGVYTKEFDGSTNFTKQVADVY
-1396 LSSNPQLN
+1396 LGDLN
-1404 DWNGGTVGR
+1404 VGDKVTVQITYQYSGV
-1413 HAFWKNG
+1413 
-1420 SENIFMIYN
+1420 
-1429 RTSNEK
+1429 TSNNAKCWLQGYGDVTVWGRGQFYGTPTTINMETGTDLK
-1435 SSSSPRFK
+1435 SGSK
-1443 VNSNQKY
+1443 KY
-1450 TISFYGAMSGNTV
+1450 TFTIDSEMK
-1463 NYDVIFL
+1463 
-1470 GRKNGEKSDY
+1470 KNRFWRVTY
-1480 TQVVSIVN
+1480 
-1488 KQRLSA
+1488 
-1494 SYMEYK
+1494 
-1500 QFIFNVGNSDEGYI
+1500 
-1514 RFDNNGYTGGSD
+1514 RFDNVNKGAWFQW
-1526 DSVLLWTCVKVEKG
+1526 LKFKVERG
-1540 TVATPYSPAPEDL
+1540 SVATPWSPAPEDL

-1567 SHTRTISDYLTGS
+1567 SHTRTINDYLTGS

-1597 SSVSING
+1597 SSVSIN
-1604 DGVMLSGNRIKIT
+1604 DNGVMLSGNRIKIT

-1653 NLNANNITTGTISG
+1653 NLNANNITSGTISG

-1691 FKIDLTNGFLEIQ
+1691 LKIDLTNGFLEIQ
-1704 DAKKTRGLLID
+1704 DTKKTRGLLIT
-1715 DGCIYISK
+1715 DGNIFISK
-1723 DLSSIDADKQFGVIG
+1723 DLSSIDPSKQIANIG
-1738 FNAGEGIM
+1738 YNDGSGM
-1746 IDAYKVGK
+1746 DLDVYNVGK
-1754 LNFYYSEIMEK
+1754 MSFTYSEIVDK
-1765 VNVLQLET
+1765 SNNVSLET
-1773 KPVNWVGKE
+1773 RPVNWRSKD
-1782 YGGPELYMHAGET
+1782 YLGPQLYMKAGEYK
-1795 QNTHTFAIRTN
+1795 NTHTFAIRTN

-1821 TITASDVSI
+1821 TISASDVSI

-1859 KGYIAIN
+1859 KGYVAIN

-1881 QTDKQGIKIINLE
+1881 QTDKQGVKIINLE
-1894 PLFLETVNTNVPYQV
+1894 PLFLETVNTSVPYQV

-1946 KRKDYENVRLETVD
+1946 KRKDYENVRLKTVD

>member
-57 ENNITVKFIHLV
+57 ENSITVKFIHLV

-119 DKFVVMEGQYISK
+119 DKFVVMEGQYVSK

-252 HKLHSGSV
+252 HKIHSGSV

-272 TQELLDSIWNSLKAV
+272 TQELLDSIWNSLKTV

-317 FVVPN
+317 FIVPN

-400 IFERQSDGT
+400 IFEQQSDGT

-438 FKNNANTQS
+438 FKDNANTQS

-452 MKSRIDSI
+452 MKSRIDGI

-465 NLSDEISRVNGSV
+465 NLSDEISRVNGNV

-500 QARQD
+500 KTRQD
-505 LLSNSDRIDK
+505 LLSNSNRIDK
-515 LSIQTDKDRQ
+515 LSTQTDKDRQ

-583 SNTLTNRMQVSEWV
+583 SNTLTNRMQVSDWV
-597 FVASGGNVA
+597 FVASGGNAA

-667 FTTWNVAIGNG
+667 FTAWNVAIGNG

-717 NGMNATVATNKGDIA
+717 NGINATVATNKGDIA

-737 ENGMQQ
+737 EN
-743 SIKDAQGN
+743 
-751 ISTLQNDSKQFK
+751 
-763 QQFQDVNGNITTIKN
+763 
-778 DAKSLSSQLSTKVGT
+778 
-793 SEYNSFK
+793 
-800 EQTAQELR
+800 
-808 TKLIASDLNG
+808 
-818 YAKSADVKVSVD
+818 
-830 GLNARFDNLNVGGV
+830 
-844 NLVRNSA
+844 
-851 HDPINLDHWT
+851 
-861 TNGVGNVWY
+861 
-870 ATNAFFRNG
+870 
-879 TTKMFLLNNPNTDR
+879 
-893 EMLIQTEYI
+893 
-902 DIEPDTDYTLS
+902 
-913 MIVFGASGVSSGDIY
+913 
-928 YNIKYA
+928 
-934 DGSNTYFNVDGRFKY
+934 
-949 NPYRAERKVYHFH
+949 
-962 TSPNSSGSKATQVF
+962 
-976 IRVDNNGLIPG
+976 
-987 HVDGTSM
+987 
-994 LGDVKLEKGT
+994 
-1004 IATDWSPAPEDEI
+1004 
-1017 ERVSQLR
+1017 
-1024 VDLNGMNATVATNKG
+1024 
-1039 DIAQIKLTETG
+1039 G

-1142 NARFDNLNVGGTNM
+1142 NARFDNLNIGGVNLVRNSAHDPSGLEHWITNNVGKIWYGTHSFFRNGTTKMFFLNNPNTDKEMTIQTEYMDIEPDTDYTLSMVVFGASGVSSGDVYYNIKYADGSNTYFNVDRAFKYNPHHAERKVYKFHTSPNSSGSKATQVFIRVDNNGLIHGYSDGTSMLGDVKLEKGNIATDWSPAPEDEIERVAQLRVDLNGINATVATNKGDIAQIKLTENGMQQSIKDAQGNISTLQNDSKQFKQQFLDVNGNITTIKNDAKSLSSQLSTKVGTNEYNSFKEQTAQELRTKLTASDLSGYAKSADVKVSVDGLNARFDNLNLGGTNM

-1161 YNSDNTEHW
+1161 YNSNDTSHW
-1170 TTNGVGKLYV
+1170 STNGRGRLYV
-1180 LKHAFFK
+1180 LKHSYFK

-1228 GSVSSGDT
+1228 SSVQSGDT

-1304 SDYSP
+1304 TDWSP
-1309 NPEDELEQLEVL
+1309 SPEDELEQLQVL

-1332 STVYTKITNAKNDAI
+1332 STVYTKITTAKNDAI

-1463 NYDVIFL
+1463 NYDVFFL

-1500 QFIFNVGNSDEGYI
+1500 QFTFNVGNSDEGYI

-1638 TVKTKELDAS
+1638 TIKTKKLDAS

-1653 NLNANNITTGTISG
+1653 NLNANNITSGTISG

-1691 FKIDLTNGFLEIQ
+1691 LKIDLTNGFLEIQ
-1704 DAKKTRGLLID
+1704 DTKKTRGLLIT
-1715 DGCIYISK
+1715 DGNIFISK
-1723 DLSSIDADKQFGVIG
+1723 DLSSIDPSKQIANIG
-1738 FNAGEGIM
+1738 YNDGSGM
-1746 IDAYKVGK
+1746 DLDVYNVGK
-1754 LNFYYSEIMEK
+1754 MSFTYSEIVDK
-1765 VNVLQLET
+1765 SNNVSLET
-1773 KPVNWVGKE
+1773 RPVNWRSKD
-1782 YGGPELYMHAGET
+1782 YLGPQLYMKAGEYK
-1795 QNTHTFAIRTN
+1795 NTHTFAIRTN

-1821 TITASDVSI
+1821 TITASEVSI

-1859 KGYIAIN
+1859 KGYVAIN

-1881 QTDKQGIKIINLE
+1881 QTDKQGVKIINLE
-1894 PLFLETVNTNVPYQV
+1894 PLFLETVNTSVPYQV

>member
-119 DKFVVMEGQYISK
+119 DKFVVMEGQYVSK

-272 TQELLDSIWNSLKAV
+272 TQSLLDSIWNSLKSI

-400 IFERQSDGT
+400 IFERQADGS

-426 DALKDFDELDKS
+426 DALKEFDELDKS
-438 FKNNANTQS
+438 FKDNANTQS
-447 ATNEL
+447 STNEL
-452 MKSRIDSI
+452 MKSQIDSI

-465 NLSDEISRVNGSV
+465 NLSDEISRVNGNV
-478 TSLKTQTDKD
+478 TSLKT
-488 RQQLQ
+488 
-493 STSQNLD
+493 
-500 QARQD
+500 
-505 LLSNSDRIDK
+505 
-515 LSIQTDKDRQ
+515 QTDKDRQ

-545 SRIDKLSVGLDNVN
+545 NRIDKLSVGLDNVN

-569 DNIKVGGTNLAKHT
+569 DNIKVGGTNLMR
-583 SNTLTNRMQVSEWV
+583 NTTRDYV
-597 FVASGGNVA
+597 
-606 NFNLDNYKGQ
+606 K
-616 TLTMRAWIDK
+616 
-626 PTVDAHL
+626 
-633 QVWTNASNNGYAV
+633 
-646 GNTIKAGQSGYSS
+646 
-659 LTFKVPSS
+659 
-667 FTTWNVAIGNG
+667 FTGNG
-678 KATELAYKEFKVEKG
+678 SWGVDYLTPNHQAVDVAVEGGGTYTFSAWVKNDSSSAGRIDLEIYQWNANGENKQNGSSSEVSAWVSPGEEKRLVFTKTLLSDTTRIRLHARNKDRDGIVTYWTKMAQVEKG
-693 TIATDWSPA
+693 NIATDWSPA
-702 PEDEIERVAQLRVDL
+702 PEDEIERVSQLKVDL
-717 NGMNATVATNKGDIA
+717 DGLSGTVANNKGDIA

-763 QQFQDVNGNITTIKN
+763 QQFQNVNGSIATITNTAN
-778 DAKSLSSQLSTKVGT
+778 SLSSQLSTKVGT

-808 TKLIASDLNG
+808 TKLIASDL
-818 YAKSADVKVSVD
+818 S
-830 GLNARFDNLNVGGV
+830 
-844 NLVRNSA
+844 
-851 HDPINLDHWT
+851 
-861 TNGVGNVWY
+861 
-870 ATNAFFRNG
+870 
-879 TTKMFLLNNPNTDR
+879 
-893 EMLIQTEYI
+893 
-902 DIEPDTDYTLS
+902 
-913 MIVFGASGVSSGDIY
+913 
-928 YNIKYA
+928 
-934 DGSNTYFNVDGRFKY
+934 
-949 NPYRAERKVYHFH
+949 
-962 TSPNSSGSKATQVF
+962 
-976 IRVDNNGLIPG
+976 
-987 HVDGTSM
+987 
-994 LGDVKLEKGT
+994 
-1004 IATDWSPAPEDEI
+1004 
-1017 ERVSQLR
+1017 
-1024 VDLNGMNATVATNKG
+1024 
-1039 DIAQIKLTETG
+1039 
-1050 MQQSI
+1050 
-1055 KDAQGNIST
+1055 
-1064 LQNDSKQFKQQ
+1064 
-1075 FLDVNGNITTIKNDA
+1075 
-1090 KSLSSQLSTKVGTSE
+1090 
-1105 YNSFKEQTAQEL
+1105 
-1117 RTKLIASDLNGY
+1117 GY

-1142 NARFDNLNVGGTNM
+1142 NARFDNLNVGGTNLL
-1156 VRNGA
+1156 RKTSNEWK
-1161 YNSDNTEHW
+1161 TW
-1170 TTNGVGKLYV
+1170 TGTGW
-1180 LKHAFFK
+1180 
-1187 NSSVN
+1187 
-1192 HFGLANNTSNEMIIY
+1192 ANNTVDAGAINLDAGTYTFRVE
-1207 SDWIDVQ
+1207 ID
-1214 PNTSYTL
+1214 NTGNTQRGVHVEAWVNSESKFMDGIAKSYTQTFVNAG
-1221 SYYRYGY
+1221 SKGY
-1228 GSVSSGDT
+1228 
-1236 YIQFK
+1236 
-1241 HGDGATRWQGV
+1241 ATTTFTIDRPLTDV
-1252 ENGYKFNPSYAEYKK
+1252 RIHPHTAVNSAIPSTVTIKWRKE
-1267 FTFRTDGSDKQ
+1267 
-1278 LQLRFDNNGGGDC
+1278 
-1291 MFAAI
+1291 
-1296 KLEKGTIA
+1296 KLEKGTVPT
-1304 SDYSP
+1304 DWSP
-1309 NPEDELEQLEVL
+1309 APEDVTDKIEVL

-1332 STVYTKITNAKNDAI
+1332 STVYSKITNVQNVVNSDGGGINLAKHTSNKLANVTASPWLYVGGSGSNSFNNLQDYQGKYMTVRVWIEKPSKDAWVQIWTDKKTIGGNVIKAGQSGYSTASGIIPTGFSAWNIPIGRNDSGSVTFGWKELKIELGKVATTWTPNPDDIDNNIDTAANNARTNAKNDAI
-1347 NAIKGDSQWQSI
+1347 NAIKGDSQWQSM

-1374 FAQEVV
+1374 FAQEVSKRLV
-1380 KTTTPMVSGG
+1380 GSTGQTNLYYNSEFTYTGNDPHNIDGIRSTGNVAYSRNGRWVNYKGSNSVFASTRGG
-1390 GVNLVP
+1390 
-1396 LSSNPQLN
+1396 LN
-1404 DWNGGTVGR
+1404 DYYWI
-1413 HAFWKNG
+1413 
-1420 SENIFMIYN
+1420 EQ
-1429 RTSNEK
+1429 EK
-1435 SSSSPRFK
+1435 DK
-1443 VNSNQKY
+1443 YVN
-1450 TISFYGAMSGNTV
+1450 V
-1463 NYDVIFL
+1463 NP
-1470 GRKNGEKSDY
+1470 GE
-1480 TQVVSIVN
+1480 IV
-1488 KQRLSA
+1488 SA
-1494 SYMEYK
+1494 S
-1500 QFIFNVGNSDEGYI
+1500 VVTWV
-1514 RFDNNGYTGGSD
+1514 TGGSD
-1526 DSVLLWTCVKVEKG
+1526 VPRDGYAICSIAFYKDLTSNRLSYKEVSVAAKDINFPNFRTLKVENV
-1540 TVATPYSPAPEDL
+1540 TVPDGANYMALQLIIRGSSNWQFSQPMLVRDSHVGVYVPSTQ
-1553 ATKLQ
+1553 LQ

-1638 TVKTKELDAS
+1638 TIKTKKLDAS

-1691 FKIDLTNGFLEIQ
+1691 LKIDLTNGFLEIQ
-1704 DAKKTRGLLID
+1704 DTKKTRGLLIT
-1715 DGCIYISK
+1715 DGNIFISK
-1723 DLSSIDADKQFGVIG
+1723 DLSSIDPSKQIANIG
-1738 FNAGEGIM
+1738 YNDGSGMDLDVFN
-1746 IDAYKVGK
+1746 VGK
-1754 LNFYYSEIMEK
+1754 MSFTYSEIVDK
-1765 VNVLQLET
+1765 SNNVSLET
-1773 KPVNWVGKE
+1773 RPVNWRSKD
-1782 YGGPELYMHAGET
+1782 YLGPQLYMKAGEYK
-1795 QNTHTFAIRTN
+1795 NTHTFAIRTN

-1821 TITASDVSI
+1821 TITASEVSI

-1859 KGYIAIN
+1859 KGYVAIN

>member
-83 IKLPNGTFEY
+83 IKLPSGTFEY

-119 DKFVVMEGQYISK
+119 DKFVVMEGQYVSK

-252 HKLHSGSV
+252 HKIHSGSV

-272 TQELLDSIWNSLKAV
+272 TQELLDSIWNSLKTV

-317 FVVPN
+317 FIVPN

-438 FKNNANTQS
+438 FKDNANTQS

-465 NLSDEISRVNGSV
+465 NLNDEISRVNGNV

-500 QARQD
+500 KTRQD
-505 LLSNSDRIDK
+505 LLSNSNRIDK

-545 SRIDKLSVGLDNVN
+545 SRIDKLSVGLDSVN
-559 INVNNVNSKV
+559 INVNNINSKV
-569 DNIKVGGTNLAKHT
+569 DGIQIGGGKNLVRGTSGDWTGVGRDEFNGSNNQTHIIGLAYLDQLKVGDSVTVTCNYQYSGVTNSNAEAQIQGWGNVDGWGSGQFPRQTPFAMQTGNDLYKGSINYTFKLTADMVKNRYWQLAWRF
-583 SNTLTNRMQVSEWV
+583 NYVNQGAWFQWV
-597 FVASGGNVA
+597 F
-606 NFNLDNYKGQ
+606 
-616 TLTMRAWIDK
+616 
-626 PTVDAHL
+626 
-633 QVWTNASNNGYAV
+633 
-646 GNTIKAGQSGYSS
+646 
-659 LTFKVPSS
+659 FKM
-667 FTTWNVAIGNG
+667 
-678 KATELAYKEFKVEKG
+678 EKG
-693 TIATDWSPA
+693 TTATPWTPA
-702 PEDEIERVAQLRVDL
+702 PEDEIERVAQLKVDL
-717 NGMNATVATNKGDIA
+717 NGINATVATNKGDIA

-800 EQTAQELR
+800 EQTAQQLQ
-808 TKLIASDLNG
+808 TKLTASDLSG

-830 GLNARFDNLNVGGV
+830 GLNARFDNLSVGGT
-844 NLVRNSA
+844 NLLRKTSNEWKTWTGTGWANDVVDAGS
-851 HDPINLDHWT
+851 INLDAGT
-861 TNGVGNVWY
+861 YTFRVEIDNTGNTQQRVHAEAYVFSESRFLDQIAKSYTQTFVNARSKGY
-870 ATNAFFRNG
+870 ATITF
-879 TTKMFLLNNPNTDR
+879 TIDKPLTDVRIHPHAAADSPITSTVTIKWRR
-893 EMLIQTEYI
+893 E
-902 DIEPDTDYTLS
+902 
-913 MIVFGASGVSSGDIY
+913 
-928 YNIKYA
+928 
-934 DGSNTYFNVDGRFKY
+934 
-949 NPYRAERKVYHFH
+949 
-962 TSPNSSGSKATQVF
+962 
-976 IRVDNNGLIPG
+976 
-987 HVDGTSM
+987 
-994 LGDVKLEKGT
+994 KLEKGT

-1017 ERVSQLR
+1017 ERVAQLR
-1024 VDLNGMNATVATNKG
+1024 VDLNGINATVATNKG
-1039 DIAQIKLTETG
+1039 DIAQIKLTENG

-1075 FLDVNGNITTIKNDA
+1075 FQDVNGNITTIKNDA

-1105 YNSFKEQTAQEL
+1105 YNSFKEQTAQQL
-1117 RTKLIASDLNGY
+1117 QTKLTASDLSGY

-1142 NARFDNLNVGGTNM
+1142 NARFDSLNVGGTNLLYKTKDIDINNKNWYQKGGNVYYDKRYDKKAIHAWGDWSTYVSNQTVHLESNTDYTVSAYLM
-1156 VRNGA
+1156 SYQKGTGNGIQFGVYA
-1161 YNSDNTEHW
+1161 KNTADNQEFTIGFLQNTKGNLSNTEWRRFSTVYHN
-1170 TTNGVGKLYV
+1170 TTAKDITDFRIE
-1180 LKHAFFK
+1180 A
-1187 NSSVN
+1187 
-1192 HFGLANNTSNEMIIY
+1192 
-1207 SDWIDVQ
+1207 
-1214 PNTSYTL
+1214 
-1221 SYYRYGY
+1221 
-1228 GSVSSGDT
+1228 SGDWST
-1236 YIQFK
+1236 VSGNVWI
-1241 HGDGATRWQGV
+1241 
-1252 ENGYKFNPSYAEYKK
+1252 AE
-1267 FTFRTDGSDKQ
+1267 
-1278 LQLRFDNNGGGDC
+1278 
-1291 MFAAI
+1291 I
-1296 KLEKGTIA
+1296 KLETGNIA
-1304 SDYSP
+1304 TDYTQA
-1309 NPEDELEQLEVL
+1309 PEDTENELQVL

-1347 NAIKGDSQWQSI
+1347 NAIKGDSQWQSM

-1380 KTTTPMVSGG
+1380 RTATPMVNGGSKNLARGTSDSWTGVSKQEFNGGTNFTKNVADVYLDDLSVGDRVSVQIIYQYSG
-1390 GVNLVP
+1390 VT
-1396 LSSNPQLN
+1396 SNNAQCWLQGPG
-1404 DWNGGTVGR
+1404 DVTGWNGGNFYGTPSVINMQTGTDVK
-1413 HAFWKNG
+1413 HG
-1420 SENIFMIYN
+1420 SA
-1429 RTSNEK
+1429 
-1435 SSSSPRFK
+1435 
-1443 VNSNQKY
+1443 KY
-1450 TISFYGAMSGNTV
+1450 TFDITADMK
-1463 NYDVIFL
+1463 
-1470 GRKNGEKSDY
+1470 KNRFWRVAY
-1480 TQVVSIVN
+1480 
-1488 KQRLSA
+1488 
-1494 SYMEYK
+1494 
-1500 QFIFNVGNSDEGYI
+1500 
-1514 RFDNNGYTGGSD
+1514 RFDNVNKGAWFQW
-1526 DSVLLWTCVKVEKG
+1526 LRFKVEKG
-1540 TVATPYSPAPEDL
+1540 TVATPWSPAPEDL

-1589 YLNMNVKN
+1589 YLNMNVGS
-1597 SSVSING
+1597 SSVSVNG

-1638 TVKTKELDAS
+1638 TIKTKKLDAS

-1653 NLNANNITTGTISG
+1653 NLNANNITSGTISG
-1667 TNLNINLDSGDV
+1667 ANLNINLDSGNV
-1679 SFQKGVLYNNKN
+1679 SFQKGRIHSSNDY
-1691 FKIDLTNGFLEIQ
+1691 IDIN
-1704 DAKKTRGLLID
+1704 ID
-1715 DGCIYISK
+1715 QQYISTADNLGRLLFK
-1723 DLSSIDADKQFGVIG
+1723 GSSLQI
-1738 FNAGEGIM
+1738 AGSNIFDNSDDYYLKISNGL
-1746 IDAYKVGK
+1746 VGGSYRGA
-1754 LNFYYSEIMEK
+1754 NI
-1765 VNVLQLET
+1765 
-1773 KPVNWVGKE
+1773 VG
-1782 YGGPELYMHAGET
+1782 
-1795 QNTHTFAIRTN
+1795 R
-1806 GDGLGASILGDNDKI
+1806 D
-1821 TITASDVSI
+1821 
-1830 SKIKNTYIENLD
+1830 
-1842 ATNLHVYGSKN
+1842 
-1853 SVVPSS
+1853 
-1859 KGYIAIN
+1859 YIAIAN
-1866 AYETAEYYFGDIGES
+1866 KANYLGDYLTMRIDFSGLAAGKSNTGWQPTLVGGADRGVLIAGGNVFSSNYSIGSSPFIAVGTNNDGPSTLGAREWYGKNIVINGEYTYIPSSYNKTTSSASNVFVDSNGILMRSTSASKYKSDISRTHDMDYGNKLLELPVATWIDKAEFERYARKESEQPPIRHFGMIAEDLADVGLEMLVTRNESGELE
-1881 QTDKQGIKIINLE
+1881 GIQYDRIAPALIPVIADLKRRLENLE
-1894 PLFLETVNTNVPYQV
+1894 RKQQTN
-1909 FLSSYDD
+1909 
-1916 AKVWVFARNNNMFIV
+1916 
-1931 KSDKPNVKFAWEIKA
+1931 E
-1946 KRKDYENVRLETVD
+1946 
-1960 LKNERN
+1960 

>member
-83 IKLPNGTFEY
+83 IKLPSGTFEY

-119 DKFVVMEGQYISK
+119 DKFVVMEGQYVSK

-252 HKLHSGSV
+252 HKIHSGSV

-272 TQELLDSIWNSLKAV
+272 TQELLDSIWNSLKTV

-409 GKWVKQP
+409 GKWIKQP

-426 DALKDFDELDKS
+426 DALKDFDELDKN
-438 FKNNANTQS
+438 FKDNASTQS

-493 STSQNLD
+493 
-500 QARQD
+500 
-505 LLSNSDRIDK
+505 
-515 LSIQTDKDRQ
+515 
-525 QLQTTSQNLDKARQ
+525 TTSQNLDKARQ

-545 SRIDKLSVGLDNVN
+545 SRIDKLSVGLDSVN
-559 INVNNVNSKV
+559 INVNNINSKV
-569 DNIKVGGTNLAKHT
+569 DGIQIGGGKNLVRGTSGDWTGVGRDEFNGSNNQTHIIGLAYLDQLKVGDSVTVTCNYQYSGVTNSNAEAQIQGWGNVDAWGSGQFPRQTPFAMQTGNDLYKGSINYTFKLTADMVKNRYWQLAWRF
-583 SNTLTNRMQVSEWV
+583 NYVNQGAWFQWV
-597 FVASGGNVA
+597 F
-606 NFNLDNYKGQ
+606 
-616 TLTMRAWIDK
+616 
-626 PTVDAHL
+626 
-633 QVWTNASNNGYAV
+633 
-646 GNTIKAGQSGYSS
+646 
-659 LTFKVPSS
+659 FKM
-667 FTTWNVAIGNG
+667 
-678 KATELAYKEFKVEKG
+678 EKG
-693 TIATDWSPA
+693 TTATPWTPA
-702 PEDEIERVAQLRVDL
+702 PEDEIERVAQLKVDL
-717 NGMNATVATNKGDIA
+717 NGINATVATNKGDIA

-808 TKLIASDLNG
+808 TKLIASDLSG

-830 GLNARFDNLNVGGV
+830 GLNARFDNLNVGGRNLLYKTKDIDV
-844 NLVRNSA
+844 NNKNWYQKGSSA
-851 HDPINLDHWT
+851 YEKRYDKKAIHAWRDWSTYVSNQTIHLEANTDYVVSASLLSYQAG
-861 TNGVGNVWY
+861 NGGSNGSGILFGIYAKNTADNQTFSLGTLETKGKLSNTEWKRFSSVYHNDTAKDITDFRIEAFGDWSTVSGNVWI
-870 ATNAFFRNG
+870 AEIKLETGNIA
-879 TTKMFLLNNPNTDR
+879 
-893 EMLIQTEYI
+893 
-902 DIEPDTDYTLS
+902 TDYT
-913 MIVFGASGVSSGDIY
+913 
-928 YNIKYA
+928 
-934 DGSNTYFNVDGRFKY
+934 
-949 NPYRAERKVYHFH
+949 
-962 TSPNSSGSKATQVF
+962 Q
-976 IRVDNNGLIPG
+976 
-987 HVDGTSM
+987 
-994 LGDVKLEKGT
+994 
-1004 IATDWSPAPEDEI
+1004 APED
-1017 ERVSQLR
+1017 
-1024 VDLNGMNATVATNKG
+1024 M
-1039 DIAQIKLTETG
+1039 
-1050 MQQSI
+1050 
-1055 KDAQGNIST
+1055 
-1064 LQNDSKQFKQQ
+1064 
-1075 FLDVNGNITTIKNDA
+1075 
-1090 KSLSSQLSTKVGTSE
+1090 
-1105 YNSFKEQTAQEL
+1105 
-1117 RTKLIASDLNGY
+1117 
-1129 AKSADVKVSVDGL
+1129 
-1142 NARFDNLNVGGTNM
+1142 
-1156 VRNGA
+1156 
-1161 YNSDNTEHW
+1161 
-1170 TTNGVGKLYV
+1170 
-1180 LKHAFFK
+1180 
-1187 NSSVN
+1187 
-1192 HFGLANNTSNEMIIY
+1192 
-1207 SDWIDVQ
+1207 
-1214 PNTSYTL
+1214 
-1221 SYYRYGY
+1221 
-1228 GSVSSGDT
+1228 
-1236 YIQFK
+1236 
-1241 HGDGATRWQGV
+1241 
-1252 ENGYKFNPSYAEYKK
+1252 
-1267 FTFRTDGSDKQ
+1267 SDKIE
-1278 LQLRFDNNGGGDC
+1278 
-1291 MFAAI
+1291 A
-1296 KLEKGTIA
+1296 
-1304 SDYSP
+1304 
-1309 NPEDELEQLEVL
+1309 L
-1321 SGKITANSNEF
+1321 SGKVTANSNEF

-1347 NAIKGDSQWQSI
+1347 NAIKGDSQWQSM
-1359 GKIVTNASFLQNSDG
+1359 GKIVTNASFLQNSNG

-1380 KTTTPMVSGG
+1380 KTTTPMVNGG
-1390 GVNLVP
+1390 GKNLARGTSDSWTGVYTKEFDGSTNFTKQVADVY
-1396 LSSNPQLN
+1396 LGDLN
-1404 DWNGGTVGR
+1404 VGDKVTVQITYQYSGV
-1413 HAFWKNG
+1413 
-1420 SENIFMIYN
+1420 
-1429 RTSNEK
+1429 TSNNAKCWLQGYGDVTVWGRGQFYGTPTTINMETGTDLK
-1435 SSSSPRFK
+1435 SGSK
-1443 VNSNQKY
+1443 KY
-1450 TISFYGAMSGNTV
+1450 TFTIDSEMK
-1463 NYDVIFL
+1463 
-1470 GRKNGEKSDY
+1470 KNRFWRVTY
-1480 TQVVSIVN
+1480 
-1488 KQRLSA
+1488 
-1494 SYMEYK
+1494 
-1500 QFIFNVGNSDEGYI
+1500 
-1514 RFDNNGYTGGSD
+1514 RFDNVNKGAWFQW
-1526 DSVLLWTCVKVEKG
+1526 LKFKVERG
-1540 TVATPYSPAPEDL
+1540 SVATPWSPAPEDL

-1589 YLNMNVKN
+1589 YLNMNVGN
-1597 SSVSING
+1597 SSVSVNG
-1604 DGVMLSGNRIKIT
+1604 NGVMLSGNRIKIT

-1653 NLNANNITTGTISG
+1653 NLNANNITSGAISG
-1667 TNLNINLDSGDV
+1667 ANLNINLDSGNV
-1679 SFQKGVLYNNKN
+1679 SFQKGRIHSSNDY
-1691 FKIDLTNGFLEIQ
+1691 IDIN
-1704 DAKKTRGLLID
+1704 ID
-1715 DGCIYISK
+1715 QQYISTADNLGRLLFK
-1723 DLSSIDADKQFGVIG
+1723 GSSLQI
-1738 FNAGEGIM
+1738 AGSNIF
-1746 IDAYKVGK
+1746 DDSDD
-1754 LNFYYSEIMEK
+1754 YYLKISNS
-1765 VNVLQLET
+1765 VT
-1773 KPVNWVGKE
+1773 
-1782 YGGPELYMHAGET
+1782 GGSY
-1795 QNTHTFAIRTN
+1795 R
-1806 GDGLGASILGDNDKI
+1806 GASIVGRD
-1821 TITASDVSI
+1821 
-1830 SKIKNTYIENLD
+1830 
-1842 ATNLHVYGSKN
+1842 
-1853 SVVPSS
+1853 
-1859 KGYIAIN
+1859 YIAIAN
-1866 AYETAEYYFGDIGES
+1866 KANYLGDYLIMKINFSGLAAGES
-1881 QTDKQGIKIINLE
+1881 NTGWQPTLVGGADRGVLIAGGNVFSSNYAIGSSPFIAVGTNNDGPSTLGAREWYGKNIVINGEYTYIPSSYNKTTSSASNVFVDSNGILMRSTSASKYKSDISRTYDMDYGNKLLELPIATWIDKAEFERYAKKESEQPPIRHFGMIAEDLADVGLEMLVTRNESGELEGIQYDRIAPALIPVIADLKRRLENLE
-1894 PLFLETVNTNVPYQV
+1894 RKQQTN
-1909 FLSSYDD
+1909 
-1916 AKVWVFARNNNMFIV
+1916 
-1931 KSDKPNVKFAWEIKA
+1931 E
-1946 KRKDYENVRLETVD
+1946 
-1960 LKNERN
+1960 

>member
-119 DKFVVMEGQYISK
+119 DKFVVMEGQYVSK

-230 GGISCNVNVVETTN
+230 GGISCNVNVVETTT

-272 TQELLDSIWNSLKAV
+272 TQELLDSIWNSLKTV

-311 DMKGNV
+311 DTKGNV

-500 QARQD
+500 QVRQD
-505 LLSNSDRIDK
+505 LLSNS
-515 LSIQTDKDRQ
+515 
-525 QLQTTSQNLDKARQ
+525 N
-539 DVLSNS
+539 
-545 SRIDKLSVGLDNVN
+545 RIDKLSVGLDSVN

-569 DNIKVGGTNLAKHT
+569 DNIKVGGTNILRNTDPT
-583 SNTLTNRMQVSEWV
+583 SLKGSFSPDGWSLG
-597 FVASGGNVA
+597 SGGDGRAEIIELNDSSLRVKHGYRLYNNNKGNKDFIQTNVTLEKA
-606 NFNLDNYKGQ
+606 DYTFSVYVKLDNNTNITTPNMLFRYFNPNQNIVYSEMNKKG
-616 TLTMRAWIDK
+616 LSKND
-626 PTVDAHL
+626 
-633 QVWTNASNNGYAV
+633 WTKISATFNPSSWG
-646 GNTIKAGQSGYSS
+646 TQSG
-659 LTFKVPSS
+659 S
-667 FTTWNVAIGNG
+667 FQFGITDAGSVIFAQP
-678 KATELAYKEFKVEKG
+678 KLEKG
-693 TIATDWSPA
+693 NIATDWSPA
-702 PEDEIERVAQLRVDL
+702 PEDEIERVSQLIVDL
-717 NGMNATVATNKGDIA
+717 DGLSGTVANNKGDIA

-800 EQTAQELR
+800 EQTAQKLR
-808 TKLIASDLNG
+808 TKLTASDL
-818 YAKSADVKVSVD
+818 S
-830 GLNARFDNLNVGGV
+830 
-844 NLVRNSA
+844 
-851 HDPINLDHWT
+851 
-861 TNGVGNVWY
+861 
-870 ATNAFFRNG
+870 
-879 TTKMFLLNNPNTDR
+879 
-893 EMLIQTEYI
+893 
-902 DIEPDTDYTLS
+902 
-913 MIVFGASGVSSGDIY
+913 
-928 YNIKYA
+928 
-934 DGSNTYFNVDGRFKY
+934 
-949 NPYRAERKVYHFH
+949 
-962 TSPNSSGSKATQVF
+962 
-976 IRVDNNGLIPG
+976 
-987 HVDGTSM
+987 
-994 LGDVKLEKGT
+994 
-1004 IATDWSPAPEDEI
+1004 
-1017 ERVSQLR
+1017 
-1024 VDLNGMNATVATNKG
+1024 
-1039 DIAQIKLTETG
+1039 
-1050 MQQSI
+1050 
-1055 KDAQGNIST
+1055 
-1064 LQNDSKQFKQQ
+1064 
-1075 FLDVNGNITTIKNDA
+1075 
-1090 KSLSSQLSTKVGTSE
+1090 
-1105 YNSFKEQTAQEL
+1105 
-1117 RTKLIASDLNGY
+1117 GY

-1142 NARFDNLNVGGTNM
+1142 NARFDNLNVGGTNLLKGTS
-1156 VRNGA
+1156 RDLQQK
-1161 YNSDNTEHW
+1161 S
-1170 TTNGVGKLYV
+1170 TTNDWVRLPYNTDFFRSIYPLDNFTARVWIENPNKDSWLQAYVGG
-1180 LKHAFFK
+1180 
-1187 NSSVN
+1187 N
-1192 HFGLANNTSNEMIIY
+1192 GLFRGNVIKAGQSGYSEVHGTLNKDITGANMVIGAG
-1207 SDWIDVQ
+1207 DRV
-1214 PNTSYTL
+1214 
-1221 SYYRYGY
+1221 
-1228 GSVSSGDT
+1228 SVSLSW
-1236 YIQFK
+1236 K
-1241 HGDGATRWQGV
+1241 
-1252 ENGYKFNPSYAEYKK
+1252 E
-1267 FTFRTDGSDKQ
+1267 
-1278 LQLRFDNNGGGDC
+1278 L
-1291 MFAAI
+1291 
-1296 KLEKGTIA
+1296 KLEKGNVAT
-1304 SDYSP
+1304 DWSP
-1309 NPEDELEQLEVL
+1309 APEDTENELQVL

-1332 STVYTKITNAKNDAI
+1332 STVYSKITNVQDIANSVGGGINLAKHTSNKLANVTASPWLYVGSESSSSFNNLKDYQGKYMTVRVWIEKPSRDTRVRIWTDKWAIEGNVIKAGQSGYSTASGVIPTGFSAWNIPVGNNNNGTTTTFGWKEFKIELGNVATPWSPNPDDVDSDINTAANNARTNAKNDAI
-1347 NAIKGDSQWQSI
+1347 NAIKGDSQWQSM

-1374 FAQEVV
+1374 FAQEVSKRIVGSTGQTNLYYNSEFAYSNGNNHNVDGITSTGNIAYSVNGRYANYRGSNSIYEHTTGGMTDYKYIEHTKDNYV
-1380 KTTTPMVSGG
+1380 KVSPGEIVSASVTVWTTGD
-1390 GVNLVP
+1390 
-1396 LSSNPQLN
+1396 SSIPR
-1404 DWNGGTVGR
+1404 NGY
-1413 HAFWKNG
+1413 A
-1420 SENIFMIYN
+1420 MC
-1429 RTSNEK
+1429 
-1435 SSSSPRFK
+1435 
-1443 VNSNQKY
+1443 
-1450 TISFYGAMSGNTV
+1450 TISFYKDLSSSRMGWKEVSVAAKDMAYP
-1463 NYDVIFL
+1463 NYKTL
-1470 GRKNGEKSDY
+1470 
-1480 TQVVSIVN
+1480 
-1488 KQRLSA
+1488 
-1494 SYMEYK
+1494 
-1500 QFIFNVGNSDEGYI
+1500 
-1514 RFDNNGYTGGSD
+1514 
-1526 DSVLLWTCVKVEKG
+1526 KVENVTIPTGANYMMLQLIVRGAADWHFSQPMLVKDDHVG
-1540 TVATPYSPAPEDL
+1540 VYVPSTQ
-1553 ATKLQ
+1553 LQ

-1604 DGVMLSGNRIKIT
+1604 NGVMLSGNRIKIT

-1638 TVKTKELDAS
+1638 TIKTKKLDAS

-1653 NLNANNITTGTISG
+1653 NLNANNITSGTISG

-1691 FKIDLTNGFLEIQ
+1691 FKIDLTNGFLAIQ
-1704 DAKKTRGLLID
+1704 DTKKTRGLLID

-1723 DLSSIDADKQFGVIG
+1723 NLDSVNSETNIG
-1738 FNAGEGIM
+1738 AIGYDGSEGLELNT
-1746 IDAYKVGK
+1746 YKVGT
-1754 LNFYYSEIMEK
+1754 LHFYYSELMGKENI
-1765 VNVLQLET
+1765 LQLET
-1773 KPVNWVGKE
+1773 RPVGWTGKGYVG
-1782 YGGPELYMHAGET
+1782 PSLYMQAGET
-1795 QNTHTFAIRTN
+1795 QNTHNFALRTN

-1821 TITASDVSI
+1821 TITASEVSI

-1881 QTDKQGIKIINLE
+1881 QTDKKGVKIINLD
-1894 PLFLETVNTNVPYQV
+1894 PLFLETVNTSVPYQV

-1916 AKVWVFARNNNMFIV
+1916 AKIWVFARNDNMFIV

-1946 KRKDYENVRLETVD
+1946 KRKDYENVRLKTVD

>member
-119 DKFVVMEGQYISK
+119 DKFVVMEGQYVSK

-182 IAQLYVGFASFDRD
+182 IAQLYVGFASFDRN

-244 NGETNETT
+244 NGETSETT

-272 TQELLDSIWNSLKAV
+272 TQSLLDSIWDSLKSI

-311 DMKGNV
+311 DIKGNV

-358 IENYSRRQAPDG
+358 IENYSKRQAPDG

-416 VNGEVEQKIN
+416 VNGEVEKKIN

-438 FKNNANTQS
+438 FKDNANTQS

-478 TSLKTQTDKD
+478 TSLKTQ
-488 RQQLQ
+488 
-493 STSQNLD
+493 
-500 QARQD
+500 A
-505 LLSNSDRIDK
+505 
-515 LSIQTDKDRQ
+515 DKDRQ

-545 SRIDKLSVGLDNVN
+545 SRIDKLSVGLDSVN

-569 DNIKVGGTNLAKHT
+569 DSIQIGGGKNLVRGTSGDWTGVGRDEFNGSNNQTHIIGLAYLDQLKVGDSVTVTCNYQYSGVTNSNAEAQIQGWGNVTKWESGQFPRQTPFAIQTGNDLYKGSINYTFKLTADMLKNRYWELAWRF
-583 SNTLTNRMQVSEWV
+583 NYVNQGAWFQWV
-597 FVASGGNVA
+597 F
-606 NFNLDNYKGQ
+606 
-616 TLTMRAWIDK
+616 
-626 PTVDAHL
+626 
-633 QVWTNASNNGYAV
+633 
-646 GNTIKAGQSGYSS
+646 
-659 LTFKVPSS
+659 FKM
-667 FTTWNVAIGNG
+667 
-678 KATELAYKEFKVEKG
+678 EKG
-693 TIATDWSPA
+693 TTATPWTPA
-702 PEDEIERVAQLRVDL
+702 PEDEIERVAQLKVDL
-717 NGMNATVATNKGDIA
+717 NGINATVATNKGDIA

-763 QQFQDVNGNITTIKN
+763 QQFQDVNGNIADIN
-778 DAKSLSSQLSTKVGT
+778 NNAKSLSSQLSTKVGT

-808 TKLIASDLNG
+808 TKLIASDLSG

-830 GLNARFDNLNVGGV
+830 GLNARFD
-844 NLVRNSA
+844 S
-851 HDPINLDHWT
+851 
-861 TNGVGNVWY
+861 
-870 ATNAFFRNG
+870 
-879 TTKMFLLNNPNTDR
+879 
-893 EMLIQTEYI
+893 
-902 DIEPDTDYTLS
+902 
-913 MIVFGASGVSSGDIY
+913 
-928 YNIKYA
+928 
-934 DGSNTYFNVDGRFKY
+934 
-949 NPYRAERKVYHFH
+949 
-962 TSPNSSGSKATQVF
+962 
-976 IRVDNNGLIPG
+976 
-987 HVDGTSM
+987 
-994 LGDVKLEKGT
+994 
-1004 IATDWSPAPEDEI
+1004 
-1017 ERVSQLR
+1017 
-1024 VDLNGMNATVATNKG
+1024 
-1039 DIAQIKLTETG
+1039 
-1050 MQQSI
+1050 
-1055 KDAQGNIST
+1055 
-1064 LQNDSKQFKQQ
+1064 
-1075 FLDVNGNITTIKNDA
+1075 
-1090 KSLSSQLSTKVGTSE
+1090 
-1105 YNSFKEQTAQEL
+1105 
-1117 RTKLIASDLNGY
+1117 
-1129 AKSADVKVSVDGL
+1129 
-1142 NARFDNLNVGGTNM
+1142 LNVGGTNLLYKTKDIDINNKNWYQKGSNVYYDKRYDKKAIHAWGDWSTYVSNQTIHLESNTDYTVSAYLM
-1156 VRNGA
+1156 SYQKGTGVADGNGIQFGVYA
-1161 YNSDNTEHW
+1161 KNTADNQAFTVGVLQNTKGNLSNTEWRRFSTVYHN
-1170 TTNGVGKLYV
+1170 TNAKDITDFRIE
-1180 LKHAFFK
+1180 AF
-1187 NSSVN
+1187 
-1192 HFGLANNTSNEMIIY
+1192 G
-1207 SDWIDVQ
+1207 DWS
-1214 PNTSYTL
+1214 T
-1221 SYYRYGY
+1221 
-1228 GSVSSGDT
+1228 VSGNVW
-1236 YIQFK
+1236 I
-1241 HGDGATRWQGV
+1241 
-1252 ENGYKFNPSYAEYKK
+1252 AE
-1267 FTFRTDGSDKQ
+1267 
-1278 LQLRFDNNGGGDC
+1278 
-1291 MFAAI
+1291 I
-1296 KLEKGTIA
+1296 KLETGNIA
-1304 SDYSP
+1304 TDYTQA
-1309 NPEDELEQLEVL
+1309 PEDMSDKIEAL

-1380 KTTTPMVSGG
+1380 KTATPAFNGG
-1390 GVNLVP
+1390 GKNLARGTSDSWTGVYTQEFNGGTNFTKKVADVYLDD
-1396 LSSNPQLN
+1396 LSVGDRVSVQIIYQYSGVTTSNAKAWLQGSG
-1404 DWNGGTVGR
+1404 DVTGWNGGNFYGTPTTINMQTGTGV
-1413 HAFWKNG
+1413 KNG
-1420 SENIFMIYN
+1420 SF
-1429 RTSNEK
+1429 
-1435 SSSSPRFK
+1435 
-1443 VNSNQKY
+1443 KY
-1450 TISFYGAMSGNTV
+1450 TFDITSDMK
-1463 NYDVIFL
+1463 
-1470 GRKNGEKSDY
+1470 KNRFWR
-1480 TQVVSIVN
+1480 V
-1488 KQRLSA
+1488 A
-1494 SYMEYK
+1494 W
-1500 QFIFNVGNSDEGYI
+1500 
-1514 RFDNNGYTGGSD
+1514 RFDNVNKGARFQW
-1526 DSVLLWTCVKVEKG
+1526 LKFKVEKG
-1540 TVATPYSPAPEDL
+1540 KVATPYSPAPEDL

-1567 SHTRTISDYLTGS
+1567 SHTRTINDYLTGS

-1638 TVKTKELDAS
+1638 TIKTKKLDAS

-1653 NLNANNITTGTISG
+1653 NLNANNITSGTISG

-1691 FKIDLTNGFLEIQ
+1691 LKIDLTNGFLEIQ
-1704 DAKKTRGLLID
+1704 DTKKTRGLLIT
-1715 DGCIYISK
+1715 DGNIFISK
-1723 DLSSIDADKQFGVIG
+1723 DLSSIDPSKQIANIG
-1738 FNAGEGIM
+1738 YNGGSGI
-1746 IDAYKVGK
+1746 DLDVYNVGK
-1754 LNFYYSEIMEK
+1754 MSFTYSEIVDK
-1765 VNVLQLET
+1765 SNNVSLET
-1773 KPVNWVGKE
+1773 RPVNWRSK
-1782 YGGPELYMHAGET
+1782 YYLGPQLYMKAGEYK
-1795 QNTHTFAIRTN
+1795 NTHTFAIRTN
-1806 GDGLGASILGDNDKI
+1806 GDGLGASILGNNDKI
-1821 TITASDVSI
+1821 TISASDVSI
-1830 SKIKNTYIENLD
+1830 SKIKYTYIENLD

-1859 KGYIAIN
+1859 KGYVAIN

-1881 QTDKQGIKIINLE
+1881 QTDKQGVKIINLD
-1894 PLFLETVNTNVPYQV
+1894 PLFLETVNTSVPYQV

-1946 KRKDYENVRLETVD
+1946 KRKDYENVRLKTVNY
-1960 LKNERN
+1960 KGERN

>member
-23 VNVNGVD
+23 VNVNGID

-119 DKFVVMEGQYISK
+119 DKFVVMEGQYVSK

-182 IAQLYVGFASFDRD
+182 IAQLYVGFASFDRE

-252 HKLHSGSV
+252 HKIHSGSV

-272 TQELLDSIWNSLKAV
+272 TQELLDSIWNSLKTV

-358 IENYSRRQAPDG
+358 IENYSRRQSPDG

-400 IFERQSDGT
+400 IFERQADGS

-438 FKNNANTQS
+438 FKDNANTQS

-465 NLSDEISRVNGSV
+465 NLNDEISRVNGSV

-493 STSQNLD
+493 TTSQNLD

-515 LSIQTDKDRQ
+515 LSTQTDKDRQ

-569 DNIKVGGTNLAKHT
+569 NSIQIGGGKNIVRGTSADWQGVRTNEFNGSNNQTYLIGLAYLDQLKVGDSVTVTCNYQYSGVTN
-583 SNTLTNRMQVSEWV
+583 SNAEAQIQGWGNVDGWGPGQLPRQTPFAMQTGNDLYKGSINYTFKLTANMLKNRYWELHWRFNYVNKGAWFQWV
-597 FVASGGNVA
+597 F
-606 NFNLDNYKGQ
+606 
-616 TLTMRAWIDK
+616 
-626 PTVDAHL
+626 
-633 QVWTNASNNGYAV
+633 
-646 GNTIKAGQSGYSS
+646 
-659 LTFKVPSS
+659 FKM
-667 FTTWNVAIGNG
+667 
-678 KATELAYKEFKVEKG
+678 EKG
-693 TIATDWSPA
+693 TTATPWSPA
-702 PEDEIERVAQLRVDL
+702 PEDEIERASQLRVDL
-717 NGMNATVATNKGDIA
+717 DGLSGTVANNKGDIA

-763 QQFQDVNGNITTIKN
+763 QQFQDVNGSIATIKN
-778 DAKSLSSQLSTKVGT
+778 DAKSLGSQLSTKVGT
-793 SEYNSFK
+793 SEYISFK

-808 TKLIASDLNG
+808 TKLIASDLSG
-818 YAKSADVKVSVD
+818 YAKSADVKISVD
-830 GLNARFDNLNVGGV
+830 GLNARFD
-844 NLVRNSA
+844 S
-851 HDPINLDHWT
+851 
-861 TNGVGNVWY
+861 
-870 ATNAFFRNG
+870 
-879 TTKMFLLNNPNTDR
+879 
-893 EMLIQTEYI
+893 
-902 DIEPDTDYTLS
+902 
-913 MIVFGASGVSSGDIY
+913 
-928 YNIKYA
+928 
-934 DGSNTYFNVDGRFKY
+934 
-949 NPYRAERKVYHFH
+949 
-962 TSPNSSGSKATQVF
+962 
-976 IRVDNNGLIPG
+976 
-987 HVDGTSM
+987 
-994 LGDVKLEKGT
+994 
-1004 IATDWSPAPEDEI
+1004 
-1017 ERVSQLR
+1017 
-1024 VDLNGMNATVATNKG
+1024 
-1039 DIAQIKLTETG
+1039 
-1050 MQQSI
+1050 
-1055 KDAQGNIST
+1055 
-1064 LQNDSKQFKQQ
+1064 
-1075 FLDVNGNITTIKNDA
+1075 
-1090 KSLSSQLSTKVGTSE
+1090 
-1105 YNSFKEQTAQEL
+1105 
-1117 RTKLIASDLNGY
+1117 
-1129 AKSADVKVSVDGL
+1129 
-1142 NARFDNLNVGGTNM
+1142 LNVGGTNLLYKTKDIDINNKNWYQKGSNVYYDKRYDKKAIHAWGNWSTYVSNQTIHLESNTDYTVSAYLM
-1156 VRNGA
+1156 SYQKGTGIADGNGIQFGVYA
-1161 YNSDNTEHW
+1161 KNTADNQGFTVGVLQNTKGNLSNSEWRRFSTVYHNTNAKDITDFRIE
-1170 TTNGVGKLYV
+1170 
-1180 LKHAFFK
+1180 A
-1187 NSSVN
+1187 
-1192 HFGLANNTSNEMIIY
+1192 
-1207 SDWIDVQ
+1207 
-1214 PNTSYTL
+1214 
-1221 SYYRYGY
+1221 
-1228 GSVSSGDT
+1228 SGDWST
-1236 YIQFK
+1236 VSGNVWI
-1241 HGDGATRWQGV
+1241 
-1252 ENGYKFNPSYAEYKK
+1252 AE
-1267 FTFRTDGSDKQ
+1267 
-1278 LQLRFDNNGGGDC
+1278 
-1291 MFAAI
+1291 I
-1296 KLEKGTIA
+1296 KLETGNIA
-1304 SDYSP
+1304 TDYTQA
-1309 NPEDELEQLEVL
+1309 PEDMSDKIEAL
-1321 SGKITANSNEF
+1321 SGKVTANSNEF

-1347 NAIKGDSQWQSI
+1347 NAIKGDSQWQSM

-1380 KTTTPMVSGG
+1380 KTATPMVNGG
-1390 GVNLVP
+1390 GKNLARGTSDSWQGVYTQEFNGGTNFVKKVADVYLDD
-1396 LSSNPQLN
+1396 LSVGDRVSVQIIYQYSSVTTSNAKAWLQGPG
-1404 DWNGGTVGR
+1404 DVTGWNGGNFYGTPTTINMQTGTDVK
-1413 HAFWKNG
+1413 HG
-1420 SENIFMIYN
+1420 SF
-1429 RTSNEK
+1429 
-1435 SSSSPRFK
+1435 
-1443 VNSNQKY
+1443 KY
-1450 TISFYGAMSGNTV
+1450 TFDITA
-1463 NYDVIFL
+1463 DAK
-1470 GRKNGEKSDY
+1470 KNHFWG
-1480 TQVVSIVN
+1480 V
-1488 KQRLSA
+1488 A
-1494 SYMEYK
+1494 W
-1500 QFIFNVGNSDEGYI
+1500 
-1514 RFDNNGYTGGSD
+1514 RFDNVNKGAWFQW
-1526 DSVLLWTCVKVEKG
+1526 LKFKVEKG
-1540 TVATPYSPAPEDL
+1540 TVATPWNPAPEDL

-1589 YLNMNVKN
+1589 YLNMNVGN
-1597 SSVSING
+1597 SSVSVNG

-1638 TVKTKELDAS
+1638 TIKTKKLDAS

-1679 SFQKGVLYNNKN
+1679 SFQKGLLYNNKN

-1723 DLSSIDADKQFGVIG
+1723 DLSSIDADKQLGVIG
-1738 FNAGEGIM
+1738 FNASEGIM

>member
-119 DKFVVMEGQYISK
+119 DKFVVMEGQYVSK

-166 VSKAITKQ
+166 VSKAITRQ

-252 HKLHSGSV
+252 HKIHSGSV

-272 TQELLDSIWNSLKAV
+272 TQELLDSIWNSLKTV

-438 FKNNANTQS
+438 FKDNASTQS

-493 STSQNLD
+493 TTSQNLD
-500 QARQD
+500 Q
-505 LLSNSDRIDK
+505 
-515 LSIQTDKDRQ
+515 
-525 QLQTTSQNLDKARQ
+525 ARQ

-569 DNIKVGGTNLAKHT
+569 DGIQIGGGKNLVRGTSGDWTGVGRDEFNGSNNQTHRIGIAYLDQLKVGDSVTVTCNYQYSGVTNA
-583 SNTLTNRMQVSEWV
+583 NAEAQIQGW
-597 FVASGGNVA
+597 GNVTEWGPGQFPRQTPFA
-606 NFNLDNYKGQ
+606 MQTGNDLYKGS
-616 TLTMRAWIDK
+616 I
-626 PTVDAHL
+626 
-633 QVWTNASNNGYAV
+633 NY
-646 GNTIKAGQSGYSS
+646 
-659 LTFKVPSS
+659 TFKLTADMVKNRYWQLQWR
-667 FTTWNVAIGNG
+667 FNYVNQGAWFQWCF
-678 KATELAYKEFKVEKG
+678 FKMEKG
-693 TIATDWSPA
+693 TTATPWSPA
-702 PEDEIERVAQLRVDL
+702 PEDEIERVSQLRVDL
-717 NGMNATVATNKGDIA
+717 NGTNATVATNKGDIA

-830 GLNARFDNLNVGGV
+830 GLNARFDNLNVGGR
-844 NLVRNSA
+844 NL
-851 HDPINLDHWT
+851 L
-861 TNGVGNVWY
+861 Y
-870 ATNAFFRNG
+870 K
-879 TTKMFLLNNPNTDR
+879 TKD
-893 EMLIQTEYI
+893 I
-902 DIEPDTDYTLS
+902 DINNKNWYQ
-913 MIVFGASGVSSGDIY
+913 
-928 YNIKYA
+928 K
-934 DGSNTYFNVDGRFKY
+934 GSNTYYDKKYDKKAIHSWGNWSTYVSNQTIHLEANTDYVVSAYLLSYQAGNGGSNGSGILFGIYAKNTADNQTFSLGTLETKGKLSNTEWRRFGS
-949 NPYRAERKVYHFH
+949 VYHNDTAKDITDFRIEAAGDWS
-962 TSPNSSGSKATQVF
+962 TVSGNVWIAE
-976 IRVDNNGLIPG
+976 I
-987 HVDGTSM
+987 
-994 LGDVKLEKGT
+994 KLETGN
-1004 IATDWSPAPEDEI
+1004 IATDYTQAPED
-1017 ERVSQLR
+1017 
-1024 VDLNGMNATVATNKG
+1024 M
-1039 DIAQIKLTETG
+1039 
-1050 MQQSI
+1050 
-1055 KDAQGNIST
+1055 
-1064 LQNDSKQFKQQ
+1064 
-1075 FLDVNGNITTIKNDA
+1075 
-1090 KSLSSQLSTKVGTSE
+1090 
-1105 YNSFKEQTAQEL
+1105 
-1117 RTKLIASDLNGY
+1117 
-1129 AKSADVKVSVDGL
+1129 
-1142 NARFDNLNVGGTNM
+1142 
-1156 VRNGA
+1156 
-1161 YNSDNTEHW
+1161 
-1170 TTNGVGKLYV
+1170 
-1180 LKHAFFK
+1180 
-1187 NSSVN
+1187 
-1192 HFGLANNTSNEMIIY
+1192 
-1207 SDWIDVQ
+1207 
-1214 PNTSYTL
+1214 
-1221 SYYRYGY
+1221 
-1228 GSVSSGDT
+1228 
-1236 YIQFK
+1236 
-1241 HGDGATRWQGV
+1241 
-1252 ENGYKFNPSYAEYKK
+1252 
-1267 FTFRTDGSDKQ
+1267 SDKIE
-1278 LQLRFDNNGGGDC
+1278 
-1291 MFAAI
+1291 A
-1296 KLEKGTIA
+1296 
-1304 SDYSP
+1304 
-1309 NPEDELEQLEVL
+1309 L
-1321 SGKITANSNEF
+1321 SGKVTVNSNEF

-1347 NAIKGDSQWQSI
+1347 NAIKGDSQWQSM

-1380 KTTTPMVSGG
+1380 KTTTPMVNGG
-1390 GVNLVP
+1390 GKNLARGTSDSWTGVYTQEFNGGTNFTKKVADVYLDD
-1396 LSSNPQLN
+1396 LSVGDRVSVQIIYQYSGVTTSNAKAWLQGSG
-1404 DWNGGTVGR
+1404 DVTGWNGGNFYGTPTTINMQTGTGV
-1413 HAFWKNG
+1413 KNG
-1420 SENIFMIYN
+1420 SF
-1429 RTSNEK
+1429 
-1435 SSSSPRFK
+1435 
-1443 VNSNQKY
+1443 KY
-1450 TISFYGAMSGNTV
+1450 TFDITSDMK
-1463 NYDVIFL
+1463 
-1470 GRKNGEKSDY
+1470 KNRFWG
-1480 TQVVSIVN
+1480 V
-1488 KQRLSA
+1488 A
-1494 SYMEYK
+1494 W
-1500 QFIFNVGNSDEGYI
+1500 
-1514 RFDNNGYTGGSD
+1514 RFDNVNKGAWFQW
-1526 DSVLLWTCVKVEKG
+1526 LKFKVEKG
-1540 TVATPYSPAPEDL
+1540 KVATPWSPAPEDL

-1567 SHTRTISDYLTGS
+1567 SHTRTINDYLTGS
-1580 NSRFVQMAN
+1580 NSRFIQMAN

-1617 GKTLIDNAVI
+1617 GRTLIDNAVI

-1638 TVKTKELDAS
+1638 TVKTKTLDAS

-1653 NLNANNITTGTISG
+1653 NLNANNITSGTISG

-1691 FKIDLTNGFLEIQ
+1691 FKIDLTNGFLAIQ
-1704 DAKKTRGLLID
+1704 DTKKTRGLLID

-1723 DLSSIDADKQFGVIG
+1723 NLDSVNPETSIGAIG
-1738 FNAGEGIM
+1738 YDGSEGLELN
-1746 IDAYKVGK
+1746 AYKVGT
-1754 LNFYYSEIMEK
+1754 LHFYYSEIMGK
-1765 VNVLQLET
+1765 KNILQLET
-1773 KPVNWVGKE
+1773 RSVNRSSKIQGPQLFMESGE
-1782 YGGPELYMHAGET
+1782 YANE
-1795 QNTHTFAIRTN
+1795 NNFAIRTN
-1806 GDGLGASILGDNDKI
+1806 GDGLGAAILGDNDKI

>member
-119 DKFVVMEGQYISK
+119 DKFVVMEGQYVSK

-151 VDVNTNDLAHLPTIK
+151 VDVNTNDLAHLSTIK
-166 VSKAITKQ
+166 VSQAITKQ

-230 GGISCNVNVVETTN
+230 GGVSCNVNVVETTN

-252 HKLHSGSV
+252 HKIHSGSV

-272 TQELLDSIWNSLKAV
+272 TQGLLDSIWDSLKTI

-438 FKNNANTQS
+438 FKDNANTQS

-465 NLSDEISRVNGSV
+465 NLSDEISRVNGNV

-505 LLSNSDRIDK
+505 
-515 LSIQTDKDRQ
+515 
-525 QLQTTSQNLDKARQ
+525 
-539 DVLSNS
+539 VLSNS
-545 SRIDKLSVGLDNVN
+545 SRIDKLSVGLDSVN

-569 DNIKVGGTNLAKHT
+569 DGIQIGGGKNLVRGTSGDWTGVGRDEFNGSDNQTHLIGLAYLDQLKVGDSVTVTCNYQYSGVTNSNAEAQIQGWGNVTKWESGQFPRQTPFAMQTGNDLYKGSINYTFKLTADMLKNRYWELAWRF
-583 SNTLTNRMQVSEWV
+583 NYVNQGAWFQWV
-597 FVASGGNVA
+597 F
-606 NFNLDNYKGQ
+606 
-616 TLTMRAWIDK
+616 
-626 PTVDAHL
+626 
-633 QVWTNASNNGYAV
+633 
-646 GNTIKAGQSGYSS
+646 
-659 LTFKVPSS
+659 FKM
-667 FTTWNVAIGNG
+667 
-678 KATELAYKEFKVEKG
+678 EKG
-693 TIATDWSPA
+693 TTATPWTPA
-702 PEDEIERVAQLRVDL
+702 PEDEIERVSQLKVDL
-717 NGMNATVATNKGDIA
+717 DGLSGTVANNKGDIA

-763 QQFQDVNGNITTIKN
+763 QQFQDINGNITTIKN

-800 EQTAQELR
+800 EQTAQQLQ
-808 TKLIASDLNG
+808 TKLTASDLSG
-818 YAKSADVKVSVD
+818 YAKSVDVKVSVD
-830 GLNARFDNLNVGGV
+830 GLNARFDSLNVGGT
-844 NLVRNSA
+844 NLLYKTKDIDINNKNWYQKGDNVYYEKRYDKKAIHAWGDWSTYASNQTIHLEANTDYVVSA
-851 HDPINLDHWT
+851 SLMSYQTGNGSGITFGAYAKNTADNQTFSLGALNNTKGNLSNTEWKRFSTVYHNTSAKDITDFRIEAAGDWST
-861 TNGVGNVWY
+861 VSGNVW
-870 ATNAFFRNG
+870 
-879 TTKMFLLNNPNTDR
+879 
-893 EMLIQTEYI
+893 I
-902 DIEPDTDYTLS
+902 
-913 MIVFGASGVSSGDIY
+913 
-928 YNIKYA
+928 
-934 DGSNTYFNVDGRFKY
+934 
-949 NPYRAERKVYHFH
+949 AE
-962 TSPNSSGSKATQVF
+962 
-976 IRVDNNGLIPG
+976 I
-987 HVDGTSM
+987 
-994 LGDVKLEKGT
+994 KLEKGT
-1004 IATDWSPAPEDEI
+1004 IATDWSPAPEDT
-1017 ERVSQLR
+1017 
-1024 VDLNGMNATVATNKG
+1024 DNK
-1039 DIAQIKLTETG
+1039 I
-1050 MQQSI
+1050 
-1055 KDAQGNIST
+1055 
-1064 LQNDSKQFKQQ
+1064 
-1075 FLDVNGNITTIKNDA
+1075 
-1090 KSLSSQLSTKVGTSE
+1090 
-1105 YNSFKEQTAQEL
+1105 
-1117 RTKLIASDLNGY
+1117 
-1129 AKSADVKVSVDGL
+1129 
-1142 NARFDNLNVGGTNM
+1142 
-1156 VRNGA
+1156 
-1161 YNSDNTEHW
+1161 
-1170 TTNGVGKLYV
+1170 
-1180 LKHAFFK
+1180 
-1187 NSSVN
+1187 
-1192 HFGLANNTSNEMIIY
+1192 
-1207 SDWIDVQ
+1207 
-1214 PNTSYTL
+1214 
-1221 SYYRYGY
+1221 
-1228 GSVSSGDT
+1228 
-1236 YIQFK
+1236 
-1241 HGDGATRWQGV
+1241 
-1252 ENGYKFNPSYAEYKK
+1252 
-1267 FTFRTDGSDKQ
+1267 
-1278 LQLRFDNNGGGDC
+1278 
-1291 MFAAI
+1291 
-1296 KLEKGTIA
+1296 
-1304 SDYSP
+1304 
-1309 NPEDELEQLEVL
+1309 EVL
-1321 SGKITANSNEF
+1321 SGKITANANEF
-1332 STVYTKITNAKNDAI
+1332 STVYSKITNAKNDAI
-1347 NAIKGDSQWQSI
+1347 NTIKGDSQWQSM
-1359 GKIVTNASFLQNSDG
+1359 GKIVTNAAFLQNSDG

-1380 KTTTPMVSGG
+1380 KTTTPMVNGG
-1390 GVNLVP
+1390 GKNLARGTSDSWTGVGRDEFNGGTNFTKKVADVYLDD
-1396 LSSNPQLN
+1396 LSVGDRVSVQIIYQYSGVTTSNAKAWLQGSG
-1404 DWNGGTVGR
+1404 DVTGWNGGNFYGTPTTINMQTGTDV
-1413 HAFWKNG
+1413 KNG
-1420 SENIFMIYN
+1420 SF
-1429 RTSNEK
+1429 
-1435 SSSSPRFK
+1435 
-1443 VNSNQKY
+1443 KY
-1450 TISFYGAMSGNTV
+1450 TFDITA
-1463 NYDVIFL
+1463 DAK
-1470 GRKNGEKSDY
+1470 KNRFWG
-1480 TQVVSIVN
+1480 V
-1488 KQRLSA
+1488 A
-1494 SYMEYK
+1494 W
-1500 QFIFNVGNSDEGYI
+1500 
-1514 RFDNNGYTGGSD
+1514 RFDNVNKGAWFQW
-1526 DSVLLWTCVKVEKG
+1526 LKFKVEKG
-1540 TVATPYSPAPEDL
+1540 KVATPWSPAPEDL

-1653 NLNANNITTGTISG
+1653 HLNANNITTGTISG
-1667 TNLNINLDSGDV
+1667 ANLNINLDSGNV
-1679 SFQKGVLYNNKN
+1679 SFQKGRIHSSNDY
-1691 FKIDLTNGFLEIQ
+1691 IDIN
-1704 DAKKTRGLLID
+1704 ID
-1715 DGCIYISK
+1715 QQYISTADNLGRLLFK
-1723 DLSSIDADKQFGVIG
+1723 GSSLQIAGSNIFDDSDDYYLKISNGLSGGSYRGANI
-1738 FNAGEGIM
+1738 
-1746 IDAYKVGK
+1746 VG
-1754 LNFYYSEIMEK
+1754 
-1765 VNVLQLET
+1765 
-1773 KPVNWVGKE
+1773 
-1782 YGGPELYMHAGET
+1782 
-1795 QNTHTFAIRTN
+1795 R
-1806 GDGLGASILGDNDKI
+1806 D
-1821 TITASDVSI
+1821 
-1830 SKIKNTYIENLD
+1830 
-1842 ATNLHVYGSKN
+1842 
-1853 SVVPSS
+1853 
-1859 KGYIAIN
+1859 YIAIAN
-1866 AYETAEYYFGDIGES
+1866 KTNYLGDYLTMRIDFSGLAAGES
-1881 QTDKQGIKIINLE
+1881 NTGWQPTLVGGADRGVLIAGGNVFSSNYAIGSSPFIAVGTNNDGPSTLGAREWYGKNIVINGEYTYIPSSYNKTTSSASNVFVDSNGILMRSTSASKYKSDISRTHDMDYGNKLLELPVATWIDKAEFERYARKESEQPPIRHFGMIAEDLADVGLEMLVTRNESGELEGIQYDRIAPALIPVIADLKRRLENLE
-1894 PLFLETVNTNVPYQV
+1894 RKQQTN
-1909 FLSSYDD
+1909 
-1916 AKVWVFARNNNMFIV
+1916 
-1931 KSDKPNVKFAWEIKA
+1931 E
-1946 KRKDYENVRLETVD
+1946 
-1960 LKNERN
+1960 

>member
-252 HKLHSGSV
+252 YKIHSGSV

-272 TQELLDSIWNSLKAV
+272 TQELLDSIWNSLKTI

-400 IFERQSDGT
+400 IFEQQSDGT

-438 FKNNANTQS
+438 FKDNASTQS

-500 QARQD
+500 
-505 LLSNSDRIDK
+505 
-515 LSIQTDKDRQ
+515 
-525 QLQTTSQNLDKARQ
+525 KARQ

-545 SRIDKLSVGLDNVN
+545 SRIDKLSVGLDSVN

-569 DNIKVGGTNLAKHT
+569 DNIKVGGTNILRNTDPTSLKGSLSPDGWFLGSGGDGRAEIIELNDSSLRVKHGYRLYNNNKGNKDFVQVNVALEKADYT
-583 SNTLTNRMQVSEWV
+583 FSVYVKLDSNTNITTPNMLFRY
-597 FVASGGNVA
+597 
-606 NFNLDNYKGQ
+606 FNPNQNIVYGEMNKKG
-616 TLTMRAWIDK
+616 LSKND
-626 PTVDAHL
+626 
-633 QVWTNASNNGYAV
+633 WTKISVTFNPSSWG
-646 GNTIKAGQSGYSS
+646 TQSG
-659 LTFKVPSS
+659 S
-667 FTTWNVAIGNG
+667 FQFGIMDAGSVIFAQP
-678 KATELAYKEFKVEKG
+678 KLEKG

-737 ENGMQQ
+737 ETGMQQ

-808 TKLIASDLNG
+808 TKLTASDLSG

-830 GLNARFDNLNVGGV
+830 GLNARFDNLN
-844 NLVRNSA
+844 
-851 HDPINLDHWT
+851 
-861 TNGVGNVWY
+861 
-870 ATNAFFRNG
+870 
-879 TTKMFLLNNPNTDR
+879 
-893 EMLIQTEYI
+893 
-902 DIEPDTDYTLS
+902 
-913 MIVFGASGVSSGDIY
+913 
-928 YNIKYA
+928 
-934 DGSNTYFNVDGRFKY
+934 
-949 NPYRAERKVYHFH
+949 
-962 TSPNSSGSKATQVF
+962 
-976 IRVDNNGLIPG
+976 
-987 HVDGTSM
+987 
-994 LGDVKLEKGT
+994 
-1004 IATDWSPAPEDEI
+1004 
-1017 ERVSQLR
+1017 
-1024 VDLNGMNATVATNKG
+1024 
-1039 DIAQIKLTETG
+1039 
-1050 MQQSI
+1050 
-1055 KDAQGNIST
+1055 
-1064 LQNDSKQFKQQ
+1064 
-1075 FLDVNGNITTIKNDA
+1075 
-1090 KSLSSQLSTKVGTSE
+1090 
-1105 YNSFKEQTAQEL
+1105 
-1117 RTKLIASDLNGY
+1117 
-1129 AKSADVKVSVDGL
+1129 
-1142 NARFDNLNVGGTNM
+1142 
-1156 VRNGA
+1156 
-1161 YNSDNTEHW
+1161 
-1170 TTNGVGKLYV
+1170 
-1180 LKHAFFK
+1180 
-1187 NSSVN
+1187 
-1192 HFGLANNTSNEMIIY
+1192 
-1207 SDWIDVQ
+1207 
-1214 PNTSYTL
+1214 
-1221 SYYRYGY
+1221 
-1228 GSVSSGDT
+1228 
-1236 YIQFK
+1236 
-1241 HGDGATRWQGV
+1241 
-1252 ENGYKFNPSYAEYKK
+1252 
-1267 FTFRTDGSDKQ
+1267 
-1278 LQLRFDNNGGGDC
+1278 
-1291 MFAAI
+1291 
-1296 KLEKGTIA
+1296 
-1304 SDYSP
+1304 
-1309 NPEDELEQLEVL
+1309 
-1321 SGKITANSNEF
+1321 
-1332 STVYTKITNAKNDAI
+1332 DAI
-1347 NAIKGDSQWQSI
+1347 NTIKGDSQWQSM

-1374 FAQEVV
+1374 FAQEVSKRIV
-1380 KTTTPMVSGG
+1380 GSTGQT
-1390 GVNLVP
+1390 NLYYNSEFTYTGTDPHNMDGIQSTRNVAYSKNDRW
-1396 LSSNPQLN
+1396 SSYKGSNAVFASTRATLN
-1404 DWNGGTVGR
+1404 DYYYIEHRKDKYVKVQPGEVVSASVVTWVTGGSDV
-1413 HAFWKNG
+1413 
-1420 SENIFMIYN
+1420 
-1429 RTSNEK
+1429 
-1435 SSSSPRFK
+1435 PRDG
-1443 VNSNQKY
+1443 Y
-1450 TISFYGAMSGNTV
+1450 ALCTISFYKDLSSSRMGYEETSVAAKDI
-1463 NYDVIFL
+1463 NYPYYRTL
-1470 GRKNGEKSDY
+1470 
-1480 TQVVSIVN
+1480 
-1488 KQRLSA
+1488 
-1494 SYMEYK
+1494 
-1500 QFIFNVGNSDEGYI
+1500 
-1514 RFDNNGYTGGSD
+1514 
-1526 DSVLLWTCVKVEKG
+1526 KVENV
-1540 TVATPYSPAPEDL
+1540 TVPDGANYMILHLIIRGSSNWQFSQPMLVKDDHVGVYVPSTQ
-1553 ATKLQ
+1553 LQ

-1638 TVKTKELDAS
+1638 TVKTKTLDAS

-1667 TNLNINLDSGDV
+1667 ANLNINLDSGNV
-1679 SFQKGVLYNNKN
+1679 SFQKGLLYNNKN

-1704 DAKKTRGLLID
+1704 DTKKTRGILIT
-1715 DGCIYISK
+1715 DGNIFISK
-1723 DLSSIDADKQFGVIG
+1723 DLSSIDPSKLIANIG
-1738 FNAGEGIM
+1738 YNDGSGIDLDVFN
-1746 IDAYKVGK
+1746 VGK
-1754 LNFYYSEIMEK
+1754 MSFTYSEIVDK
-1765 VNVLQLET
+1765 SNNVSLET
-1773 KPVNWVGKE
+1773 RPVNWRSKD
-1782 YGGPELYMHAGET
+1782 YLGPQLYMKAGEYK
-1795 QNTHTFAIRTN
+1795 NTHTFAIHTN

-1859 KGYIAIN
+1859 KGYVAIN

-1881 QTDKQGIKIINLE
+1881 QTDKQGVKIINLD
-1894 PLFLETVNTNVPYQV
+1894 PLFLETVNTSVPYQV

-1960 LKNERN
+1960 LNNERN

>member
-30 YKATDIEQ
+30 YKATDIEH

-119 DKFVVMEGQYISK
+119 DKFVVMEGQYVSK

-151 VDVNTNDLAHLPTIK
+151 VDVNTDDLSHLPTIK

-272 TQELLDSIWNSLKAV
+272 TQSLLDSIWDSLKSI

-400 IFERQSDGT
+400 IFERQADGS

-426 DALKDFDELDKS
+426 DALKEFDELNKS
-438 FKNNANTQS
+438 FKDNANAQS
-447 ATNEL
+447 STNEL

-465 NLSDEISRVNGSV
+465 NLSDEISRVNGNV
-478 TSLKTQTDKD
+478 TSLKT
-488 RQQLQ
+488 
-493 STSQNLD
+493 
-500 QARQD
+500 
-505 LLSNSDRIDK
+505 
-515 LSIQTDKDRQ
+515 QTDKDRQ
-525 QLQTTSQNLDKARQ
+525 QLQTTSQNLDQARQ

-545 SRIDKLSVGLDNVN
+545 NRIDKLSVGLDSVN
-559 INVNNVNSKV
+559 INVNNVNRKV
-569 DNIKVGGTNLAKHT
+569 DGIQIGGGKNIVRGTSGDWAGVGRDEFNGSNNQTHLIGLAYLDQLKVGDSVTVTCNYQYSGVTNANAEAQIQGWGNVTEWGLGQFPRQTTFAMQTGNDLYKGSINYTFKLTADMVKNRYWELAWRF
-583 SNTLTNRMQVSEWV
+583 NYVNQGAWFQWV
-597 FVASGGNVA
+597 F
-606 NFNLDNYKGQ
+606 
-616 TLTMRAWIDK
+616 
-626 PTVDAHL
+626 
-633 QVWTNASNNGYAV
+633 
-646 GNTIKAGQSGYSS
+646 
-659 LTFKVPSS
+659 FKM
-667 FTTWNVAIGNG
+667 
-678 KATELAYKEFKVEKG
+678 EKG
-693 TIATDWSPA
+693 TTATPWSPA
-702 PEDEIERVAQLRVDL
+702 PEDEIERVSQLKVDL
-717 NGMNATVATNKGDIA
+717 NGITETVATNKGDIA

-763 QQFQDVNGNITTIKN
+763 QQFQDVNGSIATITNTAN
-778 DAKSLSSQLSTKVGT
+778 SLSSQLSTKVGT

-800 EQTAQELR
+800 NQTAQELR
-808 TKLIASDLNG
+808 AKLTASDL
-818 YAKSADVKVSVD
+818 S
-830 GLNARFDNLNVGGV
+830 
-844 NLVRNSA
+844 
-851 HDPINLDHWT
+851 
-861 TNGVGNVWY
+861 
-870 ATNAFFRNG
+870 
-879 TTKMFLLNNPNTDR
+879 
-893 EMLIQTEYI
+893 
-902 DIEPDTDYTLS
+902 
-913 MIVFGASGVSSGDIY
+913 
-928 YNIKYA
+928 
-934 DGSNTYFNVDGRFKY
+934 
-949 NPYRAERKVYHFH
+949 
-962 TSPNSSGSKATQVF
+962 
-976 IRVDNNGLIPG
+976 
-987 HVDGTSM
+987 
-994 LGDVKLEKGT
+994 
-1004 IATDWSPAPEDEI
+1004 
-1017 ERVSQLR
+1017 
-1024 VDLNGMNATVATNKG
+1024 
-1039 DIAQIKLTETG
+1039 
-1050 MQQSI
+1050 
-1055 KDAQGNIST
+1055 
-1064 LQNDSKQFKQQ
+1064 
-1075 FLDVNGNITTIKNDA
+1075 
-1090 KSLSSQLSTKVGTSE
+1090 
-1105 YNSFKEQTAQEL
+1105 
-1117 RTKLIASDLNGY
+1117 GY

-1142 NARFDNLNVGGTNM
+1142 NARFDNLNVGGTNLLFKTKDIDINNKNWYQKGNNTYYDKKYDKKAIHSWGNWSTY
-1156 VRNGA
+1156 VSNQTIHLEANTDYAVSAYLLSYKSGNGGSNGSGIQFGVYA
-1161 YNSDNTEHW
+1161 KNTADNQVFTVGVLQNTKGNLSNTEWRRFSDVYHN
-1170 TTNGVGKLYV
+1170 TTAKDITDFRIE
-1180 LKHAFFK
+1180 AF
-1187 NSSVN
+1187 
-1192 HFGLANNTSNEMIIY
+1192 G
-1207 SDWIDVQ
+1207 DWS
-1214 PNTSYTL
+1214 T
-1221 SYYRYGY
+1221 
-1228 GSVSSGDT
+1228 VSGNVW
-1236 YIQFK
+1236 I
-1241 HGDGATRWQGV
+1241 
-1252 ENGYKFNPSYAEYKK
+1252 AE
-1267 FTFRTDGSDKQ
+1267 
-1278 LQLRFDNNGGGDC
+1278 
-1291 MFAAI
+1291 I

-1304 SDYSP
+1304 TDWSP
-1309 NPEDELEQLEVL
+1309 APEDMTDKIEVL
-1321 SGKITANSNEF
+1321 SGKVTANSNEF

-1347 NAIKGDSQWQSI
+1347 NAIKGDSQWQSM

-1380 KTTTPMVSGG
+1380 RTATPMVNGG
-1390 GVNLVP
+1390 GKNLARGTSDSWQGVYEFNGSTNFTKRVADVY
-1396 LSSNPQLN
+1396 LDDLNVGDKVTIQIIYQYRGVTSNNAQCWLQGSGN
-1404 DWNGGTVGR
+1404 VTGWNGGNFYGTPTTINMQTGTDL
-1413 HAFWKNG
+1413 KYG
-1420 SENIFMIYN
+1420 SA
-1429 RTSNEK
+1429 
-1435 SSSSPRFK
+1435 
-1443 VNSNQKY
+1443 KY
-1450 TISFYGAMSGNTV
+1450 TFDIDSDMK
-1463 NYDVIFL
+1463 
-1470 GRKNGEKSDY
+1470 KNRYWSVAY
-1480 TQVVSIVN
+1480 
-1488 KQRLSA
+1488 
-1494 SYMEYK
+1494 
-1500 QFIFNVGNSDEGYI
+1500 
-1514 RFDNNGYTGGSD
+1514 RFDNVNRGAWFQW
-1526 DSVLLWTCVKVEKG
+1526 LKFKVERG
-1540 TVATPYSPAPEDL
+1540 SVATPWSPAPEDL

-1567 SHTRTISDYLTGS
+1567 SHTRTITDYLTGS

-1638 TVKTKELDAS
+1638 TIKTKKLDAS

-1653 NLNANNITTGTISG
+1653 NLNANNITSGTISG

-1691 FKIDLTNGFLEIQ
+1691 FKIDLTSGFLAIQ
-1704 DAKKTRGLLID
+1704 DTKKTRGLLIS
-1715 DGCIYISK
+1715 DGEIYISK
-1723 DLSSIDADKQFGVIG
+1723 NLDLVNPETSIGAIG
-1738 FNAGEGIM
+1738 YDGSEGLELN
-1746 IDAYKVGK
+1746 AYKVGT
-1754 LNFYYSEIMEK
+1754 LHFYYSELMGKKNI
-1765 VNVLQLET
+1765 LQLET
-1773 KPVNWVGKE
+1773 RSVNRSSKIQGPQLFMESGE
-1782 YGGPELYMHAGET
+1782 YANE
-1795 QNTHTFAIRTN
+1795 NNFAIRTN

-1830 SKIKNTYIENLD
+1830 SKIKELYVDYLNTKDLY
-1842 ATNLHVYGSKN
+1842 VSGSKHN
-1853 SVVPSS
+1853 IVPSS

>member
-23 VNVNGVD
+23 VNINGVD

-69 EGLKRGMIVKPRIG
+69 EGLKRGMIVTPRIG

-119 DKFVVMEGQYISK
+119 DKFVVMEGQYVSK

-166 VSKAITKQ
+166 VSKAIAKQ

-230 GGISCNVNVVETTN
+230 GGISCNVNIVETTN

-252 HKLHSGSV
+252 HKIHSGSV

-272 TQELLDSIWNSLKAV
+272 TQELLDSIWNSLKTV

-400 IFERQSDGT
+400 IFERQADGS

-426 DALKDFDELDKS
+426 DALKEFDELDKS
-438 FKNNANTQS
+438 FKDNANTQS
-447 ATNEL
+447 STNEL
-452 MKSRIDSI
+452 MKSQIDSI

-465 NLSDEISRVNGSV
+465 NLSDEISRVNGNV
-478 TSLKTQTDKD
+478 TSLKT
-488 RQQLQ
+488 
-493 STSQNLD
+493 
-500 QARQD
+500 
-505 LLSNSDRIDK
+505 
-515 LSIQTDKDRQ
+515 QTDKDRQ
-525 QLQTTSQNLDKARQ
+525 QLQTTSQNLDQARQ
-539 DVLSNS
+539 DLLSNS
-545 SRIDKLSVGLDNVN
+545 NRIDKLSVGLDSVN

-569 DNIKVGGTNLAKHT
+569 DNMQVGGTNLVRNSAHDPSSLEHWTTNNVGTVWYATHSFFRNNTTKMFFLSNTNTNQEMLIQTEYIDIEPDTDYTLSMVVFGASGVSSGDVFYNIKYKDGSNAYFNIDNKFKYNPYHAERKVYKFHT
-583 SNTLTNRMQVSEWV
+583 SPNSSGSPATQV
-597 FVASGGNVA
+597 FI
-606 NFNLDNYKGQ
+606 
-616 TLTMRAWIDK
+616 RID
-626 PTVDAHL
+626 
-633 QVWTNASNNGYAV
+633 NNGL
-646 GNTIKAGQSGYSS
+646 ILGYSD
-659 LTFKVPSS
+659 
-667 FTTWNVAIGNG
+667 
-678 KATELAYKEFKVEKG
+678 ATCMLGDVKLEKG

-702 PEDEIERVAQLRVDL
+702 PEDEIERVAQIKIDL
-717 NGMNATVATNKGDIA
+717 NGINATVATNKGDIA

-751 ISTLQNDSKQFK
+751 ISALQNDSKQFK
-763 QQFQDVNGNITTIKN
+763 QQFQDVNGSIATITNTAN
-778 DAKSLSSQLSTKVGT
+778 SLSSQLSTKVGT

-800 EQTAQELR
+800 NQTAQELR
-808 TKLIASDLNG
+808 TKLTASDL
-818 YAKSADVKVSVD
+818 S
-830 GLNARFDNLNVGGV
+830 
-844 NLVRNSA
+844 
-851 HDPINLDHWT
+851 
-861 TNGVGNVWY
+861 
-870 ATNAFFRNG
+870 
-879 TTKMFLLNNPNTDR
+879 
-893 EMLIQTEYI
+893 
-902 DIEPDTDYTLS
+902 
-913 MIVFGASGVSSGDIY
+913 
-928 YNIKYA
+928 
-934 DGSNTYFNVDGRFKY
+934 
-949 NPYRAERKVYHFH
+949 
-962 TSPNSSGSKATQVF
+962 
-976 IRVDNNGLIPG
+976 
-987 HVDGTSM
+987 
-994 LGDVKLEKGT
+994 
-1004 IATDWSPAPEDEI
+1004 
-1017 ERVSQLR
+1017 
-1024 VDLNGMNATVATNKG
+1024 
-1039 DIAQIKLTETG
+1039 
-1050 MQQSI
+1050 
-1055 KDAQGNIST
+1055 
-1064 LQNDSKQFKQQ
+1064 
-1075 FLDVNGNITTIKNDA
+1075 
-1090 KSLSSQLSTKVGTSE
+1090 
-1105 YNSFKEQTAQEL
+1105 
-1117 RTKLIASDLNGY
+1117 GY

-1161 YNSDNTEHW
+1161 YNSNDTSHW
-1170 TTNGVGKLYV
+1170 STNGIGKLYV

-1192 HFGLANNTSNEMIIY
+1192 HFGLANNTNNEMAIF

-1228 GSVSSGDT
+1228 GSVQSGDT

-1241 HGDGATRWQGV
+1241 HGDGATRWQGI

-1278 LQLRFDNNGGGDC
+1278 LQVRFDNNGGGDC

-1309 NPEDELEQLEVL
+1309 NPEDELEQLQVL

-1359 GKIVTNASFLQNSDG
+1359 GKIVTNASFLQNANG

-1404 DWNGGTVGR
+1404 NWNGGTVGR
-1413 HAFWKNG
+1413 HAFWKKGN
-1420 SENIFMIYN
+1420 ENIFMIYN

-1443 VNSNQKY
+1443 VDSNQKY

-1470 GRKNGEKSDY
+1470 GRKNGETSDY

-1500 QFIFNVGNSDEGYI
+1500 QFTFNVGNSDEGYI

-1526 DSVLLWTCVKVEKG
+1526 DSVLLWTYVKVEKG
-1540 TVATPYSPAPEDL
+1540 TVATPYSSAPEDL

-1567 SHTRTISDYLTGS
+1567 SHTRTITDYLTGS

-1589 YLNMNVKN
+1589 YLNMNVGN

-1638 TVKTKELDAS
+1638 TIKTKTLDAS

-1653 NLNANNITTGTISG
+1653 NLNANNITSGTISG

-1679 SFQKGVLYNNKN
+1679 SFQKGRIHDSNNY
-1691 FKIDLTNGFLEIQ
+1691 IDIN
-1704 DAKKTRGLLID
+1704 ID
-1715 DGCIYISK
+1715 QRYISTSNLFTRVILK
-1723 DLSSIDADKQFGVIG
+1723 NGKMQLMDQKLFDITDDYYFEISNEGKGGTQWLTGATLLGKNSVFLGTKNGAANGSVAEASPMGQTKSSGISVDDYQPTLITGSSRGVMIKGGETFRLATGDTTPYISVGTGQGGISKNRIIIDADYVHFPSVNLKTTSSSPNVYVASDGVLVRSTSASKYKSDISRTHDMDYGNKLLELPVATWIDKAEFERYAKKESEQPPIRHFGMIAEDLADVG
-1738 FNAGEGIM
+1738 LEMLVTRNESGELEGIQYDR
-1746 IDAYKVGK
+1746 IAPA
-1754 LNFYYSEIMEK
+1754 LI
-1765 VNVLQLET
+1765 
-1773 KPVNWVGKE
+1773 PVIADLKKR
-1782 YGGPELYMHAGET
+1782 L
-1795 QNTHTFAIRTN
+1795 
-1806 GDGLGASILGDNDKI
+1806 
-1821 TITASDVSI
+1821 
-1830 SKIKNTYIENLD
+1830 ENLERKQQ
-1842 ATNLHVYGSKN
+1842 TN
-1853 SVVPSS
+1853 
-1859 KGYIAIN
+1859 
-1866 AYETAEYYFGDIGES
+1866 E
-1881 QTDKQGIKIINLE
+1881 
-1894 PLFLETVNTNVPYQV
+1894 
-1909 FLSSYDD
+1909 
-1916 AKVWVFARNNNMFIV
+1916 
-1931 KSDKPNVKFAWEIKA
+1931 
-1946 KRKDYENVRLETVD
+1946 
-1960 LKNERN
+1960 

>member
-151 VDVNTNDLAHLPTIK
+151 VDVNTDDLAHLPTIK

-272 TQELLDSIWNSLKAV
+272 TQSLLDSIWDSLKSI

-345 SSTVKYTGELTRA
+345 SGTVKYTGELTRA

-400 IFERQSDGT
+400 IFERQADGS

-426 DALKDFDELDKS
+426 DALKEFDELDKS
-438 FKNNANTQS
+438 FKDNANAQS
-447 ATNEL
+447 STNEL

-465 NLSDEISRVNGSV
+465 NLSDEISRVNGNV
-478 TSLKTQTDKD
+478 TSLKT
-488 RQQLQ
+488 
-493 STSQNLD
+493 
-500 QARQD
+500 
-505 LLSNSDRIDK
+505 
-515 LSIQTDKDRQ
+515 QTDKDRQ
-525 QLQTTSQNLDKARQ
+525 QLQTTSQNLDQARQ

-545 SRIDKLSVGLDNVN
+545 NRIDKLTVDLDSVN

-569 DNIKVGGTNLAKHT
+569 DNMQVGGTNLLKGT
-583 SNTLTNRMQVSEWV
+583 SKELKQVTTTNDWVRLADTQVFKDMYPADN
-597 FVASGGNVA
+597 FVARV
-606 NFNLDNYKGQ
+606 
-616 TLTMRAWIDK
+616 WIEKPDK
-626 PTVDAHL
+626 DSKL
-633 QVWTNASNNGYAV
+633 QAFVRNNGLFR
-646 GNTIKAGQSGYSS
+646 GNIIKAGQSGYSEVHGTLKNEVDYANLVIGAGDGVSVS
-659 LTFKVPSS
+659 L
-667 FTTWNVAIGNG
+667 G
-678 KATELAYKEFKVEKG
+678 YKELKIEKG
-693 TIATDWSPA
+693 NVPTDWSPA
-702 PEDEIERVAQLRVDL
+702 PEDEIERVSQLKVDL
-717 NGMNATVATNKGDIA
+717 NGINATVATNKGDIA

-737 ENGMQQ
+737 E
-743 SIKDAQGN
+743 S
-751 ISTLQNDSKQFK
+751 
-763 QQFQDVNGNITTIKN
+763 
-778 DAKSLSSQLSTKVGT
+778 
-793 SEYNSFK
+793 
-800 EQTAQELR
+800 
-808 TKLIASDLNG
+808 
-818 YAKSADVKVSVD
+818 
-830 GLNARFDNLNVGGV
+830 
-844 NLVRNSA
+844 
-851 HDPINLDHWT
+851 
-861 TNGVGNVWY
+861 
-870 ATNAFFRNG
+870 
-879 TTKMFLLNNPNTDR
+879 
-893 EMLIQTEYI
+893 
-902 DIEPDTDYTLS
+902 
-913 MIVFGASGVSSGDIY
+913 
-928 YNIKYA
+928 
-934 DGSNTYFNVDGRFKY
+934 
-949 NPYRAERKVYHFH
+949 
-962 TSPNSSGSKATQVF
+962 
-976 IRVDNNGLIPG
+976 
-987 HVDGTSM
+987 
-994 LGDVKLEKGT
+994 
-1004 IATDWSPAPEDEI
+1004 
-1017 ERVSQLR
+1017 
-1024 VDLNGMNATVATNKG
+1024 
-1039 DIAQIKLTETG
+1039 G

-1117 RTKLIASDLNGY
+1117 RTKLTASDLNGY

-1142 NARFDNLNVGGTNM
+1142 NARFDNLNIGGVNLM
-1156 VRNGA
+1156 RN
-1161 YNSDNTEHW
+1161 
-1170 TTNGVGKLYV
+1170 TTRDYV
-1180 LKHAFFK
+1180 
-1187 NSSVN
+1187 
-1192 HFGLANNTSNEMIIY
+1192 
-1207 SDWIDVQ
+1207 
-1214 PNTSYTL
+1214 
-1221 SYYRYGY
+1221 
-1228 GSVSSGDT
+1228 
-1236 YIQFK
+1236 
-1241 HGDGATRWQGV
+1241 
-1252 ENGYKFNPSYAEYKK
+1252 K
-1267 FTFRTDGSDKQ
+1267 FTGNGDWGVDYLTPNHQAVDTPVEGGETYTFSAWVKNDKSSAGRIDLEIYQWNANHENKANGSSSEVSVWVSPGEEKRLVFTKTLLSDTTSVRLHTRNIDRDGIVTYWAKMAQ
-1278 LQLRFDNNGGGDC
+1278 V
-1291 MFAAI
+1291 
-1296 KLEKGTIA
+1296 EKGTIA
-1304 SDYSP
+1304 TDWSP
-1309 NPEDELEQLEVL
+1309 APEDTENELQVL

-1332 STVYTKITNAKNDAI
+1332 STVYTKITNVQDVVNSDGGGVNLAKNTSNKLADVNVRPWLYVGSSGGNFFNNLQDYQGKYMTVRVWIEKPNKDVWVQIWTDKKTIGGNVIKAGQSGYSTASGIIPTGFSAWNIPVGRNDSGSVTFGWKELKIELGNVATPWTPNPDDVDNNIDTAANNARTNAKNDAI
-1347 NAIKGDSQWQSI
+1347 NAIKGDSQWQSM
-1359 GKIVTNASFLQNSDG
+1359 GKIVTNASFLQNADG
-1374 FAQEVV
+1374 FAQEVIR
-1380 KTTTPMVSGG
+1380 TATPLVEGG
-1390 GVNLVP
+1390 GVNLARGTKRDLQNASVTDTWFFIGGNGISYFNN
-1396 LSSNPQLN
+1396 LSSYQGKHITVRIWIERPTADAWVQIWTNKVTISGNHIKAGQSGYSTASGVIPTGFT
-1404 DWNGGTVGR
+1404 DWNIPVGGGAQTMSFG
-1413 HAFWKNG
+1413 WK
-1420 SENIFMIYN
+1420 ELKI
-1429 RTSNEK
+1429 E
-1435 SSSSPRFK
+1435 
-1443 VNSNQKY
+1443 
-1450 TISFYGAMSGNTV
+1450 
-1463 NYDVIFL
+1463 L
-1470 GRKNGEKSDY
+1470 GE
-1480 TQVVSIVN
+1480 
-1488 KQRLSA
+1488 
-1494 SYMEYK
+1494 
-1500 QFIFNVGNSDEGYI
+1500 
-1514 RFDNNGYTGGSD
+1514 
-1526 DSVLLWTCVKVEKG
+1526 
-1540 TVATPYSPAPEDL
+1540 VATPWTPAPEDL

-1589 YLNMNVKN
+1589 YFNMNVGN
-1597 SSVSING
+1597 SSVSVNG
-1604 DGVMLSGNRIKIT
+1604 NGVMLEGNRIKIT

-1638 TVKTKELDAS
+1638 TIKTKTLDAS

-1653 NLNANNITTGTISG
+1653 NLNANNITSG
-1667 TNLNINLDSGDV
+1667 TLSGSNFSLNLD
-1679 SFQKGVLYNNKN
+1679 KGNMKIGVADKSKSIILDNG
-1691 FKIDLTNGFLEIQ
+1691 KIDLYASDVLSSSDYVGTITTVKGGPANHAIRIAGNDGFLIGTEDFTNNFFADGGYPWGTDPKNYVSGSGIFGYKQ
-1704 DAKKTRGLLID
+1704 NMTIATGPTRDHSTLAMVAGAIPSDNL
-1715 DGCIYISK
+1715 GNMFGSRAQPGMYIYGRDNAHK
-1723 DLSSIDADKQFGVIG
+1723 DLSFATIAAPLAAAFNTRYGSIGVGNRLIFSGLDTTDTSLDYGKISLTLNAPNKKNPGLSIVPSSINLGIDPDGIIPDDPYFSLRLNENRVFLSANKISITADEELYLRG
-1738 FNAGEGIM
+1738 
-1746 IDAYKVGK
+1746 
-1754 LNFYYSEIMEK
+1754 
-1765 VNVLQLET
+1765 
-1773 KPVNWVGKE
+1773 KPVSI
-1782 YGGPELYMHAGET
+1782 GGDLSV
-1795 QNTHTFAIRTN
+1795 
-1806 GDGLGASILGDNDKI
+1806 L
-1821 TITASDVSI
+1821 
-1830 SKIKNTYIENLD
+1830 
-1842 ATNLHVYGSKN
+1842 GSKN
-1853 SVVPSS
+1853 AVVPSS

-1881 QTDKQGIKIINLE
+1881 QTDKQGVKIINLD
-1894 PLFLETVNTNVPYQV
+1894 PLFLETVNTSVPYQV

-1946 KRKDYENVRLETVD
+1946 KRKDYENVRLKTVD

>member
-119 DKFVVMEGQYISK
+119 DKFVVMEGQYVSK

-272 TQELLDSIWNSLKAV
+272 TQELLDSIWNSLKTV

-400 IFERQSDGT
+400 IFERQADGS
-409 GKWVKQP
+409 GKWVRQP
-416 VNGEVEQKIN
+416 VNGEVDKKIN

-438 FKNNANTQS
+438 FKDNANTQS

-478 TSLKTQTDKD
+478 ISLKT
-488 RQQLQ
+488 
-493 STSQNLD
+493 
-500 QARQD
+500 
-505 LLSNSDRIDK
+505 
-515 LSIQTDKDRQ
+515 QTDKDRQ
-525 QLQTTSQNLDKARQ
+525 QLQTTSQNLDQARQ

-545 SRIDKLSVGLDNVN
+545 SRIDKLSVGLDSVN

-569 DNIKVGGTNLAKHT
+569 DSIKVGGTNLVRNSAHDPSSLDHWTTNGVGKIWYVTHLFFRNGTTKMFFLNNPNTNQEMLIQTEYMDIEPDTDYTLSMVIFGASGVSSGDVYYNIKYADGSNTYFNIDRAFKYNPYHAERKVYKFHT
-583 SNTLTNRMQVSEWV
+583 SPNSSGSKATQV
-597 FVASGGNVA
+597 FVRVDNNGLIPGYSDATSMLGDVKLEKGNV
-606 NFNLDNYKGQ
+606 
-616 TLTMRAWIDK
+616 
-626 PTVDAHL
+626 
-633 QVWTNASNNGYAV
+633 
-646 GNTIKAGQSGYSS
+646 
-659 LTFKVPSS
+659 
-667 FTTWNVAIGNG
+667 
-678 KATELAYKEFKVEKG
+678 
-693 TIATDWSPA
+693 ATDWSPA

-717 NGMNATVATNKGDIA
+717 DGINATVATNKGDIA

-808 TKLIASDLNG
+808 TKLTASDLSG
-818 YAKSADVKVSVD
+818 YAKSV
-830 GLNARFDNLNVGGV
+830 
-844 NLVRNSA
+844 
-851 HDPINLDHWT
+851 
-861 TNGVGNVWY
+861 
-870 ATNAFFRNG
+870 
-879 TTKMFLLNNPNTDR
+879 
-893 EMLIQTEYI
+893 
-902 DIEPDTDYTLS
+902 
-913 MIVFGASGVSSGDIY
+913 
-928 YNIKYA
+928 
-934 DGSNTYFNVDGRFKY
+934 
-949 NPYRAERKVYHFH
+949 
-962 TSPNSSGSKATQVF
+962 
-976 IRVDNNGLIPG
+976 
-987 HVDGTSM
+987 
-994 LGDVKLEKGT
+994 
-1004 IATDWSPAPEDEI
+1004 
-1017 ERVSQLR
+1017 
-1024 VDLNGMNATVATNKG
+1024 
-1039 DIAQIKLTETG
+1039 
-1050 MQQSI
+1050 
-1055 KDAQGNIST
+1055 
-1064 LQNDSKQFKQQ
+1064 
-1075 FLDVNGNITTIKNDA
+1075 
-1090 KSLSSQLSTKVGTSE
+1090 
-1105 YNSFKEQTAQEL
+1105 
-1117 RTKLIASDLNGY
+1117 
-1129 AKSADVKVSVDGL
+1129 DVKVSVDGL
-1142 NARFDNLNVGGTNM
+1142 NARFDNLNVGGTNLLQ
-1156 VRNGA
+1156 
-1161 YNSDNTEHW
+1161 NSGNLQNTDGW
-1170 TTNGVGKLYV
+1170 STNGSHAILMAA
-1180 LKHAFFK
+1180 KHPYWK
-1187 NSSVN
+1187 NNQENLFLLINKSTNGSEAIFASGYIKVER
-1192 HFGLANNTSNEMIIY
+1192 NTN
-1207 SDWIDVQ
+1207 
-1214 PNTSYTL
+1214 YTL
-1221 SYYRYGY
+1221 SYWAFEDSHVPNSDTWFLGRKNGET
-1228 GSVSSGDT
+1228 SSFTTTKQLVSKRKYSGR
-1236 YIQFK
+1236 
-1241 HGDGATRWQGV
+1241 H
-1252 ENGYKFNPSYAEYKK
+1252 AEYISV
-1267 FTFRTDGSDKQ
+1267 TFNTDESDEGYI
-1278 LQLRFDNNGGGDC
+1278 RFDNNGNNGNQSGLYI
-1291 MFAAI
+1291 ANI

-1304 SDYSP
+1304 TDWSP
-1309 NPEDELEQLEVL
+1309 APEDTDNKIEIL

-1332 STVYTKITNAKNDAI
+1332 STVYSKITNVQNVANSTGGGINLAKHTSNKLANVTASPWLYVGGGGSSSFNNLKDYQGKYMTVRVWIEKPSRDTWVRIWTDKGVIEGNVIKAGQSGYSTVSGVIPTGFSAWNIPIGNNNNGTTFGWKEFKIELGNVATPWSPNPDDVDSNIDTAANNARTNAKNDAI
-1347 NAIKGDSQWQSI
+1347 NAIKGDSQWQSM
-1359 GKIVTNASFLQNSDG
+1359 GKIVTNAAFLQNSDG
-1374 FAQEVV
+1374 FAQEVSKRIVGSTGQTNLYYNSEFAYSNGNNHNVDGITSTGNIAYSVNGRYVNYRGSNSMYAHTTGGMTDYKYIEHTKDNYV
-1380 KTTTPMVSGG
+1380 KVSPGEIVSASVTVWTTGDRSTPRDGY
-1390 GVNLVP
+1390 
-1396 LSSNPQLN
+1396 
-1404 DWNGGTVGR
+1404 
-1413 HAFWKNG
+1413 A
-1420 SENIFMIYN
+1420 IC
-1429 RTSNEK
+1429 
-1435 SSSSPRFK
+1435 
-1443 VNSNQKY
+1443 
-1450 TISFYGAMSGNTV
+1450 TISFYKDLNSSRMGYKEVSVAAKDMAYP
-1463 NYDVIFL
+1463 NYKTL
-1470 GRKNGEKSDY
+1470 
-1480 TQVVSIVN
+1480 
-1488 KQRLSA
+1488 
-1494 SYMEYK
+1494 
-1500 QFIFNVGNSDEGYI
+1500 
-1514 RFDNNGYTGGSD
+1514 
-1526 DSVLLWTCVKVEKG
+1526 KVENV
-1540 TVATPYSPAPEDL
+1540 TVPSGANYMILHLIVRGAADWHFSQPMLVKDDHVGVYVPSTQ
-1553 ATKLQ
+1553 LQ

-1638 TVKTKELDAS
+1638 TVKTKTLDAS

-1653 NLNANNITTGTISG
+1653 NLNANNITTGTLSG
-1667 TNLNINLDSGDV
+1667 PNFSLNLD
-1679 SFQKGVLYNNKN
+1679 KGNMKIGIADKSKSIVLDNG
-1691 FKIDLTNGFLEIQ
+1691 KIDLYSSDVLSSSDYVGTITTVKGGPVNHAIRIAGNDGFLIGTE
-1704 DAKKTRGLLID
+1704 DFTNNFFA
-1715 DGCIYISK
+1715 DGGYSWGTTPSNYISGAGIFGHNQNLTIAAGPTRDHNTLAMVAGAIPSTDLGNIFGARAQPGFYVYGRDEAHK
-1723 DLSSIDADKQFGVIG
+1723 DLSFSAAVAPLGVTLSSSYGSI
-1738 FNAGEGIM
+1738 
-1746 IDAYKVGK
+1746 KVGNTSITAGTDK
-1754 LNFYYSEIMEK
+1754 TDTSLSSSEIS
-1765 VNVLQLET
+1765 L
-1773 KPVNWVGKE
+1773 
-1782 YGGPELYMHAGET
+1782 ELYAPNNKIPGLTIKPTYITLGEL
-1795 QNTHTFAIRTN
+1795 A
-1806 GDGLGASILGDNDKI
+1806 DGLGGLGNPEIGLNLDDKRISLTADNISILANKELSLSNI
-1821 TITASDVSI
+1821 ETLNVKNSIYTNYISTKNLYVS
-1830 SKIKNTYIENLD
+1830 
-1842 ATNLHVYGSKN
+1842 GSKN
-1853 SVVPSS
+1853 AVVPSS

-1866 AYETAEYYFGDIGES
+1866 AYETAEYYFGDIGEN
-1881 QTDKQGIKIINLE
+1881 QTDKQGVKIINLD

-1946 KRKDYENVRLETVD
+1946 KRKDYENVRLKTVNY
-1960 LKNERN
+1960 KGERN